1 MKPLLVVAAFLSVA
15 CSLLAAEP
23 TAGAPVT
30 YAMQRETAEK
40 FISEKSFA
48 KANEIYR
55 AVNVTN
61 LPPAEQRWVLFRR
74 ADTLWRS
81 EASTQRADTTK
92 FDRARQELNVL
103 VRDVQREEERDR
115 TWVEAQESIA
125 DSYWLPRNQRGWHAA
140 WQYYQPALDWWAGQR
155 ATDEARS
162 RYLEIVW
169 RAAKPPGAEPYYR
182 YGSYGNALPLNILE
196 SVLKIA
202 VTENDKAH
210 AHYLLAVSFNYH
222 GGDWD
227 ARARVPEHFEAALK
241 PGKGTDWY
249 DDALYHYAEWMMNQ
263 GRAVPLA
270 DGNWR
275 QEQDYVKA
283 LALFRRLVAEF
294 QKGETRYWEQA
305 QAQIRNIIEVRVQ
318 VGVPHVFLPNSEIQ
332 FGLNWRN
339 VKRVELALY
348 PVDLTQDV
356 NLARVDGTRRI
367 DWLHSIDLAGREKV
381 KSWAHDTKDKNDHR
395 PGNGMLRVDG
405 KLRPGAYVLEAQGGG
420 KSARDLVLV
429 TDAALLLKTS
439 GKTALVFV
447 TDALT
452 GKPLANAKT
461 RIWERWHVGNN
472 RWEARSQDKV
482 TDKDGLA
489 VFEVTRVVNN
499 SVEVFAAAKLGD
511 KQAFSPGNSYSYRD
525 PSESWRIYAFTD
537 RPAYRPKEKV
547 EWKAVVRR
555 YNGSVYS
562 TPANTTIAHTITGPD
577 GAKVKEGDLKLNE
590 FGTGWSSL
598 ELTEQQRLG
607 EYRVQFR
614 DSAKGNHIGN
624 ATLFRLEE
632 YKLPE
637 FKVAVQTPE
646 DGGKKKA
653 FRTGEKVEVN
663 IQADYYF
670 GGPVANAT
678 VEVIVHQDAYY
689 FAWKEP
695 REFGWFYEENQGF
708 GRGRYW
714 RGGGG
719 GQILKRETLKTDA
732 TGKARLEF
740 ESPKDYGQD
749 FEFRIEARVVDASR
763 REITGSGTVR
773 VTRQRY
779 YVHAKP
785 EHNLHKP
792 GDKATVNFRAQD
804 ANEQPAQIE
813 GVVKV
818 TRDYWEEIWL
828 DPAGK
833 EVKGPQ
839 LKALQSDGKFPPA
852 PQVGQRPWR
861 LKFRGYHSDDILTR
875 TLKTD
880 AEGKVDLVFTPER
893 EGYYKVTWL
902 TEDAF
907 PNRPPQ
913 PIRAETTL
921 WVANNTS
928 TELGY
933 RHGGVEIIVDRDTFR
948 TGQRAPVMLVAN
960 SNDRYVLFTVEAEEL
975 ISHQVVHLTGT
986 VKLVELQLSDAH
998 VPNVFL
1004 SAAMVADKQ
1013 IHTDTKQVIVPPTK
1027 HFLTVDVKPDRTQ
1040 YQPREDGT
1048 LLVTTRDHDGKP
1060 VAAEVAVGLVDESV
1074 YYIQSDYAGDPRQF
1088 YFGTKRQQRTQ
1099 TQSTFN
1105 QKSYAKLVEWEEDGV
1120 KMVLELSD
1128 ALEREERKKQW
1139 AFEGRDKAEREELR
1153 KAGVPMDALT
1163 EQQSAGFAGGAG
1175 MNRMRGLSALAAT
1188 AAPMP
1193 MNAPAAPMAAAKYA
1207 ADARADRDEK
1217 AKRVPGEDGTEPTVV
1232 VRSDFR
1238 STIIWLPDVKTGA
1251 DGTAKVPVKF
1261 PDSLTGWK
1269 ATARAVGSG
1278 AQFGIANTTT
1288 RTKQPLIVRLQA
1300 PRFFV
1305 VGDEVVLSAVVNN
1318 NTEAELS
1325 VKVSLD
1331 ASGNL
1336 AILGA
1341 TPVAQ
1346 GSARVPRAADG
1357 VTPSAP
1363 SNKLNQRNELPA
1375 GGQQQHAGG
1384 VRSPELTLRVP
1395 ANSEARADW
1404 KARVVSPGEV
1414 RLKTTAVGGK
1424 FSDAMEKSYL
1434 SHEHGIERFLTKAG
1448 KVRGSD
1454 ITVRLDVPAARKK
1467 DTTTL
1472 VVQVAPSLA
1481 VTMLDALPYLIDYP
1495 YGCTEQTMSRFLPSV
1510 VTAKTLKD
1518 LGLQPE
1524 DVMSRVFGGIE
1535 ARAGGAAP
1543 PNLGAKKDLAKLNEM
1558 TDAGLKRLYDFQHG
1572 DGGWGWWKEGQSD
1585 RWMTAYVVWGLTL
1598 AKQAGVDL
1606 KANVLERG
1614 AAFLDKTLVEE
1625 ELNHDMQAF
1634 MLHALAVQR
1643 ADARLAAVSQ
1653 FQAKAFD
1660 NLWKNREAHNAYTRA
1675 LLALAA
1681 HHMGKAAE
1689 AKTLIANLENG
1700 VKRDERPDASVL
1712 IGGQLPA
1719 NAGVMGTAHWGEDG
1733 IYWRWSDGGVEA
1745 TAFALRALLTIDPQ
1759 NKLIEPVT
1767 NWLLKGRRGAQ
1778 WSNTRDTAITVLAL
1792 NDYLR
1797 VTKELSPE
1805 LEYEVTVNGT
1815 SIAKR
1820 KVSGAEVFAAPSR
1833 FAVDRRFIKDGAN
1846 DIRIRRKGEG
1856 PVYYAAEA
1864 KFFSLEEPIPASG
1877 NEIFVKREYF
1887 KLVGRPTLLKG
1898 LLYDKVPLL
1907 DGETVTSGE
1916 RIETVLTI
1924 EAKNNYEYLLF
1935 EDLKP
1940 AGFES
1945 VAVRSGESLYARE
1958 LKSGAVERKF
1968 GVAPPVQNE
1977 KGKMKM
1983 GAQKAGAT
1991 PAVHTVLAGET
2002 LTQIAKR
2009 HGTTIAA
2016 ITAAN
2021 AGLDAKKLQIGQQLN
2036 LPGAAPVAVVTEIAI
2051 GPNGAVTTSFPP
2063 ALDVAAAQVTRLA
2076 AARPIG
2082 LLPPRPIGI
2091 GEPDFTGRTR
2101 WVYQE
2106 LRDRKVALF
2115 LDKLP
2120 EGVWQLRYDMRAEVP
2135 GQFHALPVLGH
2146 AMYVPEIRCNG
2157 AEVRVTVVD

>member
-1 MKPLLVVAAFLSVA
+1 MKPAFLVP
-15 CSLLAAEP
+15 LLATFALAFPSFAAEP
-23 TAGAPVT
+23 AAGAPVS
-30 YAMQRETAEK
+30 YAIQRETAEK
-40 FISEKSFA
+40 FFAEKSFA

-61 LPPAEQRWVLFRR
+61 LPPTEQRWVLFRR

-81 EASTQRADTTK
+81 EASTQRADNTK
-92 FDRARQELNVL
+92 FNQARQELNVL
-103 VRDVQREEERDR
+103 VRDVQREEEKDR
-115 TWVEAQESIA
+115 VWVEVQESLG
-125 DSYWLPRNQRGWHAA
+125 DSHWTPRNQRNWGGA
-140 WQYYQPALDWWAGQR
+140 WQHYAQVLDWWAGQR
-155 ATDEARS
+155 ATDESRT
-162 RYLEIVW
+162 RYLDIVW
-169 RAAKPPGAEPYYR
+169 RSAKPPGAEPYYR
-182 YGSYGNALPLNILE
+182 YGNYGNVVPLNILE
-196 SVLKIA
+196 NALKIA
-202 VTENDKAH
+202 ATPNDKAH

-263 GRAVPLA
+263 GRAVPLK
-270 DGNWR
+270 DGNWT

-294 QKGETRYWEQA
+294 NKGETRYWEQA
-305 QAQIRNIIEVRVQ
+305 QAQIRNITQ
-318 VGVPHVFLPNSEIQ
+318 VNLGVSVSHVFLPDSEIQ
-332 FGLNWRN
+332 YHLNWRN
-339 VKRVELALY
+339 LKRIELVLY
-348 PVDLTQDV
+348 PVDLTKDAS
-356 NLARVDGTRRI
+356 LAQLDDKRRT
-367 DWLHSIDLAGREKV
+367 DWLRSIDLAGREKA
-381 KSWAHDTKDKNDHR
+381 KAWAHDTKDKGDYK
-395 PGNGMLRVDG
+395 PGNAQLRLDG

-420 KSARDLVLV
+420 QSARDLVLV
-429 TDAALLLKTS
+429 TDAALVLKTS

-447 TDALT
+447 TDALS
-452 GKPLANAKT
+452 GKPLPNAKT
-461 RIWERWHVGNN
+461 RLWERWHVGNN
-472 RWEARSQDKV
+472 KWEARSQDKV

-499 SVEVFAAAKLGD
+499 NVEVFAAAIAGD
-511 KQAFSPGNSYSYRD
+511 KQAFSPGNTYSYRD
-525 PSESWRIYAFTD
+525 PHESWRIYAFTD

-562 TPANTTIAHTITGPD
+562 TPANQTIWFRIDGPD
-577 GAKVKEGDLKLNE
+577 GALVKEGELKLNE
-590 FGTGWSSL
+590 FGTGWGSL
-598 ELTEQQRLG
+598 ELTETQRLG
-607 EYRVQFR
+607 EYRVTFR

-646 DGGKKKA
+646 EGGRKKA
-653 FRTGEKVEVN
+653 FRTGDRVEVN
-663 IQADYYF
+663 VQADYYF

-678 VEVIVHQDAYY
+678 VEVIVHQNPYY

-708 GRGRYW
+708 GRGRMW

-804 ANEQPAQIE
+804 ANEQPAVIE
-813 GVVKV
+813 GIVNV
-818 TRDYWEEIWL
+818 TREFWEEIWVN
-828 DPAGK
+828 PAGK
-833 EVKGPQ
+833 EVKGPE

-913 PIRAETTL
+913 PIRTETTL
-921 WVANNTS
+921 WVANNATA
-928 TELGY
+928 ELGY

-948 TGQRAPVMLVAN
+948 SGQKAPVMLVAN
-960 SNDRYVLFTVEAEEL
+960 SNDRYVLFTVEADEL

-1013 IHTDTKQVIVPPTK
+1013 VHMDTKQVIVPPTK
-1027 HFLTVDVKPDRTQ
+1027 HFLTVDVKPDRAQ

-1048 LLVTTRDHDGKP
+1048 LLVTARDHEGKP

-1128 ALEREERKKQW
+1128 AQARKDRRKN
-1139 AFEGRDKAEREELR
+1139 AEGESDKSEMEELR
-1153 KAGVPMDALT
+1153 KSGMAREELAGFGGGANAFRARGLAMPMSAPTGAVAMDAM
-1163 EQQSAGFAGGAG
+1163 S
-1175 MNRMRGLSALAAT
+1175 LAA
-1188 AAPMP
+1188 AP
-1193 MNAPAAPMAAAKYA
+1193 APMAAAKSML
-1207 ADARADRDEK
+1207 RDEK
-1217 AKRVPGEDGTEPTVV
+1217 AKGEKQAAGEAGEEPNVV

-1238 STIIWLPDVKTGA
+1238 STIIWLPDVKTGP
-1251 DGTAKVPVKF
+1251 DGTAKVPVKY

-1278 AQFGIANTTT
+1278 AQFGIANSTT

-1300 PRFFV
+1300 PRFFI

-1325 VKVSLD
+1325 VKVTLD

-1336 AILGA
+1336 A
-1341 TPVAQ
+1341 VA
-1346 GSARVPRAADG
+1346 GSVGTAPKS
-1357 VTPSAP
+1357 VTL
-1363 SNKLNQRNELPA
+1363 K
-1375 GGQQQHAGG
+1375 
-1384 VRSPELTLRVP
+1384 VP

-1404 KARVVSPGEV
+1404 KARVVTPGEV

-1424 FSDAMEKSYL
+1424 FSDAMEKTYL

-1454 ITVRLDVPAARKK
+1454 ITVKLDLPAARKK

-1585 RWMTAYVVWGLTL
+1585 RWMTAYVVWGLTI
-1598 AKQAGVDL
+1598 AKQSGVAL

-1643 ADARLAAVSQ
+1643 ADAKQAGLSP
-1653 FQAKAFD
+1653 FQTKAFD
-1660 NLWKNREAHNAYTRA
+1660 NLWKEREALNAYTRA

-1681 HHMGKAAE
+1681 HHFGKAAE

-1745 TAFALRALLTIDPQ
+1745 TAFALRALLAIDPQ

-1833 FAVDRRFIKDGAN
+1833 FAVDAKLIKDGAN
-1846 DIRIRRKGEG
+1846 DIRIKRKGEG
-1856 PVYYAAEA
+1856 PVYFAAEA

-1907 DGETVTSGE
+1907 DGETVKSGE

-1940 AGFES
+1940 AGFEA

-1968 GVAPPVQNE
+1968 GEVGKPAPAPQPE
-1977 KGKMKM
+1977 KSPKSKGPKAKV
-1983 GAQKAGAT
+1983 GAGADAAVGQASS
-1991 PAVHTVLAGET
+1991 PASAVGQASRLAAATGTVARP
-2002 LTQIAKR
+2002 QAV
-2009 HGTTIAA
+2009 GTT
-2016 ITAAN
+2016 
-2021 AGLDAKKLQIGQQLN
+2021 
-2036 LPGAAPVAVVTEIAI
+2036 AP
-2051 GPNGAVTTSFPP
+2051 
-2063 ALDVAAAQVTRLA
+2063 LLA
-2076 AARPIG
+2076 AARPVGIA
-2082 LLPPRPIGI
+2082 LPRPISV

-2135 GQFHALPVLGH
+2135 GAFHALPVLGH

>member
-1 MKPLLVVAAFLSVA
+1 MKPLLVASL
-15 CSLLAAEP
+15 SLLLAHFVRAAEP
-23 TAGAPVT
+23 AAGAPVT

-40 FISEKSFA
+40 FIAEKSFA

-81 EASTQRADTTK
+81 EASTQRADNTK
-92 FDRARQELNVL
+92 FNNARQELNVL
-103 VRDVQREEERDR
+103 VRDVQREEEKDR
-115 TWVEAQESIA
+115 TWMEIQESLG
-125 DSYWLPRNQRGWHAA
+125 DSHWTPRNQRNWGAA
-140 WQYYQPALDWWAGQR
+140 WQHYSQVLDWWAGQR
-155 ATDEARS
+155 ASAEARD
-162 RYLEIVW
+162 RYLSIVW
-169 RAAKPPGAEPYYR
+169 RSAKPPQAEPYYR
-182 YGSYGNALPLNILE
+182 YGNYGNVVPLNILE
-196 SVLKIA
+196 NTLKIA
-202 VTENDKAH
+202 ATDNDKAH
-210 AHYLLAVSFNYH
+210 AHYLLAISFNYH

-263 GRAVPLA
+263 GRAVPLK
-270 DGNWR
+270 DGNWT
-275 QEQDYVKA
+275 QVQDYVKA

-305 QAQIRNIIEVRVQ
+305 QSQIRNITQ
-318 VGVPHVFLPNSEIQ
+318 VNLGVSVSHIFLPDSEVQ
-332 FGLNWRN
+332 YHLHWRN
-339 VKRVELALY
+339 VKRVDLALY
-348 PVDLTQDV
+348 SVDLTKDV
-356 NLARVDGTRRI
+356 NLGTMDGNRRPS
-367 DWLHSIDLAGREKV
+367 WLQTIDLAGREKA
-381 KSWAHDTKDKNDHR
+381 KAWEHDTKDKGDYR
-395 PGNGMLRVDG
+395 PGNAALRVDG

-420 KSARDLVLV
+420 QSARELVLV
-429 TDAALLLKTS
+429 TDAALVLKTS

-452 GKPLANAKT
+452 GKPLPNAKA

-472 RWEARSQDKV
+472 KWEARSQDKV

-489 VFEVTRVVNN
+489 VFEVTRQVNN
-499 SVEVFAAAKLGD
+499 NVEIFAAAAAGD
-511 KQAFSPGNSYSYRD
+511 KQAFSPGNTYSYRD
-525 PSESWRIYAFTD
+525 PHESWRIYAFTD

-547 EWKAVVRR
+547 EWKAIVRR

-562 TPANTTIAHTITGPD
+562 TPANTTITYSITGPD

-590 FGTGWSSL
+590 FGTGWTSL

-614 DSAKGNHIGN
+614 DKGNNAHIGN
-624 ATLFRLEE
+624 AMLFRLEE

-646 DGGKKKA
+646 DDGKKKV
-653 FRTGEKVEVN
+653 FRTGDKVEVN

-678 VEVIVHQDAYY
+678 VEVIVHQNPYY

-708 GRGRYW
+708 GRGRMW

-719 GQILKRETLKTDA
+719 GQILKRESLKTDA

-749 FEFRIEARVVDASR
+749 FEFRVEARVIDASR

-804 ANEQPAQIE
+804 ANEQPASIE
-813 GVVKV
+813 GIVKV
-818 TRDYWEEIWL
+818 TREFWEEIWVN
-828 DPAGK
+828 PAGK
-833 EVKGPQ
+833 EVKGPE

-902 TEDAF
+902 TEDTF

-921 WVANNTS
+921 WVANNATA
-928 TELGY
+928 ELGY

-975 ISHQVVHLTGT
+975 ISHQVVHLIGT
-986 VKLVELQLSDAH
+986 VKLIELQLSDAH

-1013 IHTDTKQVIVPPTK
+1013 VHLDTKQVIVPPTK
-1027 HFLTVDVKPDRTQ
+1027 HFLTVDVKPDRPQ

-1048 LLVTTRDHDGKP
+1048 LLVTARDHEGRP

-1139 AFEGRDKAEREELR
+1139 AFEGRDKAELEQVR
-1153 KAGVPMDALT
+1153 KAGELSDRT
-1163 EQQSAGFAGGAG
+1163 EMQTAAGFAGGMGA
-1175 MNRMRGLSALAAT
+1175 NRMRGLAAMPG
-1188 AAPMP
+1188 APP
-1193 MNAPAAPMAAAKYA
+1193 MNAPMATAAMPADKFA
-1207 ADARADRDEK
+1207 ADALGRDEK

-1251 DGTAKVPVKF
+1251 DGTARVPVKY

-1318 NTEAELS
+1318 NTEAELT
-1325 VKVSLD
+1325 VKVTLD

-1336 AILGA
+1336 A
-1341 TPVAQ
+1341 VA
-1346 GSARVPRAADG
+1346 GSVGTAPQS
-1357 VTPSAP
+1357 VTLKVAP
-1363 SNKLNQRNELPA
+1363 
-1375 GGQQQHAGG
+1375 
-1384 VRSPELTLRVP
+1384 
-1395 ANSEARADW
+1395 NSETRADW
-1404 KARVVSPGEV
+1404 KARVVTPGEV
-1414 RLKTTAVGGK
+1414 RLKTTAVAGK

-1448 KVRGSD
+1448 KVRGAD
-1454 ITVRLDVPAARKK
+1454 ITVRLDIPAARKK

-1543 PNLGAKKDLAKLNEM
+1543 PNLGPKKDLAKLNEM

-1614 AAFLDKTLVEE
+1614 AAYLDKTLVEE
-1625 ELNHDMQAF
+1625 ELNFDMQAF

-1660 NLWKNREAHNAYTRA
+1660 DLWKNREGLNAYTRA
-1675 LLALAA
+1675 LLALTA
-1681 HHMGKAAE
+1681 HHMGKGVE

-1700 VKRDERPDASVL
+1700 VKRDDRPDASVL
-1712 IGGQLPA
+1712 IGGALPA

-1745 TAFALRALLTIDPQ
+1745 TAFALRALLAIDPQ

-1815 SIAKR
+1815 SIAQR

-1833 FAVDRRFIKDGAN
+1833 FAVDRSFIKDGAN

-1856 PVYYAAEA
+1856 PVYFAAEA

-1907 DGETVTSGE
+1907 DGEPVTSGE

-1924 EAKNNYEYLLF
+1924 EAKNNYEYLVF

-1940 AGFES
+1940 AGFEA

-1968 GVAPPVQNE
+1968 GAAPPMQNE
-1977 KGKMKM
+1977 KGKMKK
-1983 GAQKAGAT
+1983 GAPRAAAA
-1991 PAVHTVLAGET
+1991 PAAHTVLAGET
-2002 LTQIAKR
+2002 LTQIAKK
-2009 HGTTIAA
+2009 HGTTVAA
-2016 ITAAN
+2016 LTAAN
-2021 AGLDAKKLQIGQQLN
+2021 EGLDPRKLQIGQLLK
-2036 LPGAAPVAVVTEIAI
+2036 LPGAAATEAVATEVAVAE
-2051 GPNGAVTTSFPP
+2051 P
-2063 ALDVAAAQVTRLA
+2063 AVAAAVAPALRLA

-2082 LLPPRPIGI
+2082 ILPPRPMPI

-2120 EGVWQLRYDMRAEVP
+2120 EGVWQLRYDLRAEVP

-2157 AEVRVTVVD
+2157 AELRVTVTDAK

>member
-1 MKPLLVVAAFLSVA
+1 MKPLLAAAAFLSLA
-15 CSLLAAEP
+15 ASLFAAEP
-23 TAGAPVT
+23 PAGYPA
-30 YAMQRETAEK
+30 QRAEAEK
-40 FISEKSFA
+40 FFAEKSFA

-81 EASTQRADTTK
+81 EASTQRADNTK
-92 FDRARQELNVL
+92 FNQARQELNVL
-103 VRDVQREEERDR
+103 VRDVQREEEKDR
-115 TWVEAQESIA
+115 GWVEVQESLG
-125 DSYWLPRNQRGWHAA
+125 DSYWTPRNQRNWGGA
-140 WQYYQPALDWWAGQR
+140 WQHYSQALDWWAGQR
-155 ATDEARS
+155 AGEESRT
-162 RYLEIVW
+162 RYLDIVW
-169 RAAKPPGAEPYYR
+169 RSAKPPGAEPYYR
-182 YGSYGNALPLNILE
+182 YGNYGNALPLNILE
-196 SVLKIA
+196 NVLKIA
-202 VTENDKAH
+202 TTDNDKAH

-263 GRAVPLA
+263 VRAVPLK
-270 DGNWR
+270 DGNWT

-294 QKGETRYWEQA
+294 NKGETRYWEQA
-305 QAQIRNIIEVRVQ
+305 QAQIRNITQVNLG
-318 VGVPHVFLPNSEIQ
+318 VGVSHVFLPDSEVQ
-332 FGLNWRN
+332 YHLNWRN
-339 VKRVELALY
+339 VKRVELTLY
-348 PVDLTQDV
+348 PVDLTKDV
-356 NLARVDGTRRI
+356 SLAQLDDKKRT
-367 DWLHSIDLAGREKV
+367 DWLHSIDLAGREKA
-381 KSWAHDTKDKNDHR
+381 KSWDHDTKDKGDYR
-395 PGNGMLRVDG
+395 PGNAALRVDG

-420 KSARDLVLV
+420 QSARDLVLV
-429 TDAALLLKTS
+429 TDAALVLKTS

-447 TDALT
+447 TDALS

-472 RWEARSQDKV
+472 KWEARSQDKA

-489 VFEVTRVVNN
+489 VFEVTRQANN
-499 SVEVFAAAKLGD
+499 NVEIFAAAALGD
-511 KQAFSPGNSYSYRD
+511 KQAFSPGNNYSYRD
-525 PSESWRIYAFTD
+525 PHESWRIYAFTD

-562 TPANTTIAHTITGPD
+562 TPANETIWFRIDGPD
-577 GAKVKEGDLKLNE
+577 GALVKEGELKLNE
-590 FGTGWSSL
+590 FGTGWASL

-607 EYRVQFR
+607 EYRVSFR
-614 DSAKGNHIGN
+614 DKTKTTHIGN

-646 DGGKKKA
+646 EGGRKKA
-653 FRTGEKVEVN
+653 FRTGDKVEVN

-678 VEVIVHQDAYY
+678 VEVIVHQDPYY

-695 REFGWFYEENQGF
+695 REFGWFYEENEGRF
-708 GRGRYW
+708 GRGRGF

-804 ANEQPAQIE
+804 ANEQPASID
-813 GVVKV
+813 GIVKV
-818 TRDYWEEIWL
+818 TREFWEEIWVN
-828 DPAGK
+828 PAGK
-833 EVKGPQ
+833 EVKGPE

-852 PQVGQRPWR
+852 PPVGQRPWR

-880 AEGKVDLVFTPER
+880 TEGKVDLVFTPER

-913 PIRAETTL
+913 PIRTETTL
-921 WVANNTS
+921 WVANNATA
-928 TELGY
+928 ELGY

-948 TGQRAPVMLVAN
+948 TGQKAPVMLVAN
-960 SNDRYVLFTVEAEEL
+960 SNDRYVLFTVEADEL

-1004 SAAMVADKQ
+1004 SAAMIADKQ
-1013 IHTDTKQVIVPPTK
+1013 VHMDTKQVIVPPTK
-1027 HFLTVDVKPDRTQ
+1027 HFLTVDVKPDRAQ

-1048 LLVTTRDHDGKP
+1048 LLVTARDHDGKP

-1074 YYIQSDYAGDPRQF
+1074 YYIQSDYAGDPRKF

-1120 KMVLELSD
+1120 KMVLEQSD
-1128 ALEREERKKQW
+1128 ALARDGAKKRNW
-1139 AFEGRDKAEREELR
+1139 AFDGESDKGDLQEAR
-1153 KAGVPMDALT
+1153 KAGMARE
-1163 EQQSAGFAGGAG
+1163 EQAAFGGGANA
-1175 MNRMRGLSALAAT
+1175 NRMRGLAMPMSAPAGAVAMDAMSLAAT
-1188 AAPMP
+1188 P
-1193 MNAPAAPMAAAKYA
+1193 APMAMAKSSL
-1207 ADARADRDEK
+1207 RDEK
-1217 AKRVPGEDGTEPTVV
+1217 GKSDKQGAGEAEAEPNVV
-1232 VRSDFR
+1232 VRTDFR
-1238 STIIWLPDVKTGA
+1238 STILWLPDVKTGA
-1251 DGTAKVPVKF
+1251 DGTARVPVKY

-1300 PRFFV
+1300 PRFFS
-1305 VGDEVVLSAVVNN
+1305 VGDLVLVSAVFNN
-1318 NTEAELS
+1318 NTDQPLE
-1325 VKVSLD
+1325 VKN
-1331 ASGNL
+1331 NL
-1336 AILGA
+1336 E
-1341 TPVAQ
+1341 
-1346 GSARVPRAADG
+1346 ADG
-1357 VTPSAP
+1357 LIISGTGIKDGMVEKGQRAGSVT
-1363 SNKLNQRNELPA
+1363 
-1375 GGQQQHAGG
+1375 
-1384 VRSPELTLRVP
+1384 VP
-1395 ANSEARADW
+1395 AN
-1404 KARVVSPGEV
+1404 GEV
-1414 RLKTTAVGGK
+1414 REDWAIYVKNPGTARLKVTAISGK
-1424 FSDAMEKSYL
+1424 YSDAMEKSYPV
-1434 SHEHGIERFLTKAG
+1434 HEHGIERFLTKAG

-1454 ITVRLDVPAARKK
+1454 ITVRLDITAARKK

-1535 ARAGGAAP
+1535 ARAGGLQP
-1543 PNLGAKKDLAKLNEM
+1543 PNLGAKKDLAKLTEM

-1598 AKQAGVDL
+1598 AKQSGVAI
-1606 KANVLERG
+1606 KANTIERG

-1625 ELNHDMQAF
+1625 ELNFDMQAF
-1634 MLHALAVQR
+1634 MLHSLSVQR
-1643 ADARLAAVSQ
+1643 ADAKQAGLSP
-1653 FQAKAFD
+1653 FQTKAFD
-1660 NLWKNREAHNAYTRA
+1660 NLWKNREALNAYTRA
-1675 LLALAA
+1675 LFALAA
-1681 HHMGKAAE
+1681 HSFGKADE
-1689 AKTLIANLENG
+1689 AKTLVANLENG
-1700 VKRDERPDASVL
+1700 VKRDDRPDLSVL
-1712 IGGQLPA
+1712 VQPGTPNPKPETAVQ
-1719 NAGVMGTAHWGEDG
+1719 GTAHWGEDG

-1745 TAFALRALLTIDPQ
+1745 TAFALRALLAIDPA

-1833 FAVDRRFIKDGAN
+1833 FAVDAKLIKDGAN
-1846 DIRIRRKGEG
+1846 DIRIKRKGEG
-1856 PVYYAAEA
+1856 PVYFAAEA

-1898 LLYDKVPLL
+1898 LVYDKVPLL
-1907 DGETVTSGE
+1907 DGESVKSGE

-1940 AGFES
+1940 AGFEA

-1968 GVAPPVQNE
+1968 GEVGKPAPAGQPGPKS
-1977 KGKMKM
+1977 KGPKSKV
-1983 GAQKAGAT
+1983 GAGA
-1991 PAVHTVLAGET
+1991 AG
-2002 LTQIAKR
+2002 AGGV
-2009 HGTTIAA
+2009 GT
-2016 ITAAN
+2016 
-2021 AGLDAKKLQIGQQLN
+2021 D
-2036 LPGAAPVAVVTEIAI
+2036 AVVGQA
-2051 GPNGAVTTSFPP
+2051 SSP
-2063 ALDVAAAQVTRLA
+2063 ASVGQASRLA
-2076 AARPIG
+2076 AAATGTVAGQAAVGTTAPLLVAAAPARVGVMPPIA
-2082 LLPPRPIGI
+2082 LVPPRPIGI
-2091 GEPDFTGRTR
+2091 GEPDFTGRNR

-2106 LRDRKVALF
+2106 LRDRKVVLF

-2120 EGVWQLRYDMRAEVP
+2120 EGVWQLRYEMRAEVP
-2135 GQFHALPVLGH
+2135 GAFHALPVLGH

-2157 AEVRVTVVD
+2157 AELRVTVTD

>member
-1 MKPLLVVAAFLSVA
+1 MKPLFALTAFLA
-15 CSLLAAEP
+15 LLLPCPAAEP
-23 TAGAPVT
+23 PASYLAQKT
-30 YAMQRETAEK
+30 EAEK
-40 FISEKSFA
+40 FIAEKSFA
-48 KANEIYR
+48 KAHEIYR
-55 AVNVTN
+55 IVNVTN

-81 EASTQRADTTK
+81 EASTQRADNTK
-92 FDRARQELNVL
+92 FNHARQELNVL
-103 VRDVQREEERDR
+103 VRDVQREEEQDR
-115 TWVEAQESIA
+115 VWVEVQESLG
-125 DSYWLPRNQRGWHAA
+125 DSYWTPRNQRNWGGA
-140 WQYYQPALDWWAGQR
+140 WQHYSQALDWWAGQR
-155 ATDEARS
+155 ASDESRN
-162 RYLEIVW
+162 RYLSIVW
-169 RAAKPPGAEPYYR
+169 RSAKPPQAEPYYR
-182 YGSYGNALPLNILE
+182 YGNYGNVVPLNILE
-196 SVLKIA
+196 NTLKIA

-210 AHYLLAVSFNYH
+210 AHYLLAISFNHH

-249 DDALYHYAEWMMNQ
+249 DDALYFYAEWMMNQ
-263 GRAVPLA
+263 GRAVPLK
-270 DGNWR
+270 DGNWT

-305 QAQIRNIIEVRVQ
+305 QSQIRNITQ
-318 VGVPHVFLPNSEIQ
+318 VNLGVSVSHIFLPDSEVQ
-332 FGLNWRN
+332 YHLNWRN
-339 VKRVELALY
+339 LKRVDLALY
-348 PVDLTQDV
+348 PVDLTKDV
-356 NLARVDGTRRI
+356 NLGTMDGNRRPS
-367 DWLHSIDLAGREKV
+367 WLQTIDLAGREKV
-381 KSWAHDTKDKNDHR
+381 KTWEHDTKDKGEHR
-395 PGNGMLRVDG
+395 PGNAQLRVDG

-420 KSARDLVLV
+420 QSVRDLVLV
-429 TDAALLLKTS
+429 TDAALVLKTS

-447 TDALT
+447 TDALS
-452 GKPLANAKT
+452 GKPLANAKA
-461 RIWERWHVGNN
+461 RLWERWHVGNN
-472 RWEARSQDKV
+472 KWEARSQDKV

-489 VFEVTRVVNN
+489 VFEVTRQVNN
-499 SVEVFAAAKLGD
+499 NVEIFAAATAGD
-511 KQAFSPGNSYSYRD
+511 KQAFSPGNTYSYRD
-525 PSESWRIYAFTD
+525 PHESWRIYAFTD

-547 EWKAVVRR
+547 EWKAIVRR
-555 YNGSVYS
+555 YNGSVYA
-562 TPANTTIAHTITGPD
+562 TPANATIAFTITGPD

-590 FGTGWSSL
+590 FGTGWASL

-614 DSAKGNHIGN
+614 DKANNQHIGN

-646 DGGKKKA
+646 VDGRKKA
-653 FRTGEKVEVN
+653 FRTGDRVEVN
-663 IQADYYF
+663 VQADYYF

-678 VEVIVHQDAYY
+678 VEVIVHQNPYY

-695 REFGWFYEENQGF
+695 REFGWFYEENEGRF
-708 GRGRYW
+708 GRGRMW

-732 TGKARLEF
+732 TGKATLEF

-804 ANEQPAQIE
+804 ANEQPAVIE
-813 GVVKV
+813 GIVKV
-818 TRDYWEEIWL
+818 TREFWEEIWVN
-828 DPAGK
+828 PAGK
-833 EVKGPQ
+833 EVKGPE

-852 PQVGQRPWR
+852 PPVGQRPWR

-913 PIRAETTL
+913 PIRTETTL
-921 WVANNTS
+921 WVANNATA
-928 TELGY
+928 ELGY
-933 RHGGVEIIVDRDTFR
+933 RQGGVEIIVDRDTFR
-948 TGQRAPVMLVAN
+948 AGQKAPVMLVAN
-960 SNDRYVLFTVEAEEL
+960 SNDRYVLFTVEADEL

-986 VKLVELQLSDAH
+986 VKLVELALSDAH

-1013 IHTDTKQVIVPPTK
+1013 VHMDTKQVIVPPTK

-1048 LLVTTRDHDGKP
+1048 LLVTARDHEGKP

-1088 YFGTKRQQRTQ
+1088 YFGTKRSQRTQ

-1105 QKSYAKLVEWEEDGV
+1105 QKSYAKLVEWVEDGV
-1120 KMVLELSD
+1120 KMVLELTDAQARKDARRNAEGESD
-1128 ALEREERKKQW
+1128 KSELQ
-1139 AFEGRDKAEREELR
+1139 ELR
-1153 KAGVPMDALT
+1153 KAGVAM
-1163 EQQSAGFAGGAG
+1163 EQAAGFGGG
-1175 MNRMRGLSALAAT
+1175 MNASRMRALA
-1188 AAPMP
+1188 MP
-1193 MNAPAAPMAAAKYA
+1193 MNAPAGAVAMDAMTLAAAPAPMAAAKSSL
-1207 ADARADRDEK
+1207 RDESG
-1217 AKRVPGEDGTEPTVV
+1217 KREKQAAGEDGGEPNVI

-1251 DGTAKVPVKF
+1251 DGTARVPVKY

-1278 AQFGIANTTT
+1278 AQFGIASSTT

-1300 PRFFV
+1300 PRFFS
-1305 VGDEVVLSAVVNN
+1305 VGDLVLVSAVFNN
-1318 NTEAELS
+1318 NTDQPLK
-1325 VKVSLD
+1325 VKH
-1331 ASGNL
+1331 NL
-1336 AILGA
+1336 E
-1341 TPVAQ
+1341 
-1346 GSARVPRAADG
+1346 ADG
-1357 VTPSAP
+1357 LVISGIGIKDGMVVKGQRADTVT
-1363 SNKLNQRNELPA
+1363 
-1375 GGQQQHAGG
+1375 
-1384 VRSPELTLRVP
+1384 VP
-1395 ANSEARADW
+1395 AN
-1404 KARVVSPGEV
+1404 GEV
-1414 RLKTTAVGGK
+1414 REDWAIYVKNPGTARLKVTAVSGK
-1424 FSDAMEKSYL
+1424 YSDAMEKTYPV
-1434 SHEHGIERFLTKAG
+1434 HEHGIERFLTKAG

-1454 ITVRLDVPAARKK
+1454 ITVRLDIPAARKK

-1535 ARAGGAAP
+1535 ARAGGLQP
-1543 PNLGAKKDLAKLNEM
+1543 PNLGVKKDLSKLNEM

-1598 AKQAGVDL
+1598 AKQSGVAL
-1606 KANVLERG
+1606 KANVLER
-1614 AAFLDKTLVEE
+1614 AAAYLDKTLVEE

-1643 ADARLAAVSQ
+1643 ADAKQAGLSQ
-1653 FQAKAFD
+1653 FQTKAWD
-1660 NLWKNREAHNAYTRA
+1660 NLWKNREGLNAYTRA

-1681 HHMGKAAE
+1681 HHFGKAAE

-1745 TAFALRALLTIDPQ
+1745 TAFALRALLAIDPQ

-1833 FAVDRRFIKDGAN
+1833 FAVDAKLIKDGAN
-1846 DIRIRRKGEG
+1846 DIRIKRKGEG
-1856 PVYYAAEA
+1856 PVYFAAEA

-1898 LLYDKVPLL
+1898 LVYDKVPLL
-1907 DGETVTSGE
+1907 DGESVTSGE

-1940 AGFES
+1940 AGFEA

-1968 GVAPPVQNE
+1968 GEVGKPAPAPAPE
-1977 KGKMKM
+1977 KSPKSKGPK
-1983 GAQKAGAT
+1983 AKAGA
-1991 PAVHTVLAGET
+1991 
-2002 LTQIAKR
+2002 
-2009 HGTTIAA
+2009 
-2016 ITAAN
+2016 
-2021 AGLDAKKLQIGQQLN
+2021 
-2036 LPGAAPVAVVTEIAI
+2036 GAAGAGVAGADAVVGQA
-2051 GPNGAVTTSFPP
+2051 SSP
-2063 ALDVAAAQVTRLA
+2063 ASVGQASRLA
-2076 AARPIG
+2076 AAATGTVAGPQAVGTTAPLLVAAAPARVAIAPPIAV
-2082 LLPPRPIGI
+2082 LPPRPIGI

-2120 EGVWQLRYDMRAEVP
+2120 EGVWQLRYEMRAEVP
-2135 GQFHALPVLGH
+2135 GVFHALPVLGH

-2157 AEVRVTVVD
+2157 AEIRVRVEDAKR

>member
-1 MKPLLVVAAFLSVA
+1 MKPLFAVAALFA
-15 CSLLAAEP
+15 LLLPCPAAEP
-23 TAGAPVT
+23 PAN
-30 YAMQRETAEK
+30 YAAQKAEAERLVA
-40 FISEKSFA
+40 EKSFL

-61 LPPAEQRWVLFRR
+61 LPPTEQRWVLFRR

-81 EASTQRADTTK
+81 EASTQRADNTK
-92 FDRARQELNVL
+92 FNQARQELTVL
-103 VRDVQREEERDR
+103 VRDVQREEEKDR
-115 TWVEAQESIA
+115 GWVEVQESLG
-125 DSYWLPRNQRGWHAA
+125 DSYWTPRNQRNWGAA
-140 WQYYQPALDWWAGQR
+140 WQHYSQALDWWAGQR
-155 ATDEARS
+155 AGEEART
-162 RYLEIVW
+162 RYLGIVW

-182 YGSYGNALPLNILE
+182 YGNYGNALPLNILE
-196 SVLKIA
+196 NVLKIA
-202 VTENDKAH
+202 VSENDKAH
-210 AHYLLAVSFNYH
+210 AHYLLAVSFQYH

-249 DDALYHYAEWMMNQ
+249 DDALYFYAEWMMNQ
-263 GRAVPLA
+263 GRAVPLK
-270 DGNWR
+270 DGNWT

-305 QAQIRNIIEVRVQ
+305 QQQIRNITQ
-318 VGVPHVFLPNSEIQ
+318 VNLGVSVSHVFLPDSEVQ
-332 FGLNWRN
+332 YHLNWRN

-348 PVDLTQDV
+348 PVDLTKDV
-356 NLARVDGTRRI
+356 NLGTLDGNRRPS
-367 DWLHSIDLAGREKV
+367 WLQTIDLAGREKA
-381 KSWAHDTKDKNDHR
+381 KSWEHDTKDKGDYR
-395 PGNGMLRVDG
+395 PGNAALRVDG

-420 KSARDLVLV
+420 QSARELVLV
-429 TDAALLLKTS
+429 TDAALVLKTS

-447 TDALT
+447 TDALS

-461 RIWERWHVGNN
+461 RVWERWHVGNN
-472 RWEARSQDKV
+472 KWEARSQDKV

-489 VFEVTRVVNN
+489 VFEVTRQVNN
-499 SVEVFAAAKLGD
+499 NVEIFAAATLGD
-511 KQAFSPGNSYSYRD
+511 KQAFSPGNTYSYRD
-525 PSESWRIYAFTD
+525 PHESWRIYAFTD
-537 RPAYRPKEKV
+537 RPAYRPKETV
-547 EWKAVVRR
+547 QWKAMVRR

-562 TPANTTIAHTITGPD
+562 TPANETIWFRIDGPD
-577 GAKVKEGDLKLNE
+577 GTLVKEGDLKLNE
-590 FGTGWSSL
+590 FGTGWASL
-598 ELTEQQRLG
+598 ELTETQRLG
-607 EYRVQFR
+607 EYRVSFR
-614 DSAKGNHIGN
+614 DKAKTTHIGG

-646 DGGKKKA
+646 VDGRKKA
-653 FRTGEKVEVN
+653 FRTGDRVEVSV
-663 IQADYYF
+663 QADYYF

-678 VEVIVHQDAYY
+678 VEVIVHQSPYY

-695 REFGWFYEENQGF
+695 REFGWFYEENEGRF
-708 GRGRYW
+708 GRGRMW
-714 RGGGG
+714 RGGGD

-732 TGKARLEF
+732 TGKATLEF

-763 REITGSGTVR
+763 REITGNGTVR

-813 GVVKV
+813 GLVKV
-818 TRDYWEEIWL
+818 TREFWEEIWVN
-828 DPAGK
+828 PAGK
-833 EVKGPQ
+833 EVKGPE

-880 AEGKVDLVFTPER
+880 AEGKADLVFTPER
-893 EGYYKVTWL
+893 EGYYKLTWL

-907 PNRPPQ
+907 RNRPPQ
-913 PIRAETTL
+913 PIRTETTV
-921 WVANNTS
+921 WVANNATA
-928 TELGY
+928 ELGY

-948 TGQRAPVMLVAN
+948 TGQKAPLMLVAN
-960 SNDRYVLFTVEAEEL
+960 SNDRYVLFTVEADEL

-1013 IHTDTKQVIVPPTK
+1013 VHLDTKQVIVPPTK
-1027 HFLTVDVKPDRTQ
+1027 HFLTVDVKPDRAQ

-1048 LLVTTRDHDGKP
+1048 LVVTARDHEGKP
-1060 VAAEVAVGLVDESV
+1060 VAAEVAVGLVDESI

-1120 KMVLELSD
+1120 KMVLEQSD
-1128 ALEREERKKQW
+1128 ALARKDAQKRHW
-1139 AFEGRDKAEREELR
+1139 SFESDKNGVQELRKAVAEREEQ
-1153 KAGVPMDALT
+1153 A
-1163 EQQSAGFAGGAG
+1163 AGFGGG
-1175 MNRMRGLSALAAT
+1175 MNANRMRGLAVPMSAPAGAVAMDAMSLAA
-1188 AAPMP
+1188 
-1193 MNAPAAPMAAAKYA
+1193 APAPVAAAKA
-1207 ADARADRDEK
+1207 MLRDEK
-1217 AKRVPGEDGTEPTVV
+1217 AKGDKQAAGEDGGEPNVV
-1232 VRSDFR
+1232 VRTDFR
-1238 STIIWLPDVKTGA
+1238 STILWLPDVKTGP
-1251 DGTAKVPVKF
+1251 DGTARVPVKY

-1269 ATARAVGSG
+1269 ATARAVGTG
-1278 AQFGIANTTT
+1278 AQFGIANATT

-1300 PRFFV
+1300 PRFFS
-1305 VGDEVVLSAVVNN
+1305 VGDLVLVSAVFNN
-1318 NTEAELS
+1318 NTDQPLEVKNNLEADGLIIS
-1325 VKVSLD
+1325 GVGIKDGMVVK
-1331 ASGNL
+1331 G
-1336 AILGA
+1336 
-1341 TPVAQ
+1341 Q
-1346 GSARVPRAADG
+1346 RAAS
-1357 VTPSAP
+1357 VT
-1363 SNKLNQRNELPA
+1363 
-1375 GGQQQHAGG
+1375 
-1384 VRSPELTLRVP
+1384 VP
-1395 ANSEARADW
+1395 AN
-1404 KARVVSPGEV
+1404 GEV
-1414 RLKTTAVGGK
+1414 REDWAIYVKNPGTARLKVTAISGK
-1424 FSDAMEKSYL
+1424 YTDAMEKTYPV
-1434 SHEHGIERFLTKAG
+1434 HEHGIERFLTKAG

-1454 ITVRLDVPAARKK
+1454 ITVRLDIPAARKK

-1495 YGCTEQTMSRFLPSV
+1495 YGCTEQTMSRFLPAV

-1598 AKQAGVDL
+1598 AKQSGVAL

-1614 AAFLDKTLVEE
+1614 AAFLDKTLVDE

-1660 NLWKNREAHNAYTRA
+1660 NLWKNREGLNAYTRA

-1681 HHMGKAAE
+1681 HHMGKGAE

-1745 TAFALRALLTIDPQ
+1745 TAFALRALLAIDPQ

-1833 FAVDRRFIKDGAN
+1833 FAVDTKLIKDGAN
-1846 DIRIRRKGEG
+1846 NIRIQRKGEG
-1856 PVYYAAEA
+1856 PVYFAAEA

-1898 LLYDKVPLL
+1898 LVYDKVPLL
-1907 DGETVTSGE
+1907 DGESVKSGE
-1916 RIETVLTI
+1916 RIETVLTL

-1940 AGFES
+1940 AGFEA
-1945 VAVRSGESLYARE
+1945 VAVRSGESLYAHE

-1968 GVAPPVQNE
+1968 GVVGQPMPQPNQKE
-1977 KGKMKM
+1977 KGKGQK
-1983 GAQKAGAT
+1983 GKAAAAVAAQAQ
-1991 PAVHTVLAGET
+1991 V
-2002 LTQIAKR
+2002 
-2009 HGTTIAA
+2009 
-2016 ITAAN
+2016 
-2021 AGLDAKKLQIGQQLN
+2021 
-2036 LPGAAPVAVVTEIAI
+2036 AAPV
-2051 GPNGAVTTSFPP
+2051 
-2063 ALDVAAAQVTRLA
+2063 LVAAAPARIGIAPHIA
-2076 AARPIG
+2076 A
-2082 LLPPRPIGI
+2082 LPPRPIGI
-2091 GEPDFTGRTR
+2091 GDPDFTGRTR

-2120 EGVWQLRYDMRAEVP
+2120 EGVWQLRYEMRAEVP
-2135 GQFHALPVLGH
+2135 GAFHALPVLGH

-2157 AEVRVTVVD
+2157 AELRVTIAEAN

>member
-1 MKPLLVVAAFLSVA
+1 MKTPLVVAAFLSLA
-15 CSLLAAEP
+15 CQVFAAEP
-23 TAGAPVT
+23 PAN
-30 YAMQRETAEK
+30 YAAQKAEAEK
-40 FISEKSFA
+40 FIVEKSFA

-55 AVNVTN
+55 AVKVTN
-61 LPPAEQRWVLFRR
+61 LPPTEQRWVLFRR
-74 ADTLWRS
+74 ADTMWRS

-103 VRDVQREEERDR
+103 LRDISREEEKDR

-125 DSYWLPRNQRGWHAA
+125 DSYWLPRNQRNWGGA
-140 WQYYQPALDWWAGQR
+140 WQHYSQVLDWWAGQR
-155 ATDEARS
+155 ASEESRN
-162 RYLEIVW
+162 RYLNIVW
-169 RAAKPPGAEPYYR
+169 RSAKPPQAEPYYR
-182 YGSYGNALPLNILE
+182 YGNYGNVVPLNILE
-196 SVLKIA
+196 NALKIA
-202 VTENDKAH
+202 ATENDKAH

-263 GRAVPLA
+263 GRAVPLK
-270 DGNWR
+270 DGNWT

-294 QKGETRYWEQA
+294 NKGETRYWEQA
-305 QAQIRNIIEVRVQ
+305 QAQIRNITQVN
-318 VGVPHVFLPNSEIQ
+318 VGVSVSHFFLPDSEVQ
-332 FGLNWRN
+332 YHLHWRN
-339 VKRVELALY
+339 VKRIELALY
-348 PVDLTQDV
+348 PVDLTKDV
-356 NLARVDGTRRI
+356 NLATQDGNSRPS
-367 DWLHSIDLAGREKV
+367 WLQTIDLAGREKV
-381 KSWAHDTKDKNDHR
+381 KAWEHDTKDKGNHR
-395 PGNGMLRVDG
+395 PGNAALRVDG
-405 KLRPGAYVLEAQGGG
+405 KLRPGAYVLEARGGG
-420 KSARDLVLV
+420 QSARDLVLV
-429 TDAALLLKTS
+429 TDVALVLKTS

-447 TDALT
+447 TDALS

-461 RIWERWHVGNN
+461 RIWERWHVGGNK
-472 RWEARSQDKV
+472 WEARSQDKV

-489 VFEVTRVVNN
+489 VFEVARPVNN
-499 SVEVFAAAKLGD
+499 VEIFAAASLGD

-525 PSESWRIYAFTD
+525 PHESWRIYAFTD

-562 TPANTTIAHTITGPD
+562 TPANETIWFRIDGPD
-577 GAKVKEGDLKLNE
+577 GALVKEGELKLNE
-590 FGTGWSSL
+590 FGTAWASL
-598 ELTEQQRLG
+598 ELTETQRLG
-607 EYRVQFR
+607 EYRVSFR
-614 DSAKGNHIGN
+614 DKAKTTHIGN

-646 DGGKKKA
+646 VDGKKKA
-653 FRTGEKVEVN
+653 FRTGDRVEVN

-678 VEVIVHQDAYY
+678 VEVIVHQNPYY

-695 REFGWFYEENQGF
+695 REFGWFYEENEGRY
-708 GRGRYW
+708 GRGRSW

-763 REITGSGTVR
+763 REITGSGNVR

-804 ANEQPAQIE
+804 ANEQPAVIE
-813 GVVKV
+813 GIVKV
-818 TRDYWEEIWL
+818 TREFWEEIWVN
-828 DPAGK
+828 PAGR
-833 EVKGPQ
+833 EVKGPE

-852 PQVGQRPWR
+852 PPAGQRPWR

-933 RHGGVEIIVDRDTFR
+933 RHGGVEIIVDKDTFR
-948 TGQRAPVMLVAN
+948 TGQKAPVMLVAN
-960 SNDRYVLFTVEAEEL
+960 SNDRYVLFTVEADEL

-986 VKLVELQLSDAH
+986 VKLVELALSDAH

-1013 IHTDTKQVIVPPTK
+1013 VHMDTKQVIVPPTK

-1048 LLVTTRDHDGKP
+1048 LLVTARDHEGKP

-1105 QKSYAKLVEWEEDGV
+1105 QKGYEKFFEWKTPKGEVVLVQEEEFKTMHLYQELRRLGALLEGDWEEDEDYGPFRKSPKSV
-1120 KMVLELSD
+1120 TPIASD
-1128 ALEREERKKQW
+1128 KS
-1139 AFEGRDKAEREELR
+1139 ELR
-1153 KAGVPMDALT
+1153 KAGELSDRMEL
-1163 EQQSAGFAGGAG
+1163 QAGGMA
-1175 MNRMRGLSALAAT
+1175 MNRMRGLAAT
-1188 AAPMP
+1188 PMSAVMP
-1193 MNAPAAPMAAAKYA
+1193 ATMPPAAPAWKFA
-1207 ADARADRDEK
+1207 ADALGRDEK
-1217 AKRVPGEDGTEPTVV
+1217 AKQVPGEDGAEPNVV

-1251 DGTAKVPVKF
+1251 DGTARVPVKY

-1318 NTEAELS
+1318 NTDAELT
-1325 VKVSLD
+1325 VKVTLEAAGPALAFLPPSPP
-1331 ASGNL
+1331 SGE
-1336 AILGA
+1336 
-1341 TPVAQ
+1341 
-1346 GSARVPRAADG
+1346 RA
-1357 VTPSAP
+1357 
-1363 SNKLNQRNELPA
+1363 
-1375 GGQQQHAGG
+1375 G
-1384 VRSPELTLRVP
+1384 VRGRDVTLKVP
-1395 ANSEARADW
+1395 PNSEARADW
-1404 KARVVSPGEV
+1404 KARVVTPGEV

-1424 FSDAMEKSYL
+1424 FSDAMEKTYL

-1454 ITVRLDVPAARKK
+1454 ITVRLDIPVARKR

-1543 PNLGAKKDLAKLNEM
+1543 PNLGAKKDLAKLTEM
-1558 TDAGLKRLYDFQHG
+1558 TDAGLKRLYDFQHA

-1598 AKQAGVDL
+1598 AKQSGVAL

-1634 MLHALAVQR
+1634 MLHATVASANPL
-1643 ADARLAAVSQ
+1643 
-1653 FQAKAFD
+1653 AKAVFSPAQNKAWD
-1660 NLWKNREAHNAYTRA
+1660 NLWKNREGLNAYTRA

-1681 HHMGKAAE
+1681 HHMGKGADAR
-1689 AKTLIANLENG
+1689 TFIANLENG

-1733 IYWRWSDGGVEA
+1733 IYWRWSEGGVEA
-1745 TAFALRALLTIDPQ
+1745 TAFALRALLAIDPQ
-1759 NKLIEPVT
+1759 SKLIEPVT

-1833 FAVDRRFIKDGAN
+1833 FAVDTKLIKDGAN
-1846 DIRIRRKGEG
+1846 NIRIQRKGEG
-1856 PVYYAAEA
+1856 PVYFAAEA

-1907 DGETVTSGE
+1907 DGETVKSGE

-1940 AGFES
+1940 AGFEA

-1968 GVAPPVQNE
+1968 GVVGQPVPQAAP
-1977 KGKMKM
+1977 KS
-1983 GAQKAGAT
+1983 KAPSPKSKAAPST
-1991 PAVHTVLAGET
+1991 SHIVIAGET
-2002 LTQIAKR
+2002 LTQIAKK

-2021 AGLDAKKLQIGQQLN
+2021 AGLDARKLQIGQQLN
-2036 LPGAAPVAVVTEIAI
+2036 LPGAVAEAAVAEIA
-2051 GPNGAVTTSFPP
+2051 
-2063 ALDVAAAQVTRLA
+2063 AAAPAVGAAIAPAMRLA

-2082 LLPPRPIGI
+2082 FLPPRPIGI

-2157 AEVRVTVVD
+2157 AELRVTVVDTK

>member
-1 MKPLLVVAAFLSVA
+1 MR
-15 CSLLAAEP
+15 SLLAAVAILSLACQAFAAQPPANYPAQKAE
-23 TAGAPVT
+23 
-30 YAMQRETAEK
+30 AEK
-40 FISEKSFA
+40 FFAEKSFA

-55 AVNVTN
+55 AVNITN
-61 LPPAEQRWVLFRR
+61 LPPAELRWVLFRR

-81 EASTQRADTTK
+81 EASTQRADNTK
-92 FDRARQELNVL
+92 FNQARQQLEVL
-103 VRDVQREEERDR
+103 VRDITREEEKDR
-115 TWVEAQESIA
+115 VWVEVQESLG
-125 DSYWLPRNQRGWHAA
+125 DSHWTPRNQRNWGGA
-140 WQYYQPALDWWAGQR
+140 WPYYGNALDWWAGQR
-155 ATDEARS
+155 ATDEARQ
-162 RYLEIVW
+162 RYLDIVW
-169 RAAKPPGAEPYYR
+169 RSAKPPGAEPYYR
-182 YGSYGNALPLNILE
+182 YGNYGNVLPLNILE
-196 SVLKIA
+196 NALKIA
-202 VTENDKAH
+202 TSENDKAH
-210 AHYLLAVSFNYH
+210 AHHLLAVSFQYH

-241 PGKGTDWY
+241 PGRGTDWY
-249 DDALYHYAEWMMNQ
+249 DDALYFYAEWMMNQ

-270 DGNWR
+270 DGNWT

-283 LALFRRLVAEF
+283 LALFRRLVSEF
-294 QKGETRYWEQA
+294 KKGETRYWEQA
-305 QAQIRNIIEVRVQ
+305 QQQIRGITQVQ
-318 VGVPHVFLPNSEIQ
+318 LGVSVSHVFLPDSEIQ
-332 FGLNWRN
+332 FHLNWRN

-348 PVDLTQDV
+348 PVDLTRDV
-356 NLARVDGTRRI
+356 DLGRDKSRVN
-367 DWLHSIDLAGREKV
+367 WLQSIELAGREKV
-381 KSWAHDTKDKNDHR
+381 KAWEHDTKDKGDYR
-395 PGNGMLRVDG
+395 PGSAMPRLDG
-405 KLRPGAYVLEAQGGG
+405 KLRPGAYLIEAQGGG
-420 KSARDLVLV
+420 QTARELVLV
-429 TDAALLLKTS
+429 TDASLVLKTS
-439 GKTALVFV
+439 GKQALVWV
-447 TDALT
+447 TDALS
-452 GKPLANAKT
+452 GKPLANAKV
-461 RIWERWHVGNN
+461 RVWERWHVANN
-472 RWEARSQDKV
+472 QWDSRSQDKV

-489 VFEVTRVVNN
+489 VLELTRTPNSNN
-499 SVEVFAAAKLGD
+499 ELFAAASLGD
-511 KQAFSPGNSYSYRD
+511 KQAFSPGSTYWYRE
-525 PSESWRIYAFTD
+525 PHENWRIYAFTD
-537 RPAYRPKEKV
+537 RPAYRPKETV
-547 EWKAVVRR
+547 QWKAIARR

-562 TPANTTIAHTITGPD
+562 TPANETIWFRIDGPD
-577 GAKVKEGDLKLNE
+577 GALVKEGDLKLNE
-590 FGTGWSSL
+590 FGTGWGSL
-598 ELTEQQRLG
+598 ELTETQRLG
-607 EYRVQFR
+607 EYRVSFR

-646 DGGKKKA
+646 EGGKKKA
-653 FRTGEKVEVN
+653 FRTGDRVEVN

-678 VEVIVHQDAYY
+678 VEVIVHQDPYY

-695 REFGWFYEENQGF
+695 REFGWFYEENEGRF
-708 GRGRYW
+708 GRGRGW
-714 RGGGG
+714 RGGGS

-763 REITGSGTVR
+763 REITGSGNVR

-804 ANEQPAQIE
+804 ANEQPAAIE
-813 GVVKV
+813 GLVKV
-818 TRDYWEEIWL
+818 TREYWEEIWL
-828 DPAGK
+828 DPTGK
-833 EVKGPQ
+833 EVKGAA
-839 LKALQSDGKFPPA
+839 LKARQSDGKFPPA
-852 PQVGQRPWR
+852 PPVGQRPWR

-913 PIRAETTL
+913 PIRTETTL
-921 WVANNTS
+921 WVANNAS
-928 TELGY
+928 IELGY

-948 TGQRAPVMLVAN
+948 TGQKAPVMLVAN
-960 SNDRYVLFTVEAEEL
+960 SNDRYVLFTVEADEL

-1013 IHTDTKQVIVPPTK
+1013 VHMDTKQVIVPPTK
-1027 HFLTVDVKPDRTQ
+1027 HFLTVDVKPDRAQ

-1048 LLVTTRDHDGKP
+1048 LLVTARDHEGKP

-1128 ALEREERKKQW
+1128 ALARKDAQKNKE
-1139 AFEGRDKAEREELR
+1139 FESDKNGLQELR
-1153 KAGVPMDALT
+1153 KAGVAMDAMSLS
-1163 EQQSAGFAGGAG
+1163 ESAGFAGGAG
-1175 MNRMRGLSALAAT
+1175 MNRMRGMALAAPAT
-1188 AAPMP
+1188 P
-1193 MNAPAAPMAAAKYA
+1193 PAAMEPMASAAMPAAKFA
-1207 ADARADRDEK
+1207 ADGRRSDRGEMSKREK
-1217 AKRVPGEDGTEPTVV
+1217 QLGAEEEAGPSVV

-1238 STIIWLPDVKTGA
+1238 STILWLPDVKTGA
-1251 DGTAKVPVKF
+1251 DGTARVPVKY

-1318 NTEAELS
+1318 NTEAELT
-1325 VKVSLD
+1325 VKVTLD

-1336 AILGA
+1336 AVGRA
-1341 TPVAQ
+1341 
-1346 GSARVPRAADG
+1346 VPS
-1357 VTPSAP
+1357 TPSANAKERRGEDTAP
-1363 SNKLNQRNELPA
+1363 YQ
-1375 GGQQQHAGG
+1375 
-1384 VRSPELTLRVP
+1384 VTLKVAP
-1395 ANSEARADW
+1395 NSEARADW
-1404 KARVVSPGEV
+1404 KARVVTPGEV
-1414 RLKTTAVGGK
+1414 RLKTTAIGGK
-1424 FSDAMEKSYL
+1424 FSDAMEKTYL

-1454 ITVRLDVPAARKK
+1454 ITVRLDIPTARKK

-1472 VVQVAPSLA
+1472 IVQVAPSLA

-1543 PNLGAKKDLAKLNEM
+1543 PNLSAKKDLAKLNEM
-1558 TDAGLKRLYDFQHG
+1558 TDAGLKRLYDFQHA

-1598 AKQAGVDL
+1598 AKQSGVAL

-1643 ADARLAAVSQ
+1643 ADAKQAGLTP
-1653 FQAKAFD
+1653 FQTKAFD
-1660 NLWKNREAHNAYTRA
+1660 NLWKNREALNAYTRA
-1675 LLALAA
+1675 LFALAA
-1681 HHMGKAAE
+1681 HHFGKAVE

-1700 VKRDERPDASVL
+1700 VKRDDRPDLSVL
-1712 IGGQLPA
+1712 VAPSTLNPQLSTP
-1719 NAGVMGTAHWGEDG
+1719 VMGTAHWGEDG
-1733 IYWRWSDGGVEA
+1733 IYWRWSDGGVES
-1745 TAFALRALLTIDPQ
+1745 TAFALRALLAIDPQ

-1833 FAVDRRFIKDGAN
+1833 FAVDTKLIKDGAN
-1846 DIRIRRKGEG
+1846 DIRIQRKGEG
-1856 PVYYAAEA
+1856 PVYFAAEA

-1907 DGETVTSGE
+1907 DGESVKSGE

-1940 AGFES
+1940 AGFEA

-1968 GVAPPVQNE
+1968 GEVGRPAPQPGSKSKVQGS
-1977 KGKMKM
+1977 KL
-1983 GAQKAGAT
+1983 KAAASAT
-1991 PAVHTVLAGET
+1991 SHVVLAGET
-2002 LTQIAKR
+2002 LTQIAKKHR
-2009 HGTTIAA
+2009 TTVAA
-2016 ITAAN
+2016 LTAAN
-2021 AGLDAKKLQIGQQLN
+2021 EGLDPKHLQIGQRLA
-2036 LPGAAPVAVVTEIAI
+2036 LPGVASEPAEVAVSEPSVGTAIAPAI
-2051 GPNGAVTTSFPP
+2051 GIAVGASPRM
-2063 ALDVAAAQVTRLA
+2063 AAVRP
-2076 AARPIG
+2076 PIG
-2082 LLPPRPIGI
+2082 ILPPRPLPI

-2120 EGVWQLRYDMRAEVP
+2120 EGVWQLHYELRAEVP
-2135 GQFHALPVLGH
+2135 GTFHALPVLGH

-2157 AEVRVTVVD
+2157 AEVRVTVTDP

>member
-1 MKPLLVVAAFLSVA
+1 MKSLQMTAAFLSTA
-15 CSLLAAEP
+15 FSLLAAEP
-23 TAGAPVT
+23 PAN
-30 YAMQRETAEK
+30 YAAQKAEAERLVA
-40 FISEKSFA
+40 EKSFA

-81 EASTQRADTTK
+81 EASTQRADNTK
-92 FDRARQELNVL
+92 FNNARQELNVL
-103 VRDVQREEERDR
+103 VRDVQREEEKDR
-115 TWVEAQESIA
+115 VWVEVQESLA
-125 DSYWLPRNQRGWHAA
+125 DSYWTPRNQRNWGAGWQHYS
-140 WQYYQPALDWWAGQR
+140 QVLDWWAGQR
-155 ATDEARS
+155 ASAEARD
-162 RYLEIVW
+162 RYLSIVW
-169 RAAKPPGAEPYYR
+169 RSAKPPQAEPYYR
-182 YGSYGNALPLNILE
+182 YGNYGNVVPLNILE
-196 SVLKIA
+196 NTLKIA
-202 VTENDKAH
+202 ATDNDKAH
-210 AHYLLAVSFNYH
+210 AHYLLAVSFQYH

-263 GRAVPLA
+263 GRAVPLK
-270 DGNWR
+270 DGNWT

-305 QAQIRNIIEVRVQ
+305 QAQIRNITQ
-318 VGVPHVFLPNSEIQ
+318 VNLGVSVSHVFLPDSEIQ
-332 FGLNWRN
+332 YHLNWRN
-339 VKRVELALY
+339 VKAIELALY
-348 PVDLTQDV
+348 PVNLTTDV
-356 NLARVDGTRRI
+356 NLAKDKSHVN
-367 DWLHSIDLAGREKV
+367 WLQSIDLAGREKA
-381 KSWAHDTKDKNDHR
+381 KSWTHDTKDKGDYR
-395 PGNGMLRVDG
+395 PGSANPRVDG

-420 KSARDLVLV
+420 KSARELVLV
-429 TDAALLLKTS
+429 TDATLVLKAS
-439 GKTALVFV
+439 GKQAIVFV
-447 TDALT
+447 TDALS
-452 GKPLANAKT
+452 GKPLPNAKV
-461 RIWERWHVGNN
+461 RLWERWHVANN
-472 RWEARSQDKV
+472 SWETRALDKAA
-482 TDKDGLA
+482 DKDGLA
-489 VFEVTRVVNN
+489 VFELTRTPNSNN
-499 SVEVFAAAKLGD
+499 ELFAAALAGD
-511 KQAFSPGNSYSYRD
+511 KQAFSPGSAYWYRE
-525 PSESWRIYAFTD
+525 PHESWRIYAFTD

-562 TPANTTIAHTITGPD
+562 TPANATIAYTITGPD

-590 FGTGWSSL
+590 FGTGWASL

-614 DSAKGNHIGN
+614 DKANNQHIGN

-646 DGGKKKA
+646 VDGKKKA
-653 FRTGEKVEVN
+653 FRTGDKVEVN
-663 IQADYYF
+663 VQADYYF

-678 VEVIVHQDAYY
+678 VEVVVHQNPYY

-695 REFGWFYEENQGF
+695 REFGWFYEENEGRF
-708 GRGRYW
+708 GRGRMW
-714 RGGGG
+714 RGGGD

-804 ANEQPAQIE
+804 ANQQPAVIE
-813 GVVKV
+813 GIVKV
-818 TRDYWEEIWL
+818 TRERWEEIWVN
-828 DPAGK
+828 PAGK
-833 EVKGPQ
+833 EVKGPE

-921 WVANNTS
+921 WVANNATA
-928 TELGY
+928 ELGY

-948 TGQRAPVMLVAN
+948 TGQKAAVMLVAN

-986 VKLVELQLSDAH
+986 VKLVELELSDAH

-1013 IHTDTKQVIVPPTK
+1013 IHMDTKQVIVPPTK

-1048 LLVTTRDHDGKP
+1048 LLVTARDHDGKP

-1099 TQSTFN
+1099 LQSTFN

-1120 KMVLELSD
+1120 KMVLEQNEVLQRADRRRNAESD
-1128 ALEREERKKQW
+1128 EADDEADKLERKPGALREQEY
-1139 AFEGRDKAEREELR
+1139 AVFEG
-1153 KAGVPMDALT
+1153 
-1163 EQQSAGFAGGAG
+1163 GA
-1175 MNRMRGLSALAAT
+1175 NRMRGLGMPVAPMSAPAGAMMAMDGVSLAA
-1188 AAPMP
+1188 PP
-1193 MNAPAAPMAAAKYA
+1193 APMAAAK
-1207 ADARADRDEK
+1207 ARLRDEK
-1217 AKRVPGEDGTEPTVV
+1217 AQGDKQAAGEDGAEPNVV

-1238 STIIWLPDVKTGA
+1238 STIIWLPDVKTGP

-1278 AQFGIANTTT
+1278 AQFGIANSTT

-1336 AILGA
+1336 ALGA
-1341 TPVAQ
+1341 GT
-1346 GSARVPRAADG
+1346 
-1357 VTPSAP
+1357 TT
-1363 SNKLNQRNELPA
+1363 
-1375 GGQQQHAGG
+1375 
-1384 VRSPELTLRVP
+1384 TLKVP
-1395 ANSEARADW
+1395 ANAEARADW

-1414 RLKTTAVGGK
+1414 RLKTTGVSGK
-1424 FSDAMEKSYL
+1424 LSDAMEKSYL

-1454 ITVRLDVPAARKK
+1454 ITVRLDIPAARKK

-1558 TDAGLKRLYDFQHG
+1558 TEAGLKRLYDFQHG

-1614 AAFLDKTLVEE
+1614 TAFLEKTLVEE

-1634 MLHALAVQR
+1634 MLHATVAGANPL
-1643 ADARLAAVSQ
+1643 
-1653 FQAKAFD
+1653 AKAVFSPAQNKAWD
-1660 NLWKNREAHNAYTRA
+1660 NLWKNREGLNAYTRS

-1681 HHMGKAAE
+1681 HHMGKGVE

-1700 VKRDERPDASVL
+1700 VKRDDRPDASVL
-1712 IGGQLPA
+1712 IGGALPA

-1745 TAFALRALLTIDPQ
+1745 TAFALRALLAIDPQ

-1833 FAVDRRFIKDGAN
+1833 FAVDAKLIKDGAN
-1846 DIRIRRKGEG
+1846 DIRIKRKGEG
-1856 PVYYAAEA
+1856 PVYFAAEA
-1864 KFFSLEEPIPASG
+1864 KFFSLENPIPASG

-1887 KLVGRPTLLKG
+1887 KLVARPTLLKG
-1898 LLYDKVPLL
+1898 VVYDKVPLL
-1907 DGETVTSGE
+1907 DGESVTSGE
-1916 RIETVLTI
+1916 RIETVLTL

-1945 VAVRSGESLYARE
+1945 VAIRSGESLYARE

-1968 GVAPPVQNE
+1968 GEVGKPAPAPVSE
-1977 KGKMKM
+1977 KGPKSKGPKSKV
-1983 GAQKAGAT
+1983 GAAV
-1991 PAVHTVLAGET
+1991 PA
-2002 LTQIAKR
+2002 
-2009 HGTTIAA
+2009 IAA
-2016 ITAAN
+2016 DVAVAEPAIAIA
-2021 AGLDAKKLQIGQQLN
+2021 
-2036 LPGAAPVAVVTEIAI
+2036 PGAPVARMA
-2051 GPNGAVTTSFPP
+2051 AVRPP
-2063 ALDVAAAQVTRLA
+2063 IT
-2076 AARPIG
+2076 I
-2082 LLPPRPIGI
+2082 LPPRPIGI
-2091 GEPDFTGRTR
+2091 GDPDFTGRSR
-2101 WVYQE
+2101 WIYQE

-2120 EGVWQLRYDMRAEVP
+2120 EGVWQIRYDLRAEVP
-2135 GQFHALPVLGH
+2135 GAFHALPVLGH

-2157 AEVRVTVVD
+2157 AEVRVTVVDVK

>member
-1 MKPLLVVAAFLSVA
+1 MKPLLAAVAFLSLA
-15 CSLLAAEP
+15 ASLFAAEP
-23 TAGAPVT
+23 PAT
-30 YAMQRETAEK
+30 YATQKAEAEK
-40 FISEKSFA
+40 FFAEKSFL

-61 LPPAEQRWVLFRR
+61 LPPAEQRWVQFRR

-81 EASTQRADTTK
+81 EASTQRADQTK
-92 FDRARQELNVL
+92 FNQARQELNVL
-103 VRDVQREEERDR
+103 VRDVQREEEKDR
-115 TWVEAQESIA
+115 GWVEAQESLG
-125 DSYWLPRNQRGWHAA
+125 DSHWTPRNQRNWGGA
-140 WQYYQPALDWWAGQR
+140 WQHYSQALDWWAGQR
-155 ATDEARS
+155 AGDESRD
-162 RYLEIVW
+162 RYLGIVW
-169 RAAKPPGAEPYYR
+169 RSAKPPGAEPYYR
-182 YGSYGNALPLNILE
+182 YGNYGNALPLNILE
-196 SVLKIA
+196 NTLKIA
-202 VTENDKAH
+202 ATDNDKAH
-210 AHYLLAVSFNYH
+210 AHYLLAVSFQYH

-263 GRAVPLA
+263 GRAVPLK
-270 DGNWR
+270 DGNWT

-283 LALFRRLVAEF
+283 LELFRRFVKEF
-294 QKGETRYWEQA
+294 NKGESRYWEQA
-305 QAQIRNIIEVRVQ
+305 QSQIRNITQVNLG
-318 VGVPHVFLPNSEIQ
+318 VGVSHVFLPDSEIQ
-332 FGLNWRN
+332 YHLNWRN
-339 VKRVELALY
+339 VKRIDLALY
-348 PVDLTQDV
+348 PVDLTKDV
-356 NLARVDGTRRI
+356 NLATQDGNKRPS
-367 DWLHSIDLAGREKV
+367 WLQTIELAGREKA
-381 KSWAHDTKDKNDHR
+381 KAWAHDTKDKGDYR
-395 PGNGMLRVDG
+395 LGNAALRVDG

-420 KSARDLVLV
+420 QSARDLVLV
-429 TDAALLLKTS
+429 TDAALVLKTS

-447 TDALT
+447 TDALS

-461 RIWERWHVGNN
+461 RLWERWHVGNN
-472 RWEARSQDKV
+472 KWEARSQDKA
-482 TDKDGLA
+482 TDKVGLA
-489 VFEVTRVVNN
+489 VFEVTRSVNN
-499 SVEVFAAAKLGD
+499 NVEIFAAAALGD
-511 KQAFSPGNSYSYRD
+511 KQAFSPGNTYSYRD
-525 PSESWRIYAFTD
+525 PHEIWRIYAFTD
-537 RPAYRPKEKV
+537 RPAYRPKETV
-547 EWKAVVRR
+547 QWKAMVRR
-555 YNGSVYS
+555 YNGSVYA
-562 TPANTTIAHTITGPD
+562 TPANETIAFTITGPD

-590 FGTGWSSL
+590 FGTGWASL

-607 EYRVQFR
+607 EYQVQFR
-614 DSAKGNHIGN
+614 DKGNNTHIGN

-646 DGGKKKA
+646 VDGRKKA
-653 FRTGEKVEVN
+653 FRTGDKVEVN

-678 VEVIVHQDAYY
+678 VEVIVHQDPYH

-695 REFGWFYEENQGF
+695 REFGWFYEENEGFNRF
-708 GRGRYW
+708 GRGRGF
-714 RGGGG
+714 RGGGS

-732 TGKARLEF
+732 TGKAMLEF

-785 EHNLHKP
+785 EHNLHQP

-804 ANEQPAQIE
+804 ANEQPAVIE
-813 GVVKV
+813 GLVKV
-818 TRDYWEEIWL
+818 TREYWEEIWVN
-828 DPAGK
+828 PAGK
-833 EVKGPQ
+833 EVKGPE

-861 LKFRGYHSDDILTR
+861 LKFRGYHSDEILTR

-913 PIRAETTL
+913 PIRTETTL
-921 WVANNTS
+921 WVANNAS

-948 TGQRAPVMLVAN
+948 SGQKAPVMLVAN
-960 SNDRYVLFTVEAEEL
+960 SNDRYVLFTVEADEL

-1013 IHTDTKQVIVPPTK
+1013 VHMDTKQVIVPPTK
-1027 HFLTVDVKPDRTQ
+1027 HFLTVDVKPDRAQ

-1048 LLVTTRDHDGKP
+1048 LLVTTRDHEGKP

-1074 YYIQSDYAGDPRQF
+1074 YYIQSDYAGDPRKF
-1088 YFGTKRQQRTQ
+1088 FFGTKRQQRTQ

-1120 KMVLELSD
+1120 KMVLEQSD
-1128 ALEREERKKQW
+1128 ALARDDAKKRNW
-1139 AFEGRDKAEREELR
+1139 AFESDKGGRQELR
-1153 KAGVPMDALT
+1153 KAGEMKDGLEM
-1163 EQQSAGFAGGAG
+1163 EQAAGGFGGNA
-1175 MNRMRGLSALAAT
+1175 NRMRGLAMADAP
-1188 AAPMP
+1188 AMMAPMS
-1193 MNAPAAPMAAAKYA
+1193 APMGAAKFAA
-1207 ADARADRDEK
+1207 ADARRSDRDEK
-1217 AKRVPGEDGTEPTVV
+1217 GKGEKQALGDGGEAEPNVV
-1232 VRSDFR
+1232 VRTDFR
-1238 STIIWLPDVKTGA
+1238 STILWLPDVKTGA
-1251 DGTAKVPVKF
+1251 DGTARVPVKY

-1269 ATARAVGSG
+1269 TTARAVGSG
-1278 AQFGIANTTT
+1278 AQFGIANATT
-1288 RTKQPLIVRLQA
+1288 RTKQPLIARLQA
-1300 PRFFV
+1300 PRFFS

-1325 VKVSLD
+1325 VKVTLD

-1336 AILGA
+1336 AILDA
-1341 TPVAQ
+1341 AQ
-1346 GSARVPRAADG
+1346 AAPGSARGPRAP
-1357 VTPSAP
+1357 V
-1363 SNKLNQRNELPA
+1363 
-1375 GGQQQHAGG
+1375 GGL
-1384 VRSPELTLRVP
+1384 RSPELTLRVA

-1404 KARVVSPGEV
+1404 KARVVTPGEV

-1424 FSDAMEKSYL
+1424 FSDAMEKTYL
-1434 SHEHGIERFLTKAG
+1434 SHEHGIERLLTKAG

-1454 ITVRLDVPAARKK
+1454 ITVRLDIPAARKK

-1543 PNLGAKKDLAKLNEM
+1543 PNLGAKKDLSKLNEM

-1572 DGGWGWWKEGQSD
+1572 DGGWGWWKEGTSD

-1598 AKQAGVDL
+1598 AQQSGVAI
-1606 KANVLERG
+1606 KANTIERG
-1614 AAFLDKTLVEE
+1614 AAYLDKTLVEE
-1625 ELNHDMQAF
+1625 ELNFDMQAF
-1634 MLHALAVQR
+1634 MLHSLAVQR
-1643 ADARLAAVSQ
+1643 ADAKQAGLSP
-1653 FQAKAFD
+1653 FQTKAFD
-1660 NLWKNREAHNAYTRA
+1660 NLWKNREALNAYTRA
-1675 LLALAA
+1675 LLALSA
-1681 HHMGKAAE
+1681 HHFGKGAE

-1700 VKRDERPDASVL
+1700 VKRDARPDLSVL
-1712 IGGQLPA
+1712 VAPSTLNPQLSTP
-1719 NAGVMGTAHWGEDG
+1719 VMGTAHWGEDG
-1733 IYWRWSDGGVEA
+1733 VYWRWSDGGVEA
-1745 TAFALRALLTIDPQ
+1745 TAFALRALLAIDPQ

-1778 WSNTRDTAITVLAL
+1778 WSNTRDTAITILAL

-1833 FAVDRRFIKDGAN
+1833 FAVDTKLIKDGAN
-1846 DIRIRRKGEG
+1846 DIRIKRKGEG
-1856 PVYYAAEA
+1856 PVYFAVEA

-1907 DGETVTSGE
+1907 DGETVKSGE

-1940 AGFES
+1940 AGFEA
-1945 VAVRSGESLYARE
+1945 VAVRSGESLHARE

-1968 GVAPPVQNE
+1968 GLVGQPATQPGPKS
-1977 KGKMKM
+1977 KGPKSK
-1983 GAQKAGAT
+1983 
-1991 PAVHTVLAGET
+1991 V
-2002 LTQIAKR
+2002 
-2009 HGTTIAA
+2009 
-2016 ITAAN
+2016 
-2021 AGLDAKKLQIGQQLN
+2021 
-2036 LPGAAPVAVVTEIAI
+2036 GAAVAAEAQVAA
-2051 GPNGAVTTSFPP
+2051 PM
-2063 ALDVAAAQVTRLA
+2063 LVAAAP
-2076 AARPIG
+2076 ARVGIAPPIG
-2082 LLPPRPIGI
+2082 FLPPRPIGI

-2120 EGVWQLRYDMRAEVP
+2120 EGVWQLRYEMRAEVP
-2135 GQFHALPVLGH
+2135 GAFHALPVLGH

-2157 AEVRVTVVD
+2157 AELRVTVVDAK

>member
-1 MKPLLVVAAFLSVA
+1 MKPLLAAAVLLSLA
-15 CSLLAAEP
+15 ASDFAAEP
-23 TAGAPVT
+23 AANYTA
-30 YAMQRETAEK
+30 QRTEAERL
-40 FISEKSFA
+40 FAEKSFA
-48 KANEIYR
+48 KANEIYH

-61 LPPAEQRWVLFRR
+61 LPPTEQRWVLFRR
-74 ADTLWRS
+74 ADTAWRS
-81 EASTQRADTTK
+81 EASTQRADNTK
-92 FDRARQELNVL
+92 SEQARQQLDVL
-103 VRDVQREEERDR
+103 VRDVQREEEKDR
-115 TWVEAQESIA
+115 VWVEVQESLG
-125 DSYWLPRNQRGWHAA
+125 DFWWTRRNSRNWSAA
-140 WQYYQPALDWWAGQR
+140 WPHYSNALEWWAGQR
-155 ATDEARS
+155 SGEEARS
-162 RYLEIVW
+162 RYLNIVW
-169 RAAKPPGAEPYYR
+169 RSAKPPQAEPYYR
-182 YGSYGNALPLNILE
+182 YGNYGNALPLNILE
-196 SVLKIA
+196 NVLKIA

-210 AHYLLAVSFNYH
+210 AHYLLAVSFQYH

-241 PGKGTDWY
+241 PGKGTDRY
-249 DDALYHYAEWMMNQ
+249 DDALYFYAEWMMNQ
-263 GRAVPLA
+263 GRAVPLK
-270 DGNWR
+270 DGNWT
-275 QEQDYVKA
+275 QEPDYVKA

-305 QAQIRNIIEVRVQ
+305 QQQIRGITEVQ
-318 VGVPHVFLPNSEIQ
+318 VNVGVSHVFLPESEIQ
-332 FGLNWRN
+332 YHLNWRN
-339 VKRVELALY
+339 VKRIELALY
-348 PVDLTQDV
+348 PVDLTKDV
-356 NLARVDGTRRI
+356 NLAQIDDKKRT
-367 DWLHSIDLAGREKV
+367 DWLHSIDLAGREKA
-381 KSWAHDTKDKNDHR
+381 KSWTHDTKDKGDYR
-395 PGNGMLRVDG
+395 PGNDALRVDG
-405 KLRPGAYVLEAQGGG
+405 KLRPGAYVLEAQGGR

-429 TDAALLLKTS
+429 TDAALVLKTS

-447 TDALT
+447 TDALS
-452 GKPLANAKT
+452 GKPLPNAKT
-461 RIWERWHVGNN
+461 RLWERWHVGNN
-472 RWEARSQDKV
+472 KWDTRSQDKV

-489 VFEVTRVVNN
+489 VFEVTRQLNN
-499 SVEVFAAAKLGD
+499 NVEIFAAATLGD
-511 KQAFSPGNSYSYRD
+511 KQAFSPGNTYSYRE
-525 PSESWRIYAFTD
+525 PHESWRIYAFTD
-537 RPAYRPKEKV
+537 RPAYRPKETV
-547 EWKAVVRR
+547 QWKAVVRR

-562 TPANTTIAHTITGPD
+562 TPANETIWFRIDGPD
-577 GAKVKEGDLKLNE
+577 NALVKEGELKLNE
-590 FGTGWSSL
+590 FGTGWGSL
-598 ELTEQQRLG
+598 ELTETQRLG
-607 EYRVQFR
+607 EYRVSFR
-614 DSAKGNHIGN
+614 DKSKNNHIGN

-646 DGGKKKA
+646 ENGKKKA
-653 FRTGEKVEVN
+653 FRTGEKVEVS

-678 VEVIVHQDAYY
+678 VEVIVHQDPYY

-695 REFGWFYEENQGF
+695 REFGWFYEENEGFNRF
-708 GRGRYW
+708 GRGW

-732 TGKARLEF
+732 TGKAQLEF

-773 VTRQRY
+773 VTRQRF
-779 YVHAKP
+779 YVHAKA

-792 GDKATVNFRAQD
+792 GDKTTVNFRAQD
-804 ANEQPAQIE
+804 ANEQPMQTE
-813 GVVKV
+813 GIVKV
-818 TRDYWEEIWL
+818 MRDYWEEIWVN
-828 DPAGK
+828 PAGK
-833 EVKGPQ
+833 EVKGAE

-880 AEGKVDLVFTPER
+880 AEGKVNLAFTPER
-893 EGYYKVTWL
+893 DGYYRVTWL

-913 PIRAETTL
+913 PIRAETTV
-921 WVANNTS
+921 WVTTS
-928 TELGY
+928 TTTELGY
-933 RHGGVEIIVDRDTFR
+933 RHGGVEIIADKDTFR
-948 TGQRAPVMLVAN
+948 VGQKVPVMLVAN

-975 ISHQVVHLTGT
+975 ISYQVVHLTGT
-986 VKLVELQLSDAH
+986 VKLVELALSDAH

-1004 SAAMVADKQ
+1004 SAAMVVDKQ
-1013 IHTDTKQVIVPPTK
+1013 VHMDTKQVIVPPTK
-1027 HFLTVDVKPDRTQ
+1027 HFLSVDVKPDRTQ

-1048 LLVTTRDHDGKP
+1048 LLVTARDHEGKP

-1105 QKSYAKLVEWEEDGV
+1105 QKSYAKLVEWEEDG
-1120 KMVLELSD
+1120 KKELLELSEV
-1128 ALEREERKKQW
+1128 LSREQEKQQW
-1139 AFEGRDKAEREELR
+1139 GFHESDKAEML
-1153 KAGVPMDALT
+1153 KAADIYSVNAV
-1163 EQQSAGFAGGAG
+1163 GFVDVSQKAAVAGGAG
-1175 MNRMRGLSALAAT
+1175 LSRLRSL
-1188 AAPMP
+1188 AAPMGAATP
-1193 MNAPAAPMAAAKYA
+1193 LSMPPAAPAAKFAL
-1207 ADARADRDEK
+1207 DALGDRDEK
-1217 AKRVPGEDGTEPTVV
+1217 AKREKLSGAGGEETNVI

-1238 STIIWLPDVKTGA
+1238 STIVWLPDVKTGA
-1251 DGTAKVPVKF
+1251 DGTARVPVKY

-1278 AQFGIANTTT
+1278 AQFSIANSTT

-1325 VKVSLD
+1325 VKVTLD

-1336 AILGA
+1336 AVG
-1341 TPVAQ
+1341 
-1346 GSARVPRAADG
+1346 RA
-1357 VTPSAP
+1357 VLSAP
-1363 SNKLNQRNELPA
+1363 QTGVSQRRGEDTAPY
-1375 GGQQQHAGG
+1375 Q
-1384 VRSPELTLRVP
+1384 VTLKVP

-1404 KARVVSPGEV
+1404 KARVVTPGEV

-1448 KVRGSD
+1448 KVHGSD

-1467 DTTTL
+1467 DTTSL

-1543 PNLGAKKDLAKLNEM
+1543 PNLGAKKDLARLNEM

-1598 AKQAGVDL
+1598 AKQSGVAL

-1614 AAFLDKTLVEE
+1614 AAFLDKTLIEE

-1643 ADARLAAVSQ
+1643 ADAKQAGLSP
-1653 FQAKAFD
+1653 FQTKAFD
-1660 NLWKNREAHNAYTRA
+1660 NLWKNREALNAYTRA

-1681 HHMGKAAE
+1681 HHFGKAAE

-1700 VKRDERPDASVL
+1700 VKRDDRPDASVL
-1712 IGGQLPA
+1712 IGGALPV
-1719 NAGVMGTAHWGEDG
+1719 NVGVIGTAHWGEDG

-1745 TAFALRALLTIDPQ
+1745 TAFALRALLAIDPQ

-1778 WSNTRDTAITVLAL
+1778 WSNTRDTAITILAL

-1833 FAVDRRFIKDGAN
+1833 FAVDTKLIKDGAN
-1846 DIRIRRKGEG
+1846 DIRIKRKGEG
-1856 PVYYAAEA
+1856 PVYFAAEA

-1907 DGETVTSGE
+1907 DGESVKSGE

-1940 AGFES
+1940 AGFEA

-1968 GVAPPVQNE
+1968 GEVGKPALPPSSKSKVQ
-1977 KGKMKM
+1977 GSRS
-1983 GAQKAGAT
+1983 KAIAT
-1991 PAVHTVLAGET
+1991 PRAYTVKSGDSLVR
-2002 LTQIAKR
+2002 IAKE
-2009 HGTTIAA
+2009 HGTTVQALTNLNGFNTTMI
-2016 ITAAN
+2016 
-2021 AGLDAKKLQIGQQLN
+2021 KVGQQIN
-2036 LPGAAPVAVVTEIAI
+2036 LPSSAVIESAVAEVAVAEPTIAIAPSAPVA
-2051 GPNGAVTTSFPP
+2051 
-2063 ALDVAAAQVTRLA
+2063 RLA

-2082 LLPPRPIGI
+2082 LIPPRPIGI

-2120 EGVWQLRYDMRAEVP
+2120 EGVWQLRYDLRAEVP

-2157 AEVRVTVVD
+2157 AELHVTVVD

>member
-1 MKPLLVVAAFLSVA
+1 MKSLLAVAAFLSLAV
-15 CSLLAAEP
+15 SLSAAEP
-23 TAGAPVT
+23 PAT
-30 YAMQRETAEK
+30 YAAQKAEAERLVA
-40 FISEKSFA
+40 EKSFA

-61 LPPAEQRWVLFRR
+61 LPPVEQRWVFFRR

-92 FDRARQELNVL
+92 FDQARQQLQVL
-103 VRDVQREEERDR
+103 VRDVQREEEKDR
-115 TWVEAQESIA
+115 VWVETQESIA
-125 DSYWLPRNQRGWHAA
+125 DSYWTPRNQRGWHAA

-155 ATDEARS
+155 ATDEARQ
-162 RYLEIVW
+162 RYLDIVW

-196 SVLKIA
+196 NVLKIA
-202 VTENDKAH
+202 TTENDKAH

-263 GRAVPLA
+263 GRVVPLA

-305 QAQIRNIIEVRVQ
+305 QAQIRGITEVRVQ
-318 VGVPHVFLPNSEIQ
+318 VGVSHVFLPNSEIQ
-332 FGLNWRN
+332 FHLNWRN
-339 VKRVELALY
+339 LKRVELALY
-348 PVDLTQDV
+348 PVDLTKDV
-356 NLARVDGTRRI
+356 NLTQLDDKKRT
-367 DWLHSIDLAGREKV
+367 DWLRSIDLAGREKA
-381 KSWAHDTKDKNDHR
+381 KAWEHDTKDKGDYR
-395 PGNGMLRVDG
+395 PGNAQLRLDG

-420 KSARDLVLV
+420 QSVRDLVLV
-429 TDAALLLKTS
+429 TDVALVLKTS

-447 TDALT
+447 TDALS

-461 RIWERWHVGNN
+461 RLWERWHVGNN
-472 RWEARSQDKV
+472 KWEARSQDKV

-499 SVEVFAAAKLGD
+499 NVDVFAAAIAGD
-511 KQAFSPGNSYSYRD
+511 KQAFSPGNTYHQRD
-525 PSESWRIYAFTD
+525 PHESWRIYAFTD

-562 TPANTTIAHTITGPD
+562 TPANQTIWFRIDGPD
-577 GAKVKEGDLKLNE
+577 GALVKEGELKLNE

-598 ELTEQQRLG
+598 ELTETQRLG
-607 EYRVQFR
+607 EYRVTFR

-646 DGGKKKA
+646 VDGKKRA
-653 FRTGEKVEVN
+653 FRTGDKVEVN

-678 VEVIVHQDAYY
+678 VEVIVHQDPYY

-695 REFGWFYEENQGF
+695 REFGWFYEENEGRF
-708 GRGRYW
+708 GRGRGW
-714 RGGGG
+714 RGGGS

-763 REITGSGTVR
+763 REIIGSGTVR

-804 ANEQPAQIE
+804 ANEQSAVIE
-813 GVVKV
+813 GIVKV
-818 TRDYWEEIWL
+818 TREYWEEIWL
-828 DPAGK
+828 DPTGK
-833 EVKGPQ
+833 EVKGAA
-839 LKALQSDGKFPPA
+839 LKARQSDGKFPPA
-852 PQVGQRPWR
+852 PPAGQRPWR

-875 TLKTD
+875 ALKTD

-933 RHGGVEIIVDRDTFR
+933 RHGGVEIIVDKDTFR
-948 TGQRAPVMLVAN
+948 TGQKAPVMLVAN
-960 SNDRYVLFTVEAEEL
+960 SNDRYVLFTVEADEL

-1013 IHTDTKQVIVPPTK
+1013 VHVDTKQVIVPPTK
-1027 HFLTVDVKPDRTQ
+1027 HFLTVDVKPDRAQ

-1048 LLVTTRDHDGKP
+1048 LLVTARDHEGKP

-1105 QKSYAKLVEWEEDGV
+1105 QKSYAKLVEWEEDG
-1120 KMVLELSD
+1120 KKLLLELSD
-1128 ALEREERKKQW
+1128 ALERDEAKKQW
-1139 AFEGRDKAEREELR
+1139 GFEGRDKAESETLR
-1153 KAGVPMDALT
+1153 KAGELSDRMEPQAAV
-1163 EQQSAGFAGGAG
+1163 AGGAS
-1175 MNRMRGLSALAAT
+1175 MNRLRGMALAAT
-1188 AAPMP
+1188 AS
-1193 MNAPAAPMAAAKYA
+1193 PAAPPAEAKFA
-1207 ADARADRDEK
+1207 ADARRNVRDEK
-1217 AKRVPGEDGTEPTVV
+1217 AKDGGGEAEPNVV
-1232 VRSDFR
+1232 VRTDFR
-1238 STIIWLPDVKTGA
+1238 STILWLPDVKTGA
-1251 DGTAKVPVKF
+1251 DGTARVPVKY

-1305 VGDEVVLSAVVNN
+1305 VGDKVIVSAVINN
-1318 NTEAELS
+1318 NTDKELAVQVTLGTS
-1325 VKVSLD
+1325 AKLAP
-1331 ASGNL
+1331 ASPFL
-1336 AILGA
+1336 HILGRSPDA
-1341 TPVAQ
+1341 NP
-1346 GSARVPRAADG
+1346 SRVLSQPDIALPLTK
-1357 VTPSAP
+1357 V
-1363 SNKLNQRNELPA
+1363 PA
-1375 GGQQQHAGG
+1375 GG
-1384 VRSPELTLRVP
+1384 
-1395 ANSEARADW
+1395 EARVDW
-1404 KARVVSPGEV
+1404 VVRANAAGPVLLVLTAR
-1414 RLKTTAVGGK
+1414 GGGHA
-1424 FSDAMEKSYL
+1424 DAMERTYL
-1434 SHEHGIERFLTKAG
+1434 VHEHGIERFLTKAG

-1454 ITVRLDVPAARKK
+1454 ITVRLDLPAARKK

-1495 YGCTEQTMSRFLPSV
+1495 YGCTEQTMSRFLPAV

-1543 PNLGAKKDLAKLNEM
+1543 PNLGAKNDLAKLNEM
-1558 TDAGLKRLYDFQHG
+1558 TDAGLKRLFDFQHA

-1585 RWMTAYVVWGLTL
+1585 RWMTAYVVWGLSL
-1598 AKQAGVDL
+1598 AKQSGVAL

-1634 MLHALAVQR
+1634 MLHAATAQR
-1643 ADARLAAVSQ
+1643 SGSGVGGLSA

-1660 NLWKNREAHNAYTRA
+1660 NLWKNRETLNAYTRA
-1675 LLALAA
+1675 LLALSA
-1681 HHMGKAAE
+1681 HRANRMAE

-1745 TAFALRALLTIDPQ
+1745 TAFALRALLAIDPQ

-1833 FAVDRRFIKDGAN
+1833 FAVDTKLIKDGAN
-1846 DIRIRRKGEG
+1846 DIRIKRKGEG
-1856 PVYYAAEA
+1856 PVYFAAEA

-1907 DGETVTSGE
+1907 DGESVKSGE

-1940 AGFES
+1940 AGFEA

-1968 GVAPPVQNE
+1968 GVVGQPGPGPSQKE
-1977 KGKMKM
+1977 KGK
-1983 GAQKAGAT
+1983 GQKAKAAAPAT
-1991 PAVHTVLAGET
+1991 THVVIAGET
-2002 LTQIAKR
+2002 LTQIAKK
-2009 HGTTIAA
+2009 HGTTVASLRAA
-2016 ITAAN
+2016 SELA
-2021 AGLDAKKLQIGQQLN
+2021 DDKLQIGQLLK
-2036 LPGAAPVAVVTEIAI
+2036 LPGTASVAAVTEIAI
-2051 GPNGAVTTSFPP
+2051 GPNGKVTTSFPP
-2063 ALDVAAAQVTRLA
+2063 ALDAPAAQVTRLA

-2082 LLPPRPIGI
+2082 IMPPRPIGI

-2135 GQFHALPVLGH
+2135 GVFHALPVLGH

-2157 AEVRVTVVD
+2157 AELRVTVVD

>member
-1 MKPLLVVAAFLSVA
+1 MKPLLAAVAFLSLA
-15 CSLLAAEP
+15 ASLFAAEP
-23 TAGAPVT
+23 PPS
-30 YAMQRETAEK
+30 YAAQRAEAEK
-40 FISEKSFA
+40 FIAEKSFL

-61 LPPAEQRWVLFRR
+61 LPPVEQRWVLFRR
-74 ADTLWRS
+74 ADTLWRA
-81 EASTQRADTTK
+81 EASTQRADNTK
-92 FDRARQELNVL
+92 FNQARQELNVL
-103 VRDVQREEERDR
+103 VRDVQREEEKDR
-115 TWVEAQESIA
+115 GWVEVQESLG
-125 DSYWLPRNQRGWHAA
+125 DSHWTPRNQRNWGGA
-140 WQYYQPALDWWAGQR
+140 WQHYSQALDWWAGQR
-155 ATDEARS
+155 AGEESRT
-162 RYLEIVW
+162 RYLDIV
-169 RAAKPPGAEPYYR
+169 RRSAKPPGAEPYYR
-182 YGSYGNALPLNILE
+182 YGNYGNALPLNILE
-196 SVLKIA
+196 NTLKIA
-202 VTENDKAH
+202 ATDNDKAH
-210 AHYLLAVSFNYH
+210 AHYLLAVSFQYH

-263 GRAVPLA
+263 GRAVPLK

-305 QAQIRNIIEVRVQ
+305 QAQIRNITQVNLG
-318 VGVPHVFLPNSEIQ
+318 VGVSHVFLPDSEVQ
-332 FGLNWRN
+332 YHLNWRN

-348 PVDLTQDV
+348 PVDLTKDV
-356 NLARVDGTRRI
+356 NLATQDGNKRPS
-367 DWLHSIDLAGREKV
+367 WLQTIELAGREKA
-381 KSWAHDTKDKNDHR
+381 KAWEHDTKDKGDYR
-395 PGNGMLRVDG
+395 PGNAALRVDG

-420 KSARDLVLV
+420 QSARDLVLV
-429 TDAALLLKTS
+429 TDAALVLKTS

-447 TDALT
+447 TDALS

-461 RIWERWHVGNN
+461 RLWERWHVGNN
-472 RWEARSQDKV
+472 KWEARSQDKV

-489 VFEVTRVVNN
+489 VFEVMRVANN
-499 SVEVFAAAKLGD
+499 NVEIFAAAALGD
-511 KQAFSPGNSYSYRD
+511 KQAFSPGNTYSYRD
-525 PSESWRIYAFTD
+525 PHESWRIYAFTD
-537 RPAYRPKEKV
+537 RPAYRPKETV
-547 EWKAVVRR
+547 QWKAMVRR
-555 YNGSVYS
+555 YNGSVYA
-562 TPANTTIAHTITGPD
+562 TPANETIAFTITGPD

-590 FGTGWSSL
+590 FGTGWASL

-607 EYRVQFR
+607 EYHVQFR
-614 DSAKGNHIGN
+614 DKAKATHIGN

-646 DGGKKKA
+646 LDGRKKA
-653 FRTGEKVEVN
+653 FRTGDKVEVN

-678 VEVIVHQDAYY
+678 VEVIVHQDPYY

-695 REFGWFYEENQGF
+695 REFGWFYEENEGRF
-708 GRGRYW
+708 GRGRGF
-714 RGGGG
+714 RGGGS

-732 TGKARLEF
+732 TGKAMLEF

-804 ANEQPAQIE
+804 ANEQPAVIE
-813 GVVKV
+813 GIVKV
-818 TRDYWEEIWL
+818 TREYWEEIWVN
-828 DPAGK
+828 PAGK
-833 EVKGPQ
+833 EVKGPE

-852 PQVGQRPWR
+852 PQLGQRPWR
-861 LKFRGYHSDDILTR
+861 LKFRGYHSDEILTR

-913 PIRAETTL
+913 PIRTEMTL
-921 WVANNTS
+921 WVANNATA
-928 TELGY
+928 ELGY

-948 TGQRAPVMLVAN
+948 SGQKAPVMLVAN
-960 SNDRYVLFTVEAEEL
+960 SNDRYVLFTVEADEL

-1013 IHTDTKQVIVPPTK
+1013 VHMDTKQVIVPPTK

-1040 YQPREDGT
+1040 YQPREEGT
-1048 LLVTTRDHDGKP
+1048 LLVTARDHEGKP

-1074 YYIQSDYAGDPRQF
+1074 YYIQSDYAGDPRKF

-1120 KMVLELSD
+1120 KMVLEQSD
-1128 ALEREERKKQW
+1128 ALARDDAKKRNW
-1139 AFEGRDKAEREELR
+1139 AFESDKGGLQELR
-1153 KAGVPMDALT
+1153 KAGQSIALDSDSDGVLD
-1163 EQQSAGFAGGAG
+1163 QAAGFGGGANA
-1175 MNRMRGLSALAAT
+1175 NRMLRGAALAASP
-1188 AAPMP
+1188 AMAMAPMS
-1193 MNAPAAPMAAAKYA
+1193 APMGAAKFS
-1207 ADARADRDEK
+1207 ADARRGESDEK
-1217 AKRVPGEDGTEPTVV
+1217 GKREKQAAGEGEAEPNVI
-1232 VRSDFR
+1232 VRTDFR
-1238 STIIWLPDVKTGA
+1238 STILWLPDVKTGA
-1251 DGTAKVPVKF
+1251 DGTARVPVKY

-1278 AQFGIANTTT
+1278 AQFGIANATT

-1300 PRFFV
+1300 PRFFS
-1305 VGDEVVLSAVVNN
+1305 VGDLVLVSAVFNN
-1318 NTEAELS
+1318 NTDQPLEVKNNLEADGLIIS
-1325 VKVSLD
+1325 GIGIKDGMVVK
-1331 ASGNL
+1331 G
-1336 AILGA
+1336 
-1341 TPVAQ
+1341 Q
-1346 GSARVPRAADG
+1346 RAAS
-1357 VTPSAP
+1357 VT
-1363 SNKLNQRNELPA
+1363 
-1375 GGQQQHAGG
+1375 
-1384 VRSPELTLRVP
+1384 VP
-1395 ANSEARADW
+1395 AN
-1404 KARVVSPGEV
+1404 GEV
-1414 RLKTTAVGGK
+1414 REDWAIYVKNPGTARLKVTAISGK
-1424 FSDAMEKSYL
+1424 YSDAMEKTYPV
-1434 SHEHGIERFLTKAG
+1434 HEHGIERFLTKAG

-1454 ITVRLDVPAARKK
+1454 ITVRLDIPAARKK

-1495 YGCTEQTMSRFLPSV
+1495 YGCTEQTMSRFLPAV
-1510 VTAKTLKD
+1510 ITAKTLKD

-1543 PNLGAKKDLAKLNEM
+1543 PNLGAKKDLAKLTEM

-1572 DGGWGWWKEGQSD
+1572 DGGWGWWKEGTSD

-1598 AKQAGVDL
+1598 AKQSGVAI
-1606 KANVLERG
+1606 KANTIERG
-1614 AAFLDKTLVEE
+1614 AAYLDKTLVEE
-1625 ELNHDMQAF
+1625 ELNFDMQAF
-1634 MLHALAVQR
+1634 MLHSLAVQR
-1643 ADARLAAVSQ
+1643 ADAKQAGLSP
-1653 FQAKAFD
+1653 FQTKAFD
-1660 NLWKNREAHNAYTRA
+1660 NLWKNREALNAYTRA
-1675 LLALAA
+1675 LLALSA
-1681 HHMGKAAE
+1681 HHFGKGAE

-1700 VKRDERPDASVL
+1700 VKRDDRPDLSVL
-1712 IGGQLPA
+1712 VAPSTLNPQLSTP
-1719 NAGVMGTAHWGEDG
+1719 VMGTAHWGEDG
-1733 IYWRWSDGGVEA
+1733 VYWRWSDGGVEA
-1745 TAFALRALLTIDPQ
+1745 TAFALRALLAIDPQ

-1820 KVSGAEVFAAPSR
+1820 KISGAEVFAAPSR
-1833 FAVDRRFIKDGAN
+1833 FAVDTKLIKDGAN
-1846 DIRIRRKGEG
+1846 DIRIKRNGEG
-1856 PVYYAAEA
+1856 PVYFAVEA

-1907 DGETVTSGE
+1907 DGETVKSGE

-1940 AGFES
+1940 AGFEA
-1945 VAVRSGESLYARE
+1945 VAVRSGEQLYARE

-1968 GVAPPVQNE
+1968 GEV
-1977 KGKMKM
+1977 GKP
-1983 GAQKAGAT
+1983 A
-1991 PAVHTVLAGET
+1991 PAVQAGPKSKVAAAVAAP
-2002 LTQIAKR
+2002 AK
-2009 HGTTIAA
+2009 A
-2016 ITAAN
+2016 
-2021 AGLDAKKLQIGQQLN
+2021 
-2036 LPGAAPVAVVTEIAI
+2036 AAPV
-2051 GPNGAVTTSFPP
+2051 
-2063 ALDVAAAQVTRLA
+2063 LVAAAP
-2076 AARPIG
+2076 ARVGLVPPIG
-2082 LLPPRPIGI
+2082 FPAPRPIGI

-2120 EGVWQLRYDMRAEVP
+2120 EGVWQLRYEMRAEVP
-2135 GQFHALPVLGH
+2135 GAFHALPVLGH

-2157 AEVRVTVVD
+2157 AELRVTVVDGK

>member
-1 MKPLLVVAAFLSVA
+1 MKSLLVVVAWLSLA
-15 CSLLAAEP
+15 LANRAAE
-23 TAGAPVT
+23 APGD
-30 YAMQRETAEK
+30 YPAQRAEAERL
-40 FISEKSFA
+40 FAEKSFA

-81 EASTQRADTTK
+81 EASTQRADNTK
-92 FDRARQELNVL
+92 FNNARQELNVL
-103 VRDVQREEERDR
+103 VRDVQREEEKDR
-115 TWVEAQESIA
+115 VWVEVQESLG
-125 DSYWLPRNQRGWHAA
+125 DSHWTPRNQRNWGAA
-140 WQYYQPALDWWAGQR
+140 WQHYSQALDWWAGQR
-155 ATDEARS
+155 AGTESRE
-162 RYLEIVW
+162 RYLGIVW
-169 RAAKPPGAEPYYR
+169 RSAKPAGAEPYYR
-182 YGSYGNALPLNILE
+182 YGNYGNVVPLNILE
-196 SVLKIA
+196 NTLKIA
-202 VTENDKAH
+202 ATDNDKAH
-210 AHYLLAVSFNYH
+210 AHYLLAASFQYH

-263 GRAVPLA
+263 GRAVPLK
-270 DGNWR
+270 DGNWT

-305 QAQIRNIIEVRVQ
+305 QAQIRNITAVQ
-318 VGVPHVFLPNSEIQ
+318 LNVGVSHVFLPDSEIQ
-332 FGLNWRN
+332 YHLNWRN

-348 PVDLTQDV
+348 PVDLTKDV
-356 NLARVDGTRRI
+356 NLAQLDDKRRT
-367 DWLHSIDLAGREKV
+367 DWLRSIDLAGREKA
-381 KSWAHDTKDKNDHR
+381 KAWEHDTKDKGDYK
-395 PGNGMLRVDG
+395 PGNASLRVDG

-420 KSARDLVLV
+420 QSVRDLVLV
-429 TDAALLLKTS
+429 TDAALVLKTS

-447 TDALT
+447 TDALS

-461 RIWERWHVGNN
+461 RLWERWHAGNN
-472 RWEARSQDKV
+472 KWEARSQDKV

-489 VFEVTRVVNN
+489 VFEITRQQNN
-499 SVEVFAAAKLGD
+499 NVEVFAAATLGD
-511 KQAFSPGNSYSYRD
+511 KQAFSPGNTYYYRETH
-525 PSESWRIYAFTD
+525 ESWRIYAFTD

-547 EWKAVVRR
+547 EWKAIVRR

-562 TPANTTIAHTITGPD
+562 TPANATIAFTITGPD

-590 FGTGWSSL
+590 FGTGWASL

-607 EYRVQFR
+607 EYHVQFR
-614 DSAKGNHIGN
+614 DKANNQHIGS

-646 DGGKKKA
+646 EGGKKKA
-653 FRTGEKVEVN
+653 FRTGERVEVN
-663 IQADYYF
+663 VQADYYF

-678 VEVIVHQDAYY
+678 VEVIVHQNPYY

-695 REFGWFYEENQGF
+695 REFGWFYEENEGRF
-708 GRGRYW
+708 GRGRMW

-804 ANEQPAQIE
+804 ANEQPAQID
-813 GVVKV
+813 GIVKV
-818 TRDYWEEIWL
+818 TREYWEEIWL
-828 DPAGK
+828 DPTGK

-921 WVANNTS
+921 WVANNTA

-948 TGQRAPVMLVAN
+948 SGQKAPVMLVAN

-986 VKLVELQLSDAH
+986 VKLVELSLSDSH

-1013 IHTDTKQVIVPPTK
+1013 VHMDTKQVIVPPTK
-1027 HFLTVDVKPDRTQ
+1027 HFLTVDVKPDRAQ

-1048 LLVTTRDHDGKP
+1048 LLVTARDHEGKP

-1128 ALEREERKKQW
+1128 AEARRDRQKNK
-1139 AFEGRDKAEREELR
+1139 AFEGESDKSELQELRKSSMEREELA
-1153 KAGVPMDALT
+1153 AGFGGGANAYRARGLAMPSSPASVMAMDA
-1163 EQQSAGFAGGAG
+1163 
-1175 MNRMRGLSALAAT
+1175 AAF
-1188 AAPMP
+1188 AAPP
-1193 MNAPAAPMAAAKYA
+1193 APRAAAKA
-1207 ADARADRDEK
+1207 LLRDEK
-1217 AKRVPGEDGTEPTVV
+1217 AQGDKQAAGEAGEEPNVV

-1251 DGTAKVPVKF
+1251 DGTAKVPVKY

-1278 AQFGIANTTT
+1278 AQFGIANSTT

-1318 NTEAELS
+1318 NTDQPLD
-1325 VKVSLD
+1325 VKVTLD

-1336 AILGA
+1336 A
-1341 TPVAQ
+1341 VADSV
-1346 GSARVPRAADG
+1346 GTAPKS
-1357 VTPSAP
+1357 VTLKVAP
-1363 SNKLNQRNELPA
+1363 
-1375 GGQQQHAGG
+1375 
-1384 VRSPELTLRVP
+1384 
-1395 ANSEARADW
+1395 NSEARADW
-1404 KARVVSPGEV
+1404 KARVVTPGEV

-1424 FSDAMEKSYL
+1424 FSDAMEKTYL

-1510 VTAKTLKD
+1510 VTAKTLRD

-1543 PNLGAKKDLAKLNEM
+1543 PNLGQKKDLAQLNEM

-1598 AKQAGVDL
+1598 AQKSGVAL

-1614 AAFLDKTLVEE
+1614 TAFLDKTLVEE

-1634 MLHALAVQR
+1634 MLHAIAS
-1643 ADARLAAVSQ
+1643 RLTGLEKHVLSPA
-1653 FQAKAFD
+1653 QAKAWD
-1660 NLWKNREAHNAYTRA
+1660 NLWKNRAELNAYTRA

-1681 HHMGKAAE
+1681 HHFGKGDE

-1700 VKRDERPDASVL
+1700 VKRDDRPDASVL

-1745 TAFALRALLTIDPQ
+1745 TAFALRALLAIDPQ

-1767 NWLLKGRRGAQ
+1767 NWLLKGRRGVQ

-1833 FAVDRRFIKDGAN
+1833 FAVDAKLIKDGAN
-1846 DIRIRRKGEG
+1846 DIRIKRKGEG
-1856 PVYYAAEA
+1856 PVYFAAEA

-1907 DGETVTSGE
+1907 DGESVKSGE

-1940 AGFES
+1940 AGFEA

-1968 GVAPPVQNE
+1968 GVVGQPA
-1977 KGKMKM
+1977 
-1983 GAQKAGAT
+1983 
-1991 PAVHTVLAGET
+1991 PAVQPSPKSKGPKSKVGSAAPAVAAEVAVAEPAIV
-2002 LTQIAKR
+2002 IA
-2009 HGTTIAA
+2009 
-2016 ITAAN
+2016 
-2021 AGLDAKKLQIGQQLN
+2021 
-2036 LPGAAPVAVVTEIAI
+2036 PGAPVAR
-2051 GPNGAVTTSFPP
+2051 
-2063 ALDVAAAQVTRLA
+2063 VAAVRP
-2076 AARPIG
+2076 PIG
-2082 LLPPRPIGI
+2082 ILPPRPIGI
-2091 GEPDFTGRTR
+2091 GEPDLTGRTR

-2120 EGVWQLRYDMRAEVP
+2120 EGVWQLRYEMRAEVP

-2157 AEVRVTVVD
+2157 AELRVTVVD

>member
-1 MKPLLVVAAFLSVA
+1 M
-15 CSLLAAEP
+15 SLLFFRSPA
-23 TAGAPVT
+23 
-30 YAMQRETAEK
+30 K
-40 FISEKSFA
+40 FIPLNQPRTTPRRRRRRRSSLP
-48 KANEIYR
+48 R
-55 AVNVTN
+55 N
-61 LPPAEQRWVLFRR
+61 LSPRP
-74 ADTLWRS
+74 
-81 EASTQRADTTK
+81 
-92 FDRARQELNVL
+92 QELNAL
-103 VRDVQREEERDR
+103 VRDVQREEEKDR
-115 TWVEAQESIA
+115 VWVEIQESLG
-125 DSYWLPRNQRGWHAA
+125 DSHWTPRNQRNWGTA
-140 WQYYQPALDWWAGQR
+140 WQHYAQVLDWWAGQR
-155 ATDEARS
+155 ASEESRT
-162 RYLEIVW
+162 RYLSIVW
-169 RAAKPPGAEPYYR
+169 RSAKPPQAEPYYR
-182 YGSYGNALPLNILE
+182 YGNYGNVVPLNILE
-196 SVLKIA
+196 NVLKIA
-202 VTENDKAH
+202 TTENDKAH
-210 AHYLLAVSFNYH
+210 AHYLLAVSFQYH

-263 GRAVPLA
+263 GRAVPLK
-270 DGNWR
+270 DGNWT

-294 QKGETRYWEQA
+294 NKGETRYWEQA
-305 QAQIRNIIEVRVQ
+305 QQQIRNITQ
-318 VGVPHVFLPNSEIQ
+318 VNLGVSVSHVFLPDSEVQ
-332 FGLNWRN
+332 FHLNWRN
-339 VKRVELALY
+339 LKTIELTLY
-348 PVDLTQDV
+348 TANLTTDV
-356 NLARVDGTRRI
+356 NLGQDRSHVN
-367 DWLHSIDLAGREKV
+367 WLQSIDLAGREKV
-381 KSWAHDTKDKNDHR
+381 KTWTHHTKDNGDYR
-395 PGNGMLRVDG
+395 PGNASPRVDG
-405 KLRPGAYVLEAQGGG
+405 KLRPGAYVLHAQGGG
-420 KSARDLVLV
+420 QSARELVLV
-429 TDAALLLKTS
+429 TDAALVLKAS
-439 GKTALVFV
+439 GKQALVFV
-447 TDALT
+447 TDALS
-452 GKPLANAKT
+452 GKPLPKAKA
-461 RIWERWHVGNN
+461 RIWERWHVANN
-472 RWEARSQDKV
+472 QWESRAQDKV

-489 VFEVTRVVNN
+489 VFELTRTPNSNN
-499 SVEVFAAAKLGD
+499 ELFASAIAGD
-511 KQAFSPGNSYSYRD
+511 KQAFSPGSAYWYRE
-525 PSESWRIYAFTD
+525 PHESWRIYAFTD

-562 TPANTTIAHTITGPD
+562 TPANETIAYSITGPD

-590 FGTGWSSL
+590 FGTGWASL

-607 EYRVQFR
+607 EYHVQFR
-614 DSAKGNHIGN
+614 DKANNQHIGS

-646 DGGKKKA
+646 EGRRKKA
-653 FRTGEKVEVN
+653 FRTGDRVEVN
-663 IQADYYF
+663 VQADYYF

-678 VEVIVHQDAYY
+678 VEVIVHQNPYY

-695 REFGWFYEENQGF
+695 REFGWFYEENEGRF

-732 TGKARLEF
+732 TGKATLEF

-804 ANEQPAQIE
+804 ANEQPAVIA
-813 GVVKV
+813 GIVKV
-818 TRDYWEEIWL
+818 TREYWEEIWVN
-828 DPAGK
+828 PAGK
-833 EVKGPQ
+833 EVKGPE
-839 LKALQSDGKFPPA
+839 LKALQSDGKFPPP

-921 WVANNTS
+921 WVANNVTA
-928 TELGY
+928 ELGY

-948 TGQRAPVMLVAN
+948 SGQKAPVMLVAN

-986 VKLVELQLSDAH
+986 VKLVELQLSDEH

-1013 IHTDTKQVIVPPTK
+1013 VHLDTKQVIVPPTK
-1027 HFLTVDVKPDRTQ
+1027 HFLTVDVKPDRAQ
-1040 YQPREDGT
+1040 YQPREEGT
-1048 LLVTTRDHDGKP
+1048 LLVTARDHEGKP

-1120 KMVLELSD
+1120 KMVLEQSD
-1128 ALEREERKKQW
+1128 ALERADRRKNW
-1139 AFEGRDKAEREELR
+1139 AFEGESDKGDLQELR
-1153 KAGVPMDALT
+1153 KSGMARE
-1163 EQQSAGFAGGAG
+1163 EQAAFGGGANA
-1175 MNRMRGLSALAAT
+1175 NRMRGLAMPMSAPVGAVAMDAVALAA
-1188 AAPMP
+1188 APAPMP
-1193 MNAPAAPMAAAKYA
+1193 KVML
-1207 ADARADRDEK
+1207 RDEK
-1217 AKRVPGEDGTEPTVV
+1217 AKGDKQAAGEGDEEPNVV
-1232 VRSDFR
+1232 VRTDFR
-1238 STIIWLPDVKTGA
+1238 STITWLPDVKTGA
-1251 DGTAKVPVKF
+1251 DGTARVPVKY
-1261 PDSLTGWK
+1261 PDTLTGWK

-1318 NTEAELS
+1318 NTDQPLD
-1325 VKVSLD
+1325 VKVSLEAGGSGLTFLPPSP
-1331 ASGNL
+1331 ASGE
-1336 AILGA
+1336 
-1341 TPVAQ
+1341 
-1346 GSARVPRAADG
+1346 RA
-1357 VTPSAP
+1357 
-1363 SNKLNQRNELPA
+1363 
-1375 GGQQQHAGG
+1375 G
-1384 VRSPELTLRVP
+1384 VRGRDVVLKVP
-1395 ANSEARADW
+1395 PNSEGRADW
-1404 KARVVSPGEV
+1404 KARVVTPGEV
-1414 RLKTTAVGGK
+1414 WLKTTAVGGK
-1424 FSDAMEKSYL
+1424 FSDAMEKTYPV
-1434 SHEHGIERFLTKAG
+1434 HEHGIERFLTKAG

-1454 ITVRLDVPAARKK
+1454 ITVRLDIPAARKK

-1510 VTAKTLKD
+1510 VTARTLKD

-1543 PNLGAKKDLAKLNEM
+1543 PNLGVKKDLSKLNEM

-1598 AKQAGVDL
+1598 AKQSGVAL
-1606 KANVLERG
+1606 KANVLERA

-1634 MLHALAVQR
+1634 MLHALAEQR
-1643 ADARLAAVSQ
+1643 ADAKQAGLSQ
-1653 FQAKAFD
+1653 FQTKAWD
-1660 NLWKNREAHNAYTRA
+1660 NLWKNREVLNAYTRA

-1681 HHMGKAAE
+1681 HHFGKAAE

-1712 IGGQLPA
+1712 IDGQLPA

-1745 TAFALRALLTIDPQ
+1745 TAFALRALLAIDPQ

-1778 WSNTRDTAITVLAL
+1778 WSNTSDTAITVLAL

-1833 FAVDRRFIKDGAN
+1833 FAVDTKLIKDGAN

-1856 PVYYAAEA
+1856 PVYFAAEA
-1864 KFFSLEEPIPASG
+1864 KFFSLEEPIPPSG

-1907 DGETVTSGE
+1907 DGESVKSGE

-1940 AGFES
+1940 AGFEA

-1968 GVAPPVQNE
+1968 GEVGKPAPAPAPAKSPKS
-1977 KGKMKM
+1977 KGPKSKV
-1983 GAQKAGAT
+1983 GAAV
-1991 PAVHTVLAGET
+1991 PAVAAEVAVAEPA
-2002 LTQIAKR
+2002 IA
-2009 HGTTIAA
+2009 IA
-2016 ITAAN
+2016 
-2021 AGLDAKKLQIGQQLN
+2021 
-2036 LPGAAPVAVVTEIAI
+2036 PGA
-2051 GPNGAVTTSFPP
+2051 P
-2063 ALDVAAAQVTRLA
+2063 AARLA
-2076 AARPIG
+2076 AARPVGIA
-2082 LLPPRPIGI
+2082 LPRPIGI
-2091 GEPDFTGRTR
+2091 GEPDFTGRDR

-2120 EGVWQLRYDMRAEVP
+2120 EGVWQLRYEMRAEVP
-2135 GQFHALPVLGH
+2135 GVFHALPVLGH

-2157 AEVRVTVVD
+2157 AELRVTVGDAK

>member
-1 MKPLLVVAAFLSVA
+1 MKPLLAAAAFLSLTA
-15 CSLLAAEP
+15 SLFAAEP
-23 TAGAPVT
+23 AANYP
-30 YAMQRETAEK
+30 AQRAEAEK
-40 FISEKSFA
+40 FIAEKSFA

-92 FDRARQELNVL
+92 FDQARQQLQVL
-103 VRDVQREEERDR
+103 VRDVQREEEKDHV
-115 TWVEAQESIA
+115 WVETQESIA
-125 DSYWLPRNQRGWHAA
+125 DSYWTPRNQRGWHAA

-155 ATDEARS
+155 ATDEARQ
-162 RYLEIVW
+162 RYLDIVW

-196 SVLKIA
+196 NVLKIA
-202 VTENDKAH
+202 TSENDKAH

-263 GRAVPLA
+263 GRAVPLK
-270 DGNWR
+270 DGNWT

-305 QAQIRNIIEVRVQ
+305 QAQIRNITEVRVQ
-318 VGVPHVFLPNSEIQ
+318 VGVSHAFLPNSEIQ
-332 FGLNWRN
+332 FHLNWRN

-356 NLARVDGTRRI
+356 NLARVDGTRRA
-367 DWLHSIDLAGREKV
+367 DWLNSIELAGREKV
-381 KSWAHDTKDKNDHR
+381 KSWAHDTKDKSDHR
-395 PGNGMLRVDG
+395 PGSDTLRVDG

-429 TDAALLLKTS
+429 TDAALVLKTS
-439 GKTALVFV
+439 GKQGLVFV

-461 RIWERWHVGNN
+461 RLWERWHLGNN
-472 RWEARSQDKV
+472 KWEARAQDKV

-499 SVEVFAAAKLGD
+499 NVEVFAAAKLGD
-511 KQAFSPGNSYSYRD
+511 KQAFSPGNTYSYRD
-525 PSESWRIYAFTD
+525 PHESWRIYAFTD

-562 TPANTTIAHTITGPD
+562 TPANQTIWFRIDGPD
-577 GAKVKEGDLKLNE
+577 GALVKEGELKLNE

-598 ELTEQQRLG
+598 ELTETQRLG
-607 EYRVQFR
+607 EYRVTFR

-646 DGGKKKA
+646 LDGKKRA
-653 FRTGEKVEVN
+653 FRTGERVEVN

-670 GGPVANAT
+670 GGAVANAT
-678 VEVIVHQDAYY
+678 VEVIVHQDPYY

-695 REFGWFYEENQGF
+695 REFGWFYEENEGYGRW
-708 GRGRYW
+708 GRGRGW
-714 RGGGG
+714 RGGGS

-732 TGKARLEF
+732 TGKAKLEF

-763 REITGSGTVR
+763 REITGSGNVR

-804 ANEQPAQIE
+804 ANEQPAVID
-813 GVVKV
+813 GLVKV
-818 TRDYWEEIWL
+818 TREYWEEIWL
-828 DPAGK
+828 DPTGK
-833 EVKGPQ
+833 EVKGAA
-839 LKALQSDGKFPPA
+839 LKARQSDGKFPPA
-852 PQVGQRPWR
+852 PLAGQRPWR

-875 TLKTD
+875 ALKTD

-960 SNDRYVLFTVEAEEL
+960 SNDRYVLFTVEADEL

-1013 IHTDTKQVIVPPTK
+1013 VHMDTKQVIVPPTK
-1027 HFLTVDVKPDRTQ
+1027 HFLTVDVKPDRAQ

-1048 LLVTTRDHDGKP
+1048 LLVTARDHEGKP

-1105 QKSYAKLVEWEEDGV
+1105 QKSFAKLLEWKAANGDSVLIEEAEFKRILLGREIARLEALDSDGEYEIVDDDGV
-1120 KMVLELSD
+1120 P
-1128 ALEREERKKQW
+1128 RKVPKNVT
-1139 AFEGRDKAEREELR
+1139 AIYGRDKSELQELR
-1153 KAGVPMDALT
+1153 KAGVAMDAM
-1163 EQQSAGFAGGAG
+1163 EIAGGAG
-1175 MNRMRGLSALAAT
+1175 MNRMRGAMLAAT
-1188 AAPMP
+1188 PMP
-1193 MNAPAAPMAAAKYA
+1193 MNAPAAPVAAAKFA
-1207 ADARADRDEK
+1207 ADGFSRDEK
-1217 AKRVPGEDGTEPTVV
+1217 AKQVPGEDGAGPNVV
-1232 VRSDFR
+1232 VRTDFR

-1251 DGTAKVPVKF
+1251 DGTAKVPVKY

-1318 NTEAELS
+1318 NTDAELI
-1325 VKVSLD
+1325 VKVTLDGTSL
-1331 ASGNL
+1331 
-1336 AILGA
+1336 
-1341 TPVAQ
+1341 TPVTGPQTRIPLPQLTFDLGRSDFA
-1346 GSARVPRAADG
+1346 VAAK
-1357 VTPSAP
+1357 PI
-1363 SNKLNQRNELPA
+1363 
-1375 GGQQQHAGG
+1375 
-1384 VRSPELTLRVP
+1384 TLKVP

-1404 KARVVSPGEV
+1404 KARVHSAGPLKLKATGVS
-1414 RLKTTAVGGK
+1414 GK
-1424 FSDAMEKSYL
+1424 LSDAMEKEYL
-1434 SHEHGIERFLTKAG
+1434 AHEHGIERFLTKAG

-1454 ITVRLDVPAARKK
+1454 ITVRLDIPAARKK

-1495 YGCTEQTMSRFLPSV
+1495 YGCTEQTMSRFLPAV

-1543 PNLGAKKDLAKLNEM
+1543 PNLGAKNDLAKLNEM
-1558 TDAGLKRLYDFQHG
+1558 TDASLKRLYDFQHA

-1585 RWMTAYVVWGLTL
+1585 RWMTAYVVWGLSLARDAKVQIKDNVLTRGRDFL
-1598 AKQAGVDL
+1598 AK
-1606 KANVLERG
+1606 
-1614 AAFLDKTLVEE
+1614 TIVEE

-1634 MLHALAVQR
+1634 MLHALAVYYAPFR
-1643 ADARLAAVSQ
+1643 DRLMNPSIN
-1653 FQAKAFD
+1653 KAFD
-1660 NLWKNREAHNAYTRA
+1660 NLWKNREALNAYTRA
-1675 LLALAA
+1675 LLALSA
-1681 HHMGKAAE
+1681 HHFGKAAE

-1745 TAFALRALLTIDPQ
+1745 TAFALRALLAIDPQ

-1833 FAVDRRFIKDGAN
+1833 FAVDTKLIKDGAN
-1846 DIRIRRKGEG
+1846 SIRIQRKGEG
-1856 PVYYAAEA
+1856 PVYFAAEA

-1907 DGETVTSGE
+1907 DGETVKSGE

-1940 AGFES
+1940 AGFEA

-1968 GVAPPVQNE
+1968 GVAPPMQNE
-1977 KGKMKM
+1977 KGKMKK
-1983 GAQKAGAT
+1983 GTGKVTAAPAT
-1991 PAVHTVLAGET
+1991 THVVIAGET
-2002 LTQIAKR
+2002 LTRIAKK
-2009 HGTTIAA
+2009 HGTTVAA
-2016 ITAAN
+2016 LRAASEL
-2021 AGLDAKKLQIGQQLN
+2021 ADDKLQIGQLLK
-2036 LPGAAPVAVVTEIAI
+2036 LPSASPLAKADAAIVELAADEGNILLTGGGKVALKV
-2051 GPNGAVTTSFPP
+2051 
-2063 ALDVAAAQVTRLA
+2063 A

-2120 EGVWQLRYDMRAEVP
+2120 EGVWQLRYDLRAEVP
-2135 GQFHALPVLGH
+2135 GVFHALPVLGH

-2157 AEVRVTVVD
+2157 AELRVTVMDAQ

>member
-1 MKPLLVVAAFLSVA
+1 MKPLFAVAALFA
-15 CSLLAAEP
+15 LLLPCPAAEP
-23 TAGAPVT
+23 PAN
-30 YAMQRETAEK
+30 YATQKAEAERLVA
-40 FISEKSFA
+40 EKSFL

-61 LPPAEQRWVLFRR
+61 LPPTEQRWVLFRR

-81 EASTQRADTTK
+81 EASTQRADNTK
-92 FDRARQELNVL
+92 FNQARQELNVL
-103 VRDVQREEERDR
+103 VRDVQREEEKDR
-115 TWVEAQESIA
+115 VWVEVQESLG
-125 DSYWLPRNQRGWHAA
+125 DSYWTPRNQRNWGGA
-140 WQYYQPALDWWAGQR
+140 WPHYSQVLDWWAGQR
-155 ATDEARS
+155 AGDESRN
-162 RYLEIVW
+162 RYLNIVW
-169 RAAKPPGAEPYYR
+169 RSAKPPGAEPYYR
-182 YGSYGNALPLNILE
+182 YGNYGNVVPLNILE
-196 SVLKIA
+196 NTLKIA
-202 VTENDKAH
+202 VSENDKAH
-210 AHYLLAVSFNYH
+210 AHYLLAASFQYH

-263 GRAVPLA
+263 GRAVPLK
-270 DGNWR
+270 DGNWT

-305 QAQIRNIIEVRVQ
+305 QQQIRNITQVNLG
-318 VGVPHVFLPNSEIQ
+318 VGVSHIFLPDSEIQ
-332 FGLNWRN
+332 YHLNWRN

-348 PVDLTQDV
+348 PVDLTKDV
-356 NLARVDGTRRI
+356 NLGTLDGNRRPS
-367 DWLHSIDLAGREKV
+367 WLQTIDLAGREKA
-381 KSWAHDTKDKNDHR
+381 KSWEHDTKDKGDYR
-395 PGNGMLRVDG
+395 PGNAALRVDG

-420 KSARDLVLV
+420 QSARELVLV
-429 TDAALLLKTS
+429 TDAALVLKTS

-447 TDALT
+447 TDALS
-452 GKPLANAKT
+452 GKPLAKAKT
-461 RIWERWHVGNN
+461 RVWERWHVGNN
-472 RWEARSQDKV
+472 KWEARSQDKV

-489 VFEVTRVVNN
+489 VFEVTRQVNN
-499 SVEVFAAAKLGD
+499 NVEIFAAATLGD
-511 KQAFSPGNSYSYRD
+511 KQAFSPGNTYSYRD
-525 PSESWRIYAFTD
+525 PHESWRIYAFTD
-537 RPAYRPKEKV
+537 RPAYRPKETV
-547 EWKAVVRR
+547 QWKAMVRR

-562 TPANTTIAHTITGPD
+562 TPANETIWFRIDGPD
-577 GAKVKEGDLKLNE
+577 GTLVKEGDLKLNE
-590 FGTGWSSL
+590 FGTGWASL
-598 ELTEQQRLG
+598 ELTETQRLG
-607 EYRVQFR
+607 EYRVSFR
-614 DSAKGNHIGN
+614 DKAKTTHIGG

-646 DGGKKKA
+646 VDGRKKA
-653 FRTGEKVEVN
+653 FRTGDRVEVSV
-663 IQADYYF
+663 QADYYF

-678 VEVIVHQDAYY
+678 VEVIVHQSPYY

-695 REFGWFYEENQGF
+695 REFGWFYEENEGRF
-708 GRGRYW
+708 GRGRMW
-714 RGGGG
+714 RGGGD

-732 TGKARLEF
+732 TGKATLEF

-763 REITGSGTVR
+763 REITGNGTVR

-785 EHNLHKP
+785 EHNLHTP

-813 GVVKV
+813 GLVKV
-818 TRDYWEEIWL
+818 TREFWEEIWVN
-828 DPAGK
+828 PAGK
-833 EVKGPQ
+833 EVKGPE

-880 AEGKVDLVFTPER
+880 AEGKADLVFTPER
-893 EGYYKVTWL
+893 EGYYKLTWL

-907 PNRPPQ
+907 RNRPPQ
-913 PIRAETTL
+913 PIRTETTV
-921 WVANNTS
+921 WVANNATA
-928 TELGY
+928 ELGY

-948 TGQRAPVMLVAN
+948 TGQKAPLMLVAN
-960 SNDRYVLFTVEAEEL
+960 SNDRYVLFTVEADEL

-1013 IHTDTKQVIVPPTK
+1013 VHLDTKQVIVPPTK
-1027 HFLTVDVKPDRTQ
+1027 HFLTVDVKPDRAQ

-1048 LLVTTRDHDGKP
+1048 LVVTARDHEGKP
-1060 VAAEVAVGLVDESV
+1060 VAAEVAVGLVDESI

-1120 KMVLELSD
+1120 KMVLEQSD
-1128 ALEREERKKQW
+1128 ALARKDAQKRHW
-1139 AFEGRDKAEREELR
+1139 SFESDKNGVQELRKAVAEREEQ
-1153 KAGVPMDALT
+1153 A
-1163 EQQSAGFAGGAG
+1163 AGFGGG
-1175 MNRMRGLSALAAT
+1175 MNANRMRGLAVPMSAPAGAVAMDAMSLAA
-1188 AAPMP
+1188 
-1193 MNAPAAPMAAAKYA
+1193 APAPVAAAKA
-1207 ADARADRDEK
+1207 MLRDEK
-1217 AKRVPGEDGTEPTVV
+1217 AKGDKQAAGEDGGEPNVV
-1232 VRSDFR
+1232 VRTDFR
-1238 STIIWLPDVKTGA
+1238 STILWLPDVKTGP
-1251 DGTAKVPVKF
+1251 DGTARVPVKY

-1269 ATARAVGSG
+1269 ATARAVGTG
-1278 AQFGIANTTT
+1278 AQFGIANATT

-1300 PRFFV
+1300 PRFFS
-1305 VGDEVVLSAVVNN
+1305 VGDLVLVSAVFNN
-1318 NTEAELS
+1318 NTDQPLEVKNNLEADGLIIS
-1325 VKVSLD
+1325 GVGIKDGMVVK
-1331 ASGNL
+1331 G
-1336 AILGA
+1336 
-1341 TPVAQ
+1341 Q
-1346 GSARVPRAADG
+1346 RAAS
-1357 VTPSAP
+1357 VT
-1363 SNKLNQRNELPA
+1363 
-1375 GGQQQHAGG
+1375 
-1384 VRSPELTLRVP
+1384 VP
-1395 ANSEARADW
+1395 AN
-1404 KARVVSPGEV
+1404 GEV
-1414 RLKTTAVGGK
+1414 REDWAIYVKNPGTARLKVTAISGK
-1424 FSDAMEKSYL
+1424 YTDAMEKTYPV
-1434 SHEHGIERFLTKAG
+1434 HEHGIERFLTKAG

-1454 ITVRLDVPAARKK
+1454 ITVRLDIPAARKK

-1495 YGCTEQTMSRFLPSV
+1495 YGCTEQTMSRFLPAV

-1598 AKQAGVDL
+1598 AKQSGVAL

-1614 AAFLDKTLVEE
+1614 AAFLDKTLVDE

-1660 NLWKNREAHNAYTRA
+1660 NLWKNREGLNAYTRA

-1700 VKRDERPDASVL
+1700 VKRDDRPDASVL
-1712 IGGQLPA
+1712 VGGQLPA
-1719 NAGVMGTAHWGEDG
+1719 NAGLMGTAHWGEDG

-1745 TAFALRALLTIDPQ
+1745 TAFALRALLAIDPQ

-1833 FAVDRRFIKDGAN
+1833 FAVDTKLIKDGAN
-1846 DIRIRRKGEG
+1846 DIRIQRKGEG
-1856 PVYYAAEA
+1856 PVYFAAEA

-1907 DGETVTSGE
+1907 DGESVKSGE
-1916 RIETVLTI
+1916 RIETVLTL

-1940 AGFES
+1940 AGFEA

-1968 GVAPPVQNE
+1968 GVVGQPAPGPSQKE
-1977 KGKMKM
+1977 KGK
-1983 GAQKAGAT
+1983 GQKPKAT
-1991 PAVHTVLAGET
+1991 V
-2002 LTQIAKR
+2002 
-2009 HGTTIAA
+2009 
-2016 ITAAN
+2016 
-2021 AGLDAKKLQIGQQLN
+2021 
-2036 LPGAAPVAVVTEIAI
+2036 AAPA
-2051 GPNGAVTTSFPP
+2051 
-2063 ALDVAAAQVTRLA
+2063 LA
-2076 AARPIG
+2076 AAAPARVGIAPLIAVM
-2082 LLPPRPIGI
+2082 PPRPIGI
-2091 GEPDFTGRTR
+2091 GEPDFTGRNR

-2120 EGVWQLRYDMRAEVP
+2120 EGVWQLRYEMRAEVP
-2135 GQFHALPVLGH
+2135 GAFHALPVLGH

-2157 AEVRVTVVD
+2157 AELRVTVSDAK

>member
-1 MKPLLVVAAFLSVA
+1 MKPLFAVAA
-15 CSLLAAEP
+15 LLALLLPCPAAEP
-23 TAGAPVT
+23 PAN
-30 YAMQRETAEK
+30 YAAQKAEAERLVA
-40 FISEKSFA
+40 EKSFL

-61 LPPAEQRWVLFRR
+61 LPPTEQRWVLFRR

-81 EASTQRADTTK
+81 EASTQRADNTK
-92 FDRARQELNVL
+92 FNQARQELTVL
-103 VRDVQREEERDR
+103 VRDVQREEEKDR
-115 TWVEAQESIA
+115 GWVEVQESLG
-125 DSYWLPRNQRGWHAA
+125 DSYWTPRNQRNWGAA
-140 WQYYQPALDWWAGQR
+140 WQHYSQALDWWAGQR
-155 ATDEARS
+155 AGEESRT
-162 RYLEIVW
+162 RYLDIVW
-169 RAAKPPGAEPYYR
+169 RSAKPPGAEPYYR
-182 YGSYGNALPLNILE
+182 YGNYGNALPLNILE
-196 SVLKIA
+196 NVLKIA
-202 VTENDKAH
+202 TTENDKAH
-210 AHYLLAVSFNYH
+210 AHYLLAVSFQYH

-263 GRAVPLA
+263 GRAVPLK
-270 DGNWR
+270 DGNWT

-294 QKGETRYWEQA
+294 NKGETRYWEQA
-305 QAQIRNIIEVRVQ
+305 QQQIRNITQ
-318 VGVPHVFLPNSEIQ
+318 VNLGVSVSHIFLPDSEVQ
-332 FGLNWRN
+332 YHLNWRN

-348 PVDLTQDV
+348 PVDLTKDV
-356 NLARVDGTRRI
+356 NLGTLDGNRRPS
-367 DWLHSIDLAGREKV
+367 WLQTIDLAGREKA
-381 KSWAHDTKDKNDHR
+381 KSWEHDTKDKGDYR
-395 PGNGMLRVDG
+395 PGNATLRVDG

-420 KSARDLVLV
+420 QSARDLVLV
-429 TDAALLLKTS
+429 TDAALVLKTS

-447 TDALT
+447 TDALS

-461 RIWERWHVGNN
+461 RVWERWHVGNN
-472 RWEARSQDKV
+472 KWEARSQDKV

-489 VFEVTRVVNN
+489 VFEVTRQVNN
-499 SVEVFAAAKLGD
+499 NVEIFAAAVAGD
-511 KQAFSPGNSYSYRD
+511 KQAFSPGNTYSYRD
-525 PSESWRIYAFTD
+525 PHETWRIYAFTD
-537 RPAYRPKEKV
+537 RPAYRPKETV
-547 EWKAVVRR
+547 QWKAMVRR

-562 TPANTTIAHTITGPD
+562 TPANETIWFRIDGPD
-577 GAKVKEGDLKLNE
+577 GALVKEGELKLNE
-590 FGTGWSSL
+590 FGTGWASL

-607 EYRVQFR
+607 EYRVSFR
-614 DSAKGNHIGN
+614 DKAKTTHIGG
-624 ATLFRLEE
+624 AMLFRLEE

-646 DGGKKKA
+646 VDGKKKA
-653 FRTGEKVEVN
+653 FRTGDRVEVN
-663 IQADYYF
+663 VQADYYF

-678 VEVIVHQDAYY
+678 VEVIVHQNPYY

-695 REFGWFYEENQGF
+695 REFGWFYEENEGRF
-708 GRGRYW
+708 GRGRMW
-714 RGGGG
+714 RGGGD

-732 TGKARLEF
+732 TGKATLEF

-763 REITGSGTVR
+763 REITGNGTVR

-813 GVVKV
+813 GLVKV
-818 TRDYWEEIWL
+818 TREFWEEIWVN
-828 DPAGK
+828 PAGK
-833 EVKGPQ
+833 EVKGPE

-880 AEGKVDLVFTPER
+880 AEGKADLVFTPER
-893 EGYYKVTWL
+893 EGYYKLTWL

-907 PNRPPQ
+907 RNRPPQ
-913 PIRAETTL
+913 PIRTETTV
-921 WVANNTS
+921 WVANNATA
-928 TELGY
+928 ELGY

-948 TGQRAPVMLVAN
+948 TGQKAPLMLVAN
-960 SNDRYVLFTVEAEEL
+960 SNDRYVLFTVEADEL

-1013 IHTDTKQVIVPPTK
+1013 VHLDTKQVIVPPTK
-1027 HFLTVDVKPDRTQ
+1027 HFLTVDVKPDRAQ

-1048 LLVTTRDHDGKP
+1048 LVVTARDHEGKP
-1060 VAAEVAVGLVDESV
+1060 VAAEVAVGLVDESI

-1120 KMVLELSD
+1120 KMVLEQSD
-1128 ALEREERKKQW
+1128 ALARKDAQKRHW
-1139 AFEGRDKAEREELR
+1139 SFESDKNGVQELRKAVAEREEQ
-1153 KAGVPMDALT
+1153 A
-1163 EQQSAGFAGGAG
+1163 AGFGGG
-1175 MNRMRGLSALAAT
+1175 MNANRMRGLAVPMSAPAGAVAMDAMSLAA
-1188 AAPMP
+1188 
-1193 MNAPAAPMAAAKYA
+1193 APAPVAAAKA
-1207 ADARADRDEK
+1207 MLRDEK
-1217 AKRVPGEDGTEPTVV
+1217 AKGDKQAAGEDGGEPNVV
-1232 VRSDFR
+1232 VRTDFR
-1238 STIIWLPDVKTGA
+1238 STILWLPDVKTGP
-1251 DGTAKVPVKF
+1251 DGTARVPVKY

-1269 ATARAVGSG
+1269 ATARAVGTG
-1278 AQFGIANTTT
+1278 AQFGIANATT

-1300 PRFFV
+1300 PRFFS
-1305 VGDEVVLSAVVNN
+1305 VGDLVLVSAVFNN
-1318 NTEAELS
+1318 NTDQPLEVKNNLEADGLIIS
-1325 VKVSLD
+1325 GVGIKDGMVVK
-1331 ASGNL
+1331 G
-1336 AILGA
+1336 
-1341 TPVAQ
+1341 Q
-1346 GSARVPRAADG
+1346 RAAS
-1357 VTPSAP
+1357 VT
-1363 SNKLNQRNELPA
+1363 
-1375 GGQQQHAGG
+1375 
-1384 VRSPELTLRVP
+1384 VP
-1395 ANSEARADW
+1395 AN
-1404 KARVVSPGEV
+1404 GEV
-1414 RLKTTAVGGK
+1414 REDWAIYVKNPGTARLKVTAISGK
-1424 FSDAMEKSYL
+1424 YTDAMEKTYPV
-1434 SHEHGIERFLTKAG
+1434 HEHGIERFLTKAG

-1454 ITVRLDVPAARKK
+1454 ITVRLDIPAARKK

-1495 YGCTEQTMSRFLPSV
+1495 YGCTEQTMSRFLPAV

-1598 AKQAGVDL
+1598 AKQSGVAL

-1614 AAFLDKTLVEE
+1614 AAFLDKTLVDE

-1660 NLWKNREAHNAYTRA
+1660 NLWKNREGLNAYTRA

-1681 HHMGKAAE
+1681 HHMGKGAE

-1745 TAFALRALLTIDPQ
+1745 TAFALRALLAIDPQ

-1833 FAVDRRFIKDGAN
+1833 FAVDTKLIKDGAN
-1846 DIRIRRKGEG
+1846 NIRIQRKGEG
-1856 PVYYAAEA
+1856 PVYFAAEA

-1898 LLYDKVPLL
+1898 LVYDKVPLL
-1907 DGETVTSGE
+1907 DGESVKSGE
-1916 RIETVLTI
+1916 RIETVLTL

-1940 AGFES
+1940 AGFEA
-1945 VAVRSGESLYARE
+1945 VAVRSGESLYAHE

-1968 GVAPPVQNE
+1968 GVVGQPMPQPNQKE
-1977 KGKMKM
+1977 KGKGQK
-1983 GAQKAGAT
+1983 GKAAAAVAAQAQ
-1991 PAVHTVLAGET
+1991 V
-2002 LTQIAKR
+2002 
-2009 HGTTIAA
+2009 
-2016 ITAAN
+2016 
-2021 AGLDAKKLQIGQQLN
+2021 
-2036 LPGAAPVAVVTEIAI
+2036 AAPV
-2051 GPNGAVTTSFPP
+2051 
-2063 ALDVAAAQVTRLA
+2063 LVAAAPARIGIAPHIA
-2076 AARPIG
+2076 A
-2082 LLPPRPIGI
+2082 LPPRPIGI
-2091 GEPDFTGRTR
+2091 GDPDFTGRTR

-2120 EGVWQLRYDMRAEVP
+2120 EGVWQLRYEMRAEVP
-2135 GQFHALPVLGH
+2135 GAFHALPVLGH

-2157 AEVRVTVVD
+2157 AELRVTIAEAN

>member
-1 MKPLLVVAAFLSVA
+1 MKPLLAAVAFLSLA
-15 CSLLAAEP
+15 ASLFAAEP
-23 TAGAPVT
+23 PAT
-30 YAMQRETAEK
+30 YATQKAEAEK
-40 FISEKSFA
+40 FFAEKSFL

-61 LPPAEQRWVLFRR
+61 LPPAEQRWVQFRR

-81 EASTQRADTTK
+81 EASTQRADNTK
-92 FDRARQELNVL
+92 FNQARQELNVL
-103 VRDVQREEERDR
+103 VRDVQREEEKDR
-115 TWVEAQESIA
+115 GWVEAQESLG
-125 DSYWLPRNQRGWHAA
+125 DSHWTPRNQRNWGGA
-140 WQYYQPALDWWAGQR
+140 WQHYSQALDWWAGQR
-155 ATDEARS
+155 AGDESRD
-162 RYLEIVW
+162 RYLGIVW
-169 RAAKPPGAEPYYR
+169 RSAKPPGAEPYYR
-182 YGSYGNALPLNILE
+182 YGNYGNALPLNILE
-196 SVLKIA
+196 NTLKIA
-202 VTENDKAH
+202 ATDNDKAH
-210 AHYLLAVSFNYH
+210 AHYLLAVSFQYH

-263 GRAVPLA
+263 GRAVPLK
-270 DGNWR
+270 DGNWT

-283 LALFRRLVAEF
+283 LELFRRFVKEF
-294 QKGETRYWEQA
+294 NKGESRYWEQA
-305 QAQIRNIIEVRVQ
+305 QSQIRNITQVNLG
-318 VGVPHVFLPNSEIQ
+318 VGVSHVFLPDSEIQ
-332 FGLNWRN
+332 YHLNWRN
-339 VKRVELALY
+339 VKRIDLALY
-348 PVDLTQDV
+348 PVDLTKDV
-356 NLARVDGTRRI
+356 NLATQDGNKRPS
-367 DWLHSIDLAGREKV
+367 WLQTIELAGREKA
-381 KSWAHDTKDKNDHR
+381 KAWAHDTKDKGDYR
-395 PGNGMLRVDG
+395 PGNAALRVDG

-420 KSARDLVLV
+420 QSARDLVLV
-429 TDAALLLKTS
+429 TDAALVLKTS

-447 TDALT
+447 TDALS

-461 RIWERWHVGNN
+461 RLWERWHVGNN
-472 RWEARSQDKV
+472 KWEARSQDKA

-489 VFEVTRVVNN
+489 VFEVTRSVNN
-499 SVEVFAAAKLGD
+499 NVEIFAAAALGD
-511 KQAFSPGNSYSYRD
+511 KQAFSPGNTYSYRD
-525 PSESWRIYAFTD
+525 PHESWRIYAFTD
-537 RPAYRPKEKV
+537 RPAYRPKETV
-547 EWKAVVRR
+547 QWKAMVRR
-555 YNGSVYS
+555 YNGSVYA
-562 TPANTTIAHTITGPD
+562 TPANETIAFTITGPD

-590 FGTGWSSL
+590 FGTGWASL

-607 EYRVQFR
+607 EYQVQFR
-614 DSAKGNHIGN
+614 DKGNNTHIGN

-646 DGGKKKA
+646 VDGRKKA
-653 FRTGEKVEVN
+653 FRTGDKVEVN

-678 VEVIVHQDAYY
+678 VEVIVHQDPYH

-695 REFGWFYEENQGF
+695 REFGWFYEENEGFNRF
-708 GRGRYW
+708 GRGRGF
-714 RGGGG
+714 RGGGS

-732 TGKARLEF
+732 TGKAMLEF

-785 EHNLHKP
+785 EHNLHQP

-804 ANEQPAQIE
+804 ANEQPAVIE
-813 GVVKV
+813 GLVKV
-818 TRDYWEEIWL
+818 TREYWEEIWVN
-828 DPAGK
+828 PAGK
-833 EVKGPQ
+833 EVKGPE

-852 PQVGQRPWR
+852 PQLGQRPWR
-861 LKFRGYHSDDILTR
+861 LKFRGYHSDEILTR

-913 PIRAETTL
+913 PIRTETTL
-921 WVANNTS
+921 WVANNAS

-948 TGQRAPVMLVAN
+948 SGQKAPVMLVAN
-960 SNDRYVLFTVEAEEL
+960 SNDRYVLFTVEADEL

-1013 IHTDTKQVIVPPTK
+1013 VHMDTKHVIVPPTK

-1040 YQPREDGT
+1040 YQPREEGT
-1048 LLVTTRDHDGKP
+1048 LLVTARDHEGKP

-1074 YYIQSDYAGDPRQF
+1074 YYIQSDYAGDPRKF
-1088 YFGTKRQQRTQ
+1088 FFGTKRQQRTQ

-1120 KMVLELSD
+1120 KMVLEQSD
-1128 ALEREERKKQW
+1128 ALARDDAKKRNW
-1139 AFEGRDKAEREELR
+1139 AFESDKGGLQELR
-1153 KAGVPMDALT
+1153 KAGEMKDGLEMEKA
-1163 EQQSAGFAGGAG
+1163 AGGFGGDA
-1175 MNRMRGLSALAAT
+1175 NRMLRGAALAASP
-1188 AAPMP
+1188 APSMAPGAPMS
-1193 MNAPAAPMAAAKYA
+1193 AAKFA
-1207 ADARADRDEK
+1207 MADSRRDEK
-1217 AKRVPGEDGTEPTVV
+1217 GKGEKQLGAPGEEEPNVV
-1232 VRSDFR
+1232 VRTDFR
-1238 STIIWLPDVKTGA
+1238 STILWLPDVKTGA
-1251 DGTAKVPVKF
+1251 DGTARVPVKY

-1278 AQFGIANTTT
+1278 AQFGIANATT

-1300 PRFFV
+1300 PRFFS

-1325 VKVSLD
+1325 VKVTLD

-1336 AILGA
+1336 AILDA
-1341 TPVAQ
+1341 AQ
-1346 GSARVPRAADG
+1346 AAPGSARDPRAPVG
-1357 VTPSAP
+1357 GPPTGTPN
-1363 SNKLNQRNELPA
+1363 SNQKDELAAGRRQPQA
-1375 GGQQQHAGG
+1375 GGL
-1384 VRSPELTLRVP
+1384 RSPELTLRV
-1395 ANSEARADW
+1395 AAHSEARADW
-1404 KARVVSPGEV
+1404 KARVVTPGEV

-1424 FSDAMEKSYL
+1424 FSDAMEKTYL

-1454 ITVRLDVPAARKK
+1454 ITVRLDIPAARKK

-1543 PNLGAKKDLAKLNEM
+1543 PNLGAKKDLSKLNEM

-1572 DGGWGWWKEGQSD
+1572 DGGWGWWKEGTSD

-1598 AKQAGVDL
+1598 AKQSGVAI
-1606 KANVLERG
+1606 KANTIERG
-1614 AAFLDKTLVEE
+1614 AAYLDKTLVEE
-1625 ELNHDMQAF
+1625 ELNFDMQAF
-1634 MLHALAVQR
+1634 MLHSLAVQR
-1643 ADARLAAVSQ
+1643 ADAKQAGLSP
-1653 FQAKAFD
+1653 FQTKAFD
-1660 NLWKNREAHNAYTRA
+1660 NLWKNREALNAYTRA
-1675 LLALAA
+1675 LLALSA
-1681 HHMGKAAE
+1681 HHFGKGAE

-1700 VKRDERPDASVL
+1700 VKRDDRPDLSVL
-1712 IGGQLPA
+1712 VAPSTLNPQLSTP
-1719 NAGVMGTAHWGEDG
+1719 VMGTAHWGEDG
-1733 IYWRWSDGGVEA
+1733 VYWRWSDGGVEA
-1745 TAFALRALLTIDPQ
+1745 TAFALRALLAIDPQ

-1778 WSNTRDTAITVLAL
+1778 WSNTRDTAITILAL

-1833 FAVDRRFIKDGAN
+1833 FAVDTKLIKDGAN
-1846 DIRIRRKGEG
+1846 DIRIKRKGEG
-1856 PVYYAAEA
+1856 PVYFAVEA

-1907 DGETVTSGE
+1907 DGETVKSGE

-1940 AGFES
+1940 AGFEA

-1968 GVAPPVQNE
+1968 GLVGQPATQPGPKS
-1977 KGKMKM
+1977 KGPKSK
-1983 GAQKAGAT
+1983 
-1991 PAVHTVLAGET
+1991 V
-2002 LTQIAKR
+2002 
-2009 HGTTIAA
+2009 
-2016 ITAAN
+2016 
-2021 AGLDAKKLQIGQQLN
+2021 
-2036 LPGAAPVAVVTEIAI
+2036 GAAVAAEAQVAA
-2051 GPNGAVTTSFPP
+2051 PM
-2063 ALDVAAAQVTRLA
+2063 LVAAAP
-2076 AARPIG
+2076 ARVGIAPPIG
-2082 LLPPRPIGI
+2082 FLPPRPIGI

-2120 EGVWQLRYDMRAEVP
+2120 EGVWQLRYEMRAEVP
-2135 GQFHALPVLGH
+2135 GAFHALPVLGH

-2157 AEVRVTVVD
+2157 AELRVTVVDAK

>member
-1 MKPLLVVAAFLSVA
+1 MRPLLVVAALLSVG
-15 CSLLAAEP
+15 CSLFAAEP
-23 TAGAPVT
+23 PANYPA
-30 YAMQRETAEK
+30 QKAEAERL
-40 FISEKSFA
+40 FAEKSFA
-48 KANEIYR
+48 KANELYR

-81 EASTQRADTTK
+81 EASTQRADNTK
-92 FDRARQELNVL
+92 FNQARQELNVL
-103 VRDVQREEERDR
+103 VRDVQREEEKDR
-115 TWVEAQESIA
+115 TWVEIQESLG
-125 DSYWLPRNQRGWHAA
+125 DSHWMPRNQRNWGAA
-140 WQYYQPALDWWAGQR
+140 WQHYAQVLDWWAGQR
-155 ATDEARS
+155 ASEESRT
-162 RYLEIVW
+162 RYLSIVW
-169 RAAKPPGAEPYYR
+169 RSAKPPHAEPYYR
-182 YGSYGNALPLNILE
+182 YGNYGNVAPLNILE
-196 SVLKIA
+196 NVLKIA
-202 VTENDKAH
+202 TTENDKAH
-210 AHYLLAVSFNYH
+210 AHYLLAVSFQYH

-263 GRAVPLA
+263 GRAVPLK
-270 DGNWR
+270 DGNWT
-275 QEQDYVKA
+275 QKQDYVKA

-294 QKGETRYWEQA
+294 NKGETRYWEQA
-305 QAQIRNIIEVRVQ
+305 QQQIRNITQ
-318 VGVPHVFLPNSEIQ
+318 VNLGVSVSHVFLPDSEVQ
-332 FGLNWRN
+332 FHLNWRN
-339 VKRVELALY
+339 VKTIELTLY
-348 PVDLTQDV
+348 PVNLTTDV
-356 NLARVDGTRRI
+356 NLGRDKSRVN
-367 DWLHSIDLAGREKV
+367 WLQSIDLAGREKV
-381 KSWAHDTKDKNDHR
+381 KSWTHDTKDKGDYR
-395 PGNGMLRVDG
+395 PGNASPHVDG
-405 KLRPGAYVLEAQGGG
+405 KLRPGAYVLHAQGGG
-420 KSARDLVLV
+420 QSARELVLV
-429 TDAALLLKTS
+429 TDAALVLKAS
-439 GKTALVFV
+439 GKQALVFV
-447 TDALT
+447 TDALS
-452 GKPLANAKT
+452 GKPLPNAKA
-461 RIWERWHVGNN
+461 RIWERWHVANN
-472 RWEARSQDKV
+472 QWESRAQDKV

-489 VFEVTRVVNN
+489 VFELTRTPNSNN
-499 SVEVFAAAKLGD
+499 ELFASAIAGD
-511 KQAFSPGNSYSYRD
+511 RQAFSPGSAYWYRE
-525 PSESWRIYAFTD
+525 PHESWRIYAFTD

-562 TPANTTIAHTITGPD
+562 TPANETITYSITGPD
-577 GAKVKEGDLKLNE
+577 GAKVKEGDLRLNE
-590 FGTGWSSL
+590 FGTGWASL

-614 DSAKGNHIGN
+614 DKGNNTHIGN

-646 DGGKKKA
+646 ENGRKKA
-653 FRTGEKVEVN
+653 FRTGDRVEVN
-663 IQADYYF
+663 VQADYYF

-678 VEVIVHQDAYY
+678 VEVIVHQNPYY
-689 FAWKEP
+689 LAWKEP
-695 REFGWFYEENQGF
+695 REFGWFYEENEGRF
-708 GRGRYW
+708 GRGRMW

-732 TGKARLEF
+732 TGKATLEF

-804 ANEQPAQIE
+804 ANEQPAVIE
-813 GVVKV
+813 GIVKV
-818 TRDYWEEIWL
+818 TREFWEEIWVN
-828 DPAGK
+828 PAGK
-833 EVKGPQ
+833 EVKGPE

-852 PQVGQRPWR
+852 PPVGQRPWR

-913 PIRAETTL
+913 PIRTETTL
-921 WVANNTS
+921 WVANNATA
-928 TELGY
+928 ELGY

-948 TGQRAPVMLVAN
+948 SGQKAPVMLVAN
-960 SNDRYVLFTVEAEEL
+960 SNDRYVLFTVEADEL

-986 VKLVELQLSDAH
+986 VKLVELALSDAH

-1013 IHTDTKQVIVPPTK
+1013 VHLDTKQVIVPPTK
-1027 HFLTVDVKPDRTQ
+1027 HFLTVDVKPDRAQ

-1048 LLVTTRDHDGKP
+1048 LLVTARDHEGKP

-1105 QKSYAKLVEWEEDGV
+1105 QKSYSKLVEWEEDGV

-1128 ALEREERKKQW
+1128 AQARKD
-1139 AFEGRDKAEREELR
+1139 ARRNAEGESDKSELQELR
-1153 KAGVPMDALT
+1153 KAGVAM
-1163 EQQSAGFAGGAG
+1163 EQAAGFGGG
-1175 MNRMRGLSALAAT
+1175 MNANRMRALAMPMSAPAGGVAMDAMMLT
-1188 AAPMP
+1188 AAP
-1193 MNAPAAPMAAAKYA
+1193 APMAAAKSSL
-1207 ADARADRDEK
+1207 RDESG
-1217 AKRVPGEDGTEPTVV
+1217 KREKQAAGEDGGEPNVI

-1238 STIIWLPDVKTGA
+1238 STIVWLPDVKTGA
-1251 DGTAKVPVKF
+1251 DGTARVPVKY

-1278 AQFGIANTTT
+1278 AQFGIANSTT

-1300 PRFFV
+1300 PRFFS
-1305 VGDEVVLSAVVNN
+1305 VGDLVLVSAVFNN
-1318 NTEAELS
+1318 NTDQPLK
-1325 VKVSLD
+1325 VKH
-1331 ASGNL
+1331 NL
-1336 AILGA
+1336 E
-1341 TPVAQ
+1341 
-1346 GSARVPRAADG
+1346 ADG
-1357 VTPSAP
+1357 LVISGIGIKDGMVVKGQRADTVT
-1363 SNKLNQRNELPA
+1363 
-1375 GGQQQHAGG
+1375 
-1384 VRSPELTLRVP
+1384 VP
-1395 ANSEARADW
+1395 AN
-1404 KARVVSPGEV
+1404 GEV
-1414 RLKTTAVGGK
+1414 REDWAIYVKNPGTARLKVTAVSGK
-1424 FSDAMEKSYL
+1424 YSDAMEKTYPV
-1434 SHEHGIERFLTKAG
+1434 HEHGIERFLTKAG

-1454 ITVRLDVPAARKK
+1454 ITVRLDIPAARRK

-1535 ARAGGAAP
+1535 ARAGGLQR
-1543 PNLGAKKDLAKLNEM
+1543 PNLGVKKDLSKLNEM
-1558 TDAGLKRLYDFQHG
+1558 TDAGLKRLYDFQLG

-1598 AKQAGVDL
+1598 AKQSGVAL
-1606 KANVLERG
+1606 KANVLER
-1614 AAFLDKTLVEE
+1614 AAAYLDKTLVEE

-1643 ADARLAAVSQ
+1643 ADAKQAGLSQ
-1653 FQAKAFD
+1653 FQTKAWD
-1660 NLWKNREAHNAYTRA
+1660 NLWNNREGLNAYTRA

-1681 HHMGKAAE
+1681 HHFGKAAE

-1745 TAFALRALLTIDPQ
+1745 TAFALRALLAIDPQ

-1833 FAVDRRFIKDGAN
+1833 FAVDAKLIKDGAN
-1846 DIRIRRKGEG
+1846 DIRIKRKGEG
-1856 PVYYAAEA
+1856 PVYFAAEA

-1898 LLYDKVPLL
+1898 LVYDKVPLL
-1907 DGETVTSGE
+1907 DGESVTSGE
-1916 RIETVLTI
+1916 RIETVLTL

-1940 AGFES
+1940 AGFEA

-1968 GVAPPVQNE
+1968 GEVGKPAPAPAKSPKS
-1977 KGKMKM
+1977 KGPKSKV
-1983 GAQKAGAT
+1983 GAAV
-1991 PAVHTVLAGET
+1991 PAVAAELAVAEPA
-2002 LTQIAKR
+2002 IA
-2009 HGTTIAA
+2009 IA
-2016 ITAAN
+2016 
-2021 AGLDAKKLQIGQQLN
+2021 
-2036 LPGAAPVAVVTEIAI
+2036 PGAPVARMA
-2051 GPNGAVTTSFPP
+2051 AVRP
-2063 ALDVAAAQVTRLA
+2063 
-2076 AARPIG
+2076 PIG
-2082 LLPPRPIGI
+2082 ILPPRPIGI

-2120 EGVWQLRYDMRAEVP
+2120 EGVWQLRYEMRAEVP
-2135 GQFHALPVLGH
+2135 GIFHALPVLGH

-2157 AEVRVTVVD
+2157 VELRVTVVDAK

>member
-1 MKPLLVVAAFLSVA
+1 MKPLLAVATIFSLVVQVFS
-15 CSLLAAEP
+15 AEP
-23 TAGAPVT
+23 AAD
-30 YAMQRETAEK
+30 YATQRAEAEK
-40 FISEKSFA
+40 QFADKSFA
-48 KANEIYR
+48 KANELYR
-55 AVNVTN
+55 AVNLTN
-61 LPPAEQRWVLFRR
+61 LPPTEQRWVLFRR

-81 EASTQRADTTK
+81 EASTQRADNTK
-92 FDRARQELNVL
+92 TEQARQQLDVL
-103 VRDVQREEERDR
+103 VRDITREEEKDR
-115 TWVEAQESIA
+115 VWVEVQESLG
-125 DSYWLPRNQRGWHAA
+125 DFWWTRRNSRNWHPA
-140 WQYYQPALDWWAGQR
+140 WPPYQNALEWWAGQR
-155 ATDEARS
+155 ATDEARN
-162 RYLEIVW
+162 RYLAIVW

-182 YGSYGNALPLNILE
+182 YGNYGNALPLNILE
-196 SVLKIA
+196 NVLKIA

-210 AHYLLAVSFNYH
+210 AHYLLAASFQFH

-263 GRAVPLA
+263 GRAVPLK

-283 LALFRRLVAEF
+283 LELFRRLVKEF
-294 QKGETRYWEQA
+294 NKGETRFWEQA
-305 QAQIRNIIEVRVQ
+305 QQQIKNITDVQ
-318 VGVPHVFLPNSEIQ
+318 LNIGVSHVFLPNSEIQ
-332 FGLNWRN
+332 YHLNWRN
-339 VKRVELALY
+339 VKRIELALY
-348 PVDLTQDV
+348 PVDLTKDV
-356 NLARVDGTRRI
+356 NLNAVDGNKRQS
-367 DWLHSIDLAGREKV
+367 WLQTIELAGREKA
-381 KSWAHDTKDKNDHR
+381 KSWAHDTKDKGDYR
-395 PGNGMLRVDG
+395 PGAEALRLDG

-429 TDAALLLKTS
+429 TDAALVLKTS
-439 GKTALVFV
+439 GKQALVFV
-447 TDALT
+447 TDALS
-452 GKPLANAKT
+452 GKPLPNAKV
-461 RIWERWHVGNN
+461 RVWERWHTGSN

-482 TDKDGLA
+482 SDKDGLA
-489 VFEVTRVVNN
+489 VFEVTRQVNN
-499 SVEVFAAAKLGD
+499 NVEIFAAASLAD
-511 KQAFSPGNSYSYRD
+511 KQAFSPGNTYSYRD
-525 PSESWRIYAFTD
+525 PSEAWRIYAFTD

-547 EWKAVVRR
+547 EWKAIVRR

-562 TPANTTIAHTITGPD
+562 TPANETIWFRIDGPD
-577 GAKVKEGDLKLNE
+577 GALVKEGELKLNE
-590 FGTGWSSL
+590 FGTGWASL
-598 ELTEQQRLG
+598 ELTETQRLG
-607 EYRVQFR
+607 EYRVSFR
-614 DSAKGNHIGN
+614 DKTKSTHLGQ

-646 DGGKKKA
+646 EDGKRKA
-653 FRTGEKVEVN
+653 FRTGDKVEVN

-678 VEVIVHQDAYY
+678 VEVIVHQDPYY

-695 REFGWFYEENQGF
+695 REFGWFYEENEGRY

-714 RGGGG
+714 RGGGS

-732 TGKARLEF
+732 TGKAKLEF

-763 REITGSGTVR
+763 REITGSGNVR

-804 ANEQPAQIE
+804 ANEQPAAIE
-813 GVVKV
+813 GTVKV
-818 TRDYWEEIWL
+818 TREYWEEIWL
-828 DPAGK
+828 DPTGK

-852 PQVGQRPWR
+852 PPVGQRPWR

-875 TLKTD
+875 ALKTD

-921 WVANNTS
+921 WVANNAS

-933 RHGGVEIIVDRDTFR
+933 RHGGVEIIVDKDTFR
-948 TGQRAPVMLVAN
+948 TGQKAPVMLVAN
-960 SNDRYVLFTVEAEEL
+960 SNDRYVLFTVEAEDL
-975 ISHQVVHLTGT
+975 ISYQVVHLTGT
-986 VKLVELQLSDAH
+986 VKLVELALSDAH

-1013 IHTDTKQVIVPPTK
+1013 VHLDTKQVIVPPTK
-1027 HFLTVDVKPDRTQ
+1027 HFLTVDVKPDRAQ

-1074 YYIQSDYAGDPRQF
+1074 YYIQSDYAGDPRKF

-1099 TQSTFN
+1099 MQSTFN

-1120 KMVLELSD
+1120 KMVLEQND
-1128 ALEREERKKQW
+1128 ALEREVRKKQW
-1139 AFEGRDKAEREELR
+1139 GESDKDGQQVLR
-1153 KAGVPMDALT
+1153 KAGEAQDMLM
-1163 EQQSAGFAGGAG
+1163 EQAAGFAGGAG
-1175 MNRMRGLSALAAT
+1175 NANRMRGLSLAAT
-1188 AAPMP
+1188 AMPGAP
-1193 MNAPAAPMAAAKYA
+1193 PAMSAPMAAAKFS
-1207 ADARADRDEK
+1207 ADARRDESDEK
-1217 AKRVPGEDGTEPTVV
+1217 KREKQIAGPGEAEPNVV
-1232 VRSDFR
+1232 VRTDFR
-1238 STIIWLPDVKTGA
+1238 STIIWLPDVKTGP
-1251 DGTAKVPVKF
+1251 DGTARVPVKY

-1305 VGDEVVLSAVVNN
+1305 VGDLVLVSAVFNN
-1318 NTEAELS
+1318 NTDQPLEVKNNLEADGLIIS
-1325 VKVSLD
+1325 GIGIKDGMVVK
-1331 ASGNL
+1331 G
-1336 AILGA
+1336 
-1341 TPVAQ
+1341 Q
-1346 GSARVPRAADG
+1346 RAAS
-1357 VTPSAP
+1357 VT
-1363 SNKLNQRNELPA
+1363 
-1375 GGQQQHAGG
+1375 
-1384 VRSPELTLRVP
+1384 VP
-1395 ANSEARADW
+1395 AN
-1404 KARVVSPGEV
+1404 GEV
-1414 RLKTTAVGGK
+1414 REDWAIYVKRPGTARLKVTAISGK
-1424 FSDAMEKSYL
+1424 YTDAMEKTYL
-1434 SHEHGIERFLTKAG
+1434 VHEHGIERFLTKAG

-1454 ITVRLDVPAARKK
+1454 ITVRLDIPAARKK

-1510 VTAKTLKD
+1510 VTAKTLAD

-1543 PNLGAKKDLAKLNEM
+1543 PNLGQKKDLAKLNEM
-1558 TDAGLKRLYDFQHG
+1558 TDAGLKRLYDFQHA

-1585 RWMTAYVVWGLTL
+1585 RWMTAYVVWGLSLARDAKVQIKDNVLTRGRDFL
-1598 AKQAGVDL
+1598 AK
-1606 KANVLERG
+1606 
-1614 AAFLDKTLVEE
+1614 TIVEE

-1634 MLHALAVQR
+1634 MLHS
-1643 ADARLAAVSQ
+1643 LAAYYAPFKDQLMNPSIN
-1653 FQAKAFD
+1653 KAFD
-1660 NLWKNREAHNAYTRA
+1660 NLWKNREALNAYTRA
-1675 LLALAA
+1675 LLALSA
-1681 HHMGKAAE
+1681 HHFGKAAE

-1733 IYWRWSDGGVEA
+1733 VYWRWSDGGVEA
-1745 TAFALRALLTIDPQ
+1745 TAFALRALLAIDPQ

-1833 FAVDRRFIKDGAN
+1833 FAVDTKLIKDGAN
-1846 DIRIRRKGEG
+1846 DIRIKRKGEG
-1856 PVYYAAEA
+1856 PVYFAAEA
-1864 KFFSLEEPIPASG
+1864 KFFSLEEPIPAGG

-1907 DGETVTSGE
+1907 DGETVKSGE

-1940 AGFES
+1940 AGFEA

-1968 GVAPPVQNE
+1968 GVVGQPVPQASP
-1977 KGKMKM
+1977 KSKSPKSKV
-1983 GAQKAGAT
+1983 GAA

-2002 LTQIAKR
+2002 FTQIAKK
-2009 HGTTIAA
+2009 HGTTVAA
-2016 ITAAN
+2016 LTAAN
-2021 AGLDAKKLQIGQQLN
+2021 EGLDPKSLQIGQQIK
-2036 LPGAAPVAVVTEIAI
+2036 LPGATADLAVTETAIA
-2051 GPNGAVTTSFPP
+2051 PNGAVTHSFPP
-2063 ALDVAAAQVTRLA
+2063 ALDVPAAQVTRLA

-2082 LLPPRPIGI
+2082 LMPPRPIGI
-2091 GEPDFTGRTR
+2091 GEPDYTGRNR

-2135 GQFHALPVLGH
+2135 GVFHALPVLGH

-2157 AEVRVTVVD
+2157 AEVRVTVVDAQ

>member
-1 MKPLLVVAAFLSVA
+1 MKSLAPFTTLLAVLFP
-15 CSLLAAEP
+15 LLAAEP
-23 TAGAPVT
+23 PAN
-30 YAMQRETAEK
+30 YAAQKAEAERLVA
-40 FISEKSFA
+40 EKSFA

-81 EASTQRADTTK
+81 EASTQRADNTK
-92 FDRARQELNVL
+92 FNNARQELNVL
-103 VRDVQREEERDR
+103 VRDVQREEEKDAV
-115 TWVEAQESIA
+115 WVAVQESLG
-125 DSYWLPRNQRGWHAA
+125 DSHWTPRNQRNWGAA
-140 WQYYQPALDWWAGQR
+140 WQYYSQVLEWWAGQR
-155 ATDEARS
+155 ATPEARD
-162 RYLEIVW
+162 RYLDIVW
-169 RAAKPPGAEPYYR
+169 RTAKPPQAEPYYR
-182 YGSYGNALPLNILE
+182 YGNYGNVVPLNILE
-196 SVLKIA
+196 NTLKIA
-202 VTENDKAH
+202 VTDNDKAH
-210 AHYLLAVSFNYH
+210 AHYLLAVSFQYH

-263 GRAVPLA
+263 GRAVPLK
-270 DGNWR
+270 DGNWT

-283 LALFRRLVAEF
+283 LELFRRFVKEF
-294 QKGETRYWEQA
+294 NKGESRYWEQA
-305 QAQIRNIIEVRVQ
+305 QQQIRNITQ
-318 VGVPHVFLPNSEIQ
+318 VNLGVSVSHVFLPDSEIQ
-332 FGLNWRN
+332 YHLHWRN
-339 VKRVELALY
+339 VKSIELALY
-348 PVDLTQDV
+348 PVNLTTDV
-356 NLARVDGTRRI
+356 NLAKDKSRLN
-367 DWLHSIDLAGREKV
+367 WLQSIDLAGREKA
-381 KSWAHDTKDKNDHR
+381 KSWTHDTKDKGDYR
-395 PGNGMLRVDG
+395 PGSASPRVDG

-420 KSARDLVLV
+420 QSARELVLV
-429 TDAALLLKTS
+429 TDAALVLKTS

-447 TDALT
+447 TDALS

-461 RIWERWHVGNN
+461 RLWERWHVANN
-472 RWEARSQDKV
+472 QWETRTQDKV

-489 VFEVTRVVNN
+489 VFELTRTPNSNN
-499 SVEVFAAAKLGD
+499 ELFVAATLGD
-511 KQAFSPGNSYSYRD
+511 KQAFSPGNTYWYRE
-525 PSESWRIYAFTD
+525 PHESWRIYAFTD
-537 RPAYRPKEKV
+537 RPAYRPKETV
-547 EWKAVVRR
+547 QWKAVVRR

-562 TPANTTIAHTITGPD
+562 TPANATIAFTITGPD

-590 FGTGWSSL
+590 FGTGWASL

-607 EYRVQFR
+607 EYHVQFR
-614 DSAKGNHIGN
+614 DKGNNTHIGN

-646 DGGKKKA
+646 ENGKKKA
-653 FRTGEKVEVN
+653 FRTGERVEVN

-678 VEVIVHQDAYY
+678 VEVIVHQNPYY

-695 REFGWFYEENQGF
+695 REFGWFYEENEGF
-708 GRGRYW
+708 NRYGRGRAW
-714 RGGGG
+714 RGGGD

-773 VTRQRY
+773 VTRQRF
-779 YVHAKP
+779 YVHAKA

-792 GDKATVNFRAQD
+792 GDKTTVNFRAQD

-813 GVVKV
+813 GIVKV
-818 TRDYWEEIWL
+818 TRDYWEEIWVN
-828 DPAGK
+828 PAGK
-833 EVKGPQ
+833 EVKGAE

-893 EGYYKVTWL
+893 DGYYRVTWL

-913 PIRAETTL
+913 PIRAETTV
-921 WVANNTS
+921 WVTTS
-928 TELGY
+928 TTTELGY
-933 RHGGVEIIVDRDTFR
+933 RHGGVEIIADKDTFR
-948 TGQRAPVMLVAN
+948 VGQKAPIMLVAN

-975 ISHQVVHLTGT
+975 ISYQVVHLTGT
-986 VKLVELQLSDAH
+986 VKLVELTLSDAH

-1013 IHTDTKQVIVPPTK
+1013 VHMDTKQVIVPPTK
-1027 HFLTVDVKPDRTQ
+1027 HFLTVDVKPDRAQ

-1048 LLVTTRDHDGKP
+1048 LLVTARDHEGKP

-1074 YYIQSDYAGDPRQF
+1074 YYIQSDYAGDPKQF
-1088 YFGTKRQQRTQ
+1088 FFGTKRQQRTQ

-1120 KMVLELSD
+1120 KMVLEQSD
-1128 ALEREERKKQW
+1128 AQARKDSRRN
-1139 AFEGRDKAEREELR
+1139 AEFESDKNELQELR
-1153 KAGVPMDALT
+1153 KAGELSYRET
-1163 EQQSAGFAGGAG
+1163 AGFAGG
-1175 MNRMRGLSALAAT
+1175 MNANQMRGLAMPATTAAGAVAMDAMSLAA
-1188 AAPMP
+1188 AP
-1193 MNAPAAPMAAAKYA
+1193 APMAAAKSML
-1207 ADARADRDEK
+1207 RDEK
-1217 AKRVPGEDGTEPTVV
+1217 AKGEKQSADGGEGAAEPNVV

-1251 DGTAKVPVKF
+1251 DGTAKVTVKY

-1278 AQFGIANTTT
+1278 AQFGIANSTT

-1318 NTEAELS
+1318 NTDADLS

-1336 AILGA
+1336 ALGTEA
-1341 TPVAQ
+1341 KT
-1346 GSARVPRAADG
+1346 
-1357 VTPSAP
+1357 T
-1363 SNKLNQRNELPA
+1363 
-1375 GGQQQHAGG
+1375 
-1384 VRSPELTLRVP
+1384 TLKVP
-1395 ANSEARADW
+1395 ANAEARADW
-1404 KARVVSPGEV
+1404 KARVVTPGEV
-1414 RLKTTAVGGK
+1414 RLKTTAVAGK
-1424 FSDAMEKSYL
+1424 FSDAMEKTYL

-1454 ITVRLDVPAARKK
+1454 ITVKLDLPAARKK

-1543 PNLGAKKDLAKLNEM
+1543 PNLGAKRDLAKLNEM

-1598 AKQAGVDL
+1598 AKQSGVAL

-1625 ELNHDMQAF
+1625 ELNFDMQAF

-1643 ADARLAAVSQ
+1643 ADAKQAGLTA
-1653 FQAKAFD
+1653 FQTKAFD
-1660 NLWKNREAHNAYTRA
+1660 NLWKNREALNAYTRA
-1675 LLALAA
+1675 LFALAA
-1681 HHMGKAAE
+1681 HHFGKAAE
-1689 AKTLIANLENG
+1689 AKTLVDNLENG
-1700 VKRDERPDASVL
+1700 VKRDDRPDASVL
-1712 IGGQLPA
+1712 IGGALPA

-1745 TAFALRALLTIDPQ
+1745 TAFALRALLAIDPQ

-1833 FAVDRRFIKDGAN
+1833 FAVDAKLIKDGAN
-1846 DIRIRRKGEG
+1846 DIRIKRKGEG
-1856 PVYYAAEA
+1856 PVYFAAET

-1898 LLYDKVPLL
+1898 LVYDRVPLL
-1907 DGETVTSGE
+1907 DGESVTSGE

-1940 AGFES
+1940 AGFEA

-1968 GVAPPVQNE
+1968 GVVGQPAPQPAPVRKSPKS
-1977 KGKMKM
+1977 KGPKSKV
-1983 GAQKAGAT
+1983 GAAA
-1991 PAVHTVLAGET
+1991 PAVA
-2002 LTQIAKR
+2002 APA
-2009 HGTTIAA
+2009 IAA
-2016 ITAAN
+2016 EAAVEP
-2021 AGLDAKKLQIGQQLN
+2021 AVGIA
-2036 LPGAAPVAVVTEIAI
+2036 PAA
-2051 GPNGAVTTSFPP
+2051 
-2063 ALDVAAAQVTRLA
+2063 RLA

-2082 LLPPRPIGI
+2082 IGLPRPIGI

-2120 EGVWQLRYDMRAEVP
+2120 EGIWQLRYDLRAEVP
-2135 GQFHALPVLGH
+2135 GAFHALPVLGH

-2157 AEVRVTVVD
+2157 AEARVTVQDAK

>member
-1 MKPLLVVAAFLSVA
+1 MKALLVASL
-15 CSLLAAEP
+15 SLLLAHLVRAAEP
-23 TAGAPVT
+23 AAGAPVT

-40 FISEKSFA
+40 FIAEKSFA

-92 FDRARQELNVL
+92 FDQARQQLQVL
-103 VRDVQREEERDR
+103 VRDVQREEEKDR
-115 TWVEAQESIA
+115 VWVEAQESIA

-155 ATDEARS
+155 ATDEARQ
-162 RYLEIVW
+162 RYLDIVW

-196 SVLKIA
+196 NVLKIA
-202 VTENDKAH
+202 TTENDKAH

-305 QAQIRNIIEVRVQ
+305 QAQIRNITAVQ
-318 VGVPHVFLPNSEIQ
+318 LNVGVSHVFLPDSEIQ
-332 FGLNWRN
+332 YHLNWRN

-348 PVDLTQDV
+348 PVDLTRDV
-356 NLARVDGTRRI
+356 SLAQMDDQKRTS
-367 DWLHSIDLAGREKV
+367 WLHSIELAGREKV
-381 KSWAHDTKDKNDHR
+381 KSWAHDTKDKGDYR
-395 PGNGMLRVDG
+395 PGSDSLRLDG

-420 KSARDLVLV
+420 KSARDIVLV
-429 TDAALLLKTS
+429 TDATLVLKTS
-439 GKTALVFV
+439 GRQALVFV
-447 TDALT
+447 THALT
-452 GKPLANAKT
+452 GKPLANAQT
-461 RIWERWHVGNN
+461 RLWERWHVGNN
-472 RWEARSQDKV
+472 KWEARAQDKA

-489 VFEVTRVVNN
+489 VFSISRPANN
-499 SVEVFAAAKLGD
+499 SVEIFAAAKLSD
-511 KQAFSPGNSYSYRD
+511 KQAFSPGNAYSYRD
-525 PSESWRIYAFTD
+525 PHESWRIYAFTD

-562 TPANTTIAHTITGPD
+562 TPANQTIWFRIDGPD
-577 GAKVKEGDLKLNE
+577 GALVKEGELKLNE

-598 ELTEQQRLG
+598 ELTETQRLG
-607 EYRVQFR
+607 EYRVTFR

-646 DGGKKKA
+646 VDGKKKA
-653 FRTGEKVEVN
+653 FRTGERVEVN

-678 VEVIVHQDAYY
+678 VEVIVHQDPYY

-695 REFGWFYEENQGF
+695 REFGWFYEENEGRY

-714 RGGGG
+714 RGGGS

-740 ESPKDYGQD
+740 DAPKDYGQD

-763 REITGSGTVR
+763 REITGNGTVR

-813 GVVKV
+813 GIVKV
-818 TRDYWEEIWL
+818 TREYWEEIWL

-833 EVKGPQ
+833 EVKGA
-839 LKALQSDGKFPPA
+839 ALRARQSDGKFPPA
-852 PQVGQRPWR
+852 PQPGQRPWR

-913 PIRAETTL
+913 PIRTETTL

-948 TGQRAPVMLVAN
+948 SGQKAPVMLVAN

-986 VKLVELQLSDAH
+986 VKLVELALSDAH

-1013 IHTDTKQVIVPPTK
+1013 VHMDTKQVIVPPTK
-1027 HFLTVDVKPDRTQ
+1027 HFLTVDVKPDRAQ

-1048 LLVTTRDHDGKP
+1048 LLVTARDHEGKP

-1120 KMVLELSD
+1120 KMVLEQD
-1128 ALEREERKKQW
+1128 EALARDMQKKQW

-1153 KAGVPMDALT
+1153 KEAMPMDGVPA
-1163 EQQSAGFAGGAG
+1163 ERQAGGLAGGAG
-1175 MNRMRGLSALAAT
+1175 LNRMRGLAAT

-1193 MNAPAAPMAAAKYA
+1193 MNAPAAPMAAAKFA
-1207 ADARADRDEK
+1207 ADAFGRDEK
-1217 AKRVPGEDGTEPTVV
+1217 AKRVPGEDGAEPNVV
-1232 VRSDFR
+1232 VRTDFR
-1238 STIIWLPDVKTGA
+1238 STIIWLPDVKTSA
-1251 DGTAKVPVKF
+1251 DGTARVPVKY

-1269 ATARAVGSG
+1269 ATARAVGNG

-1318 NTEAELS
+1318 NTDAELT
-1325 VKVSLD
+1325 VKVTLD

-1336 AILGA
+1336 A
-1341 TPVAQ
+1341 VA
-1346 GSARVPRAADG
+1346 GSVGTAPQS
-1357 VTPSAP
+1357 VTLKVAP
-1363 SNKLNQRNELPA
+1363 
-1375 GGQQQHAGG
+1375 
-1384 VRSPELTLRVP
+1384 
-1395 ANSEARADW
+1395 NSEARADW
-1404 KARVVSPGEV
+1404 KARVVTPGEV

-1424 FSDAMEKSYL
+1424 FSDAMEKTYL

-1448 KVRGSD
+1448 KVRGAD
-1454 ITVRLDVPAARKK
+1454 ITVKLDIPAARKK

-1495 YGCTEQTMSRFLPSV
+1495 YGCTEQTMSRFLPAV

-1543 PNLGAKKDLAKLNEM
+1543 PNLGQKKDLAQLNEM
-1558 TDAGLKRLYDFQHG
+1558 TDAGLKRIYDFQHA

-1598 AKQAGVDL
+1598 AKQSGIEL
-1606 KANVLERG
+1606 KPNVLERG

-1634 MLHALAVQR
+1634 MLHAATAQR
-1643 ADARLAAVSQ
+1643 SGSGIGGLSE

-1660 NLWKNREAHNAYTRA
+1660 NLWKNRETLNAYTRA
-1675 LLALAA
+1675 LLALSA
-1681 HHMGKAAE
+1681 HHANRMAE

-1745 TAFALRALLTIDPQ
+1745 TAFALRALLAIDPQ

-1833 FAVDRRFIKDGAN
+1833 FAVDTKLIKDGAN

-1856 PVYYAAEA
+1856 PVYFAAEA

-1898 LLYDKVPLL
+1898 LVYDKVPLL
-1907 DGETVTSGE
+1907 DGESVTSGE

-1924 EAKNNYEYLLF
+1924 EAKNNYEYLVF

-1940 AGFES
+1940 AGFEA

-1968 GVAPPVQNE
+1968 GVVGQPVPQVSPKSKTPSPKSKAAAP
-1977 KGKMKM
+1977 K
-1983 GAQKAGAT
+1983 
-1991 PAVHTVLAGET
+1991 VHTVLAGET
-2002 LTQIAKR
+2002 LTQIAKK

-2016 ITAAN
+2016 LTAAN
-2021 AGLDAKKLQIGQQLN
+2021 EGLDPRKLQIGQLLK
-2036 LPGAAPVAVVTEIAI
+2036 LPGAAAKEAAAAEVAVAE
-2051 GPNGAVTTSFPP
+2051 P
-2063 ALDVAAAQVTRLA
+2063 AVAAAVAPALRLA

-2082 LLPPRPIGI
+2082 ILPPRPMPI

-2135 GQFHALPVLGH
+2135 GIFHALPVLGH

-2157 AEVRVTVVD
+2157 AELRVTVADAK

>member
-1 MKPLLVVAAFLSVA
+1 MKPLLAAVALLSLA
-15 CSLLAAEP
+15 ASLFAAEP
-23 TAGAPVT
+23 PAT
-30 YAMQRETAEK
+30 YAAQKAEAEK
-40 FISEKSFA
+40 FFGEKSFL

-74 ADTLWRS
+74 ADTLWRA
-81 EASTQRADTTK
+81 EASTQRADNTK
-92 FDRARQELNVL
+92 FNQARQELNVL
-103 VRDVQREEERDR
+103 VRDVQREEEKDR
-115 TWVEAQESIA
+115 VWVEVQESLG
-125 DSYWLPRNQRGWHAA
+125 DSHWTPRNQRNWGGA
-140 WQYYQPALDWWAGQR
+140 WQHYSQVLDWWAGQR
-155 ATDEARS
+155 AGDESRT
-162 RYLEIVW
+162 RYLDIVW
-169 RAAKPPGAEPYYR
+169 RSAKPPGAEPYYR
-182 YGSYGNALPLNILE
+182 YGNYGNALPLNILE
-196 SVLKIA
+196 NTLKIA
-202 VTENDKAH
+202 TTENDKAH
-210 AHYLLAVSFNYH
+210 AHYLLAVSFQYH

-263 GRAVPLA
+263 GRAVPLK
-270 DGNWR
+270 DGNWT

-283 LALFRRLVAEF
+283 LALFRRLGAEF
-294 QKGETRYWEQA
+294 NKGETRYWEQA
-305 QAQIRNIIEVRVQ
+305 QQQIRNITQVNLG
-318 VGVPHVFLPNSEIQ
+318 VGVSHVFLPDSEIQ
-332 FGLNWRN
+332 YHLNWRN

-348 PVDLTQDV
+348 PVDLTKDV
-356 NLARVDGTRRI
+356 SLAQLDDKKRT
-367 DWLHSIDLAGREKV
+367 DWLRSIDLAGREKA
-381 KSWAHDTKDKNDHR
+381 KAWEHDTKDKGDYR
-395 PGNGMLRVDG
+395 PGNAALRVDG

-420 KSARDLVLV
+420 QSARELVLV
-429 TDAALLLKTS
+429 TDAALVLKTS

-447 TDALT
+447 TDALS

-461 RIWERWHVGNN
+461 RLWERWHVGNN
-472 RWEARSQDKV
+472 KWEARSQDKV

-489 VFEVTRVVNN
+489 VFEVSRPVNN
-499 SVEVFAAAKLGD
+499 NVEVFAAAIAGD
-511 KQAFSPGNSYSYRD
+511 KQAFSPGNTYSYRD
-525 PSESWRIYAFTD
+525 PHESWRIYAFTD

-547 EWKAVVRR
+547 EWKAIVRR

-562 TPANTTIAHTITGPD
+562 TPANETIWFRIDGPD
-577 GAKVKEGDLKLNE
+577 GALVKEGELKLNE
-590 FGTGWSSL
+590 FGTGWASL

-607 EYRVQFR
+607 EYRVTFR
-614 DSAKGNHIGN
+614 DKAKTTHIGN

-646 DGGKKKA
+646 VDGRKKA
-653 FRTGEKVEVN
+653 FRTGDRVEVN
-663 IQADYYF
+663 VQADYYF

-678 VEVIVHQDAYY
+678 VEVIVHQNPYY

-695 REFGWFYEENQGF
+695 REFGWFYEENEGRF
-708 GRGRYW
+708 GRSF

-763 REITGSGTVR
+763 REITGNGTVR

-804 ANEQPAQIE
+804 ANEQPAVIE
-813 GVVKV
+813 GIVKV
-818 TRDYWEEIWL
+818 TREYWEEIWVN
-828 DPAGK
+828 PAGK
-833 EVKGPQ
+833 EVKGPE
-839 LKALQSDGKFPPA
+839 LKVLQSDGKFPPA

-861 LKFRGYHSDDILTR
+861 LKFRGYHNDDILTR

-893 EGYYKVTWL
+893 EGYYKVRWL

-913 PIRAETTL
+913 PIRTETTL
-921 WVANNTS
+921 WVANNVS

-948 TGQRAPVMLVAN
+948 AGQKAPVMLVAN
-960 SNDRYVLFTVEAEEL
+960 SNDRYVLFTVEADEL

-1013 IHTDTKQVIVPPTK
+1013 VHMDTKQVIVPPTK
-1027 HFLTVDVKPDRTQ
+1027 HFLTVDVKPDRAQ
-1040 YQPREDGT
+1040 YQPREEGT
-1048 LLVTTRDHDGKP
+1048 LLVTTRDHEGKP

-1128 ALEREERKKQW
+1128 ALGRADRQNNL
-1139 AFEGRDKAEREELR
+1139 AFEGESDKDGQLPEKR
-1153 KAGVPMDALT
+1153 KAGMPREEQSAFGRGVINRSTVLASPMSGPAGAVAMDAV
-1163 EQQSAGFAGGAG
+1163 A
-1175 MNRMRGLSALAAT
+1175 LSAAQ
-1188 AAPMP
+1188 APM
-1193 MNAPAAPMAAAKYA
+1193 MSMAKSSL
-1207 ADARADRDEK
+1207 RDEK
-1217 AKRVPGEDGTEPTVV
+1217 GKADKQGAGEGGEEPNVI
-1232 VRSDFR
+1232 VRTDFR
-1238 STIIWLPDVKTGA
+1238 STMLWLPDVKTGA
-1251 DGTAKVPVKF
+1251 DGTARVPVKY

-1269 ATARAVGSG
+1269 ATARAVGTG

-1300 PRFFV
+1300 PRFFS
-1305 VGDEVVLSAVVNN
+1305 VGDLVLVSAVFNN
-1318 NTEAELS
+1318 NTDQPLA
-1325 VKVSLD
+1325 VKN
-1331 ASGNL
+1331 NL
-1336 AILGA
+1336 E
-1341 TPVAQ
+1341 
-1346 GSARVPRAADG
+1346 ADG
-1357 VTPSAP
+1357 LMISGIGI
-1363 SNKLNQRNELPA
+1363 E
-1375 GGQQQHAGG
+1375 GG
-1384 VRSPELTLRVP
+1384 VVAKGKRADTVTVP
-1395 ANSEARADW
+1395 AN
-1404 KARVVSPGEV
+1404 GEV
-1414 RLKTTAVGGK
+1414 RVDWAISVKTPGTARLKVTAFSGK
-1424 FSDAMEKSYL
+1424 YSDAMEKTYPV
-1434 SHEHGIERFLTKAG
+1434 HEHGIERFLTKAG

-1454 ITVRLDVPAARKK
+1454 ITVRLDIPAARKK

-1543 PNLGAKKDLAKLNEM
+1543 PNLGAKKDLSKLNEM
-1558 TDAGLKRLYDFQHG
+1558 TDTGLKRLYDFQHG

-1585 RWMTAYVVWGLTL
+1585 HWMTAYVVWGLTL
-1598 AKQAGVDL
+1598 AKQSGVAI
-1606 KANVLERG
+1606 KANVVERG
-1614 AAFLDKTLVEE
+1614 TAFLDKTLVEQ
-1625 ELNHDMQAF
+1625 ELNFDMQAF
-1634 MLHALAVQR
+1634 MLHAIAS
-1643 ADARLAAVSQ
+1643 RLTGLEKHVLTPAQ
-1653 FQAKAFD
+1653 TKAWD
-1660 NLWKNREAHNAYTRA
+1660 NLWKNRAELNAYTRA
-1675 LLALAA
+1675 LLALTA
-1681 HHMGKAAE
+1681 HHFGKGAE
-1689 AKTLIANLENG
+1689 AKTLVENLENG
-1700 VKRDERPDASVL
+1700 VKRDDRPDASVL

-1745 TAFALRALLTIDPQ
+1745 TAFALRALLAIDPA

-1833 FAVDRRFIKDGAN
+1833 FAVDTKLIKDGAN
-1846 DIRIRRKGEG
+1846 DIRIKRKGEG
-1856 PVYYAAEA
+1856 PVYFAAEA

-1907 DGETVTSGE
+1907 DGETVKSGE

-1940 AGFES
+1940 AGFEA

-1968 GVAPPVQNE
+1968 GEVGKPAPAAQPGPKSKGPKSKVGASVAVQAQEAAPALVAVAPARV
-1977 KGKMKM
+1977 G
-1983 GAQKAGAT
+1983 
-1991 PAVHTVLAGET
+1991 
-2002 LTQIAKR
+2002 IA
-2009 HGTTIAA
+2009 
-2016 ITAAN
+2016 
-2021 AGLDAKKLQIGQQLN
+2021 
-2036 LPGAAPVAVVTEIAI
+2036 P
-2051 GPNGAVTTSFPP
+2051 
-2063 ALDVAAAQVTRLA
+2063 
-2076 AARPIG
+2076 PIG
-2082 LLPPRPIGI
+2082 IIPPRPMGI
-2091 GEPDFTGRTR
+2091 GEPDFTGRSR

-2120 EGVWQLRYDMRAEVP
+2120 EGVWQLRYEMRAEVP
-2135 GQFHALPVLGH
+2135 GTFHALPVLGH

-2157 AEVRVTVVD
+2157 AELRVSVVDSK

>member
-1 MKPLLVVAAFLSVA
+1 MKPLFAVAA
-15 CSLLAAEP
+15 LLALLLPCPAAEP
-23 TAGAPVT
+23 PAS
-30 YAMQRETAEK
+30 YAAQKAEAERLVA
-40 FISEKSFA
+40 EKSFL

-81 EASTQRADTTK
+81 EASTQRADNTK
-92 FDRARQELNVL
+92 FNQARQELTVL
-103 VRDVQREEERDR
+103 VRDVQREEEKDR
-115 TWVEAQESIA
+115 GWVEVQESLG
-125 DSYWLPRNQRGWHAA
+125 DSYWTPRNQRNWGAA
-140 WQYYQPALDWWAGQR
+140 WQHYSQALDWWAGQR
-155 ATDEARS
+155 AGEEART
-162 RYLEIVW
+162 RYLGIVW

-182 YGSYGNALPLNILE
+182 YGNYGNALPLNILE
-196 SVLKIA
+196 NVLKIA
-202 VTENDKAH
+202 VSENDKAH
-210 AHYLLAVSFNYH
+210 AHYLLAVSFQYH

-249 DDALYHYAEWMMNQ
+249 DDALYFYAEWMMNQ
-263 GRAVPLA
+263 GRAVPLK
-270 DGNWR
+270 DGNWT

-305 QAQIRNIIEVRVQ
+305 QQQIRNITQ
-318 VGVPHVFLPNSEIQ
+318 VNLGVSVSHVFLPDSEVQ
-332 FGLNWRN
+332 YHLNWRN

-348 PVDLTQDV
+348 PVDLTKDV
-356 NLARVDGTRRI
+356 NLGTLDGNRRPS
-367 DWLHSIDLAGREKV
+367 WLQTIDLAGREKA
-381 KSWAHDTKDKNDHR
+381 KSWEHDTKDKGDYR
-395 PGNGMLRVDG
+395 PGNAALRVDG

-420 KSARDLVLV
+420 QSARDLVLV
-429 TDAALLLKTS
+429 TDAALVLKTS

-447 TDALT
+447 TDALS
-452 GKPLANAKT
+452 GKPLANAKA
-461 RIWERWHVGNN
+461 RVWERWHVGNN
-472 RWEARSQDKV
+472 KWEARSQDKV

-489 VFEVTRVVNN
+489 VFEVTRQVNN
-499 SVEVFAAAKLGD
+499 NVEIFAAAALGD
-511 KQAFSPGNSYSYRD
+511 KQAFSPGNTYSYRD
-525 PSESWRIYAFTD
+525 PHESWRIYAFTD
-537 RPAYRPKEKV
+537 RPAYRPKETV
-547 EWKAVVRR
+547 QWKAIVRR

-562 TPANTTIAHTITGPD
+562 TPANVTIAYSITGPD

-590 FGTGWSSL
+590 FGTGWASL

-607 EYRVQFR
+607 EYHVQFR
-614 DSAKGNHIGN
+614 DKGNNAHIGG

-646 DGGKKKA
+646 VDGRKKA
-653 FRTGEKVEVN
+653 FRTGDKVEVS

-678 VEVIVHQDAYY
+678 VEVIVHQDPYY

-695 REFGWFYEENQGF
+695 REFGWFYEENEGRF
-708 GRGRYW
+708 GRGRGW

-732 TGKARLEF
+732 TGKATLEF

-804 ANEQPAQIE
+804 ANEQPAVIE
-813 GVVKV
+813 GLVKV
-818 TRDYWEEIWL
+818 TREFWEEVWVN
-828 DPAGK
+828 PAGK
-833 EVKGPQ
+833 EVKGPE

-913 PIRAETTL
+913 PIRTETTL
-921 WVANNTS
+921 WVANNATA
-928 TELGY
+928 ELGY

-948 TGQRAPVMLVAN
+948 SGQKAPVMLVAN
-960 SNDRYVLFTVEAEEL
+960 SNDRYVLFTVEADEL

-1013 IHTDTKQVIVPPTK
+1013 VHLNTKQVIVPPTK

-1048 LLVTTRDHDGKP
+1048 LLVTARDHEGKP

-1074 YYIQSDYAGDPRQF
+1074 YYIQSDYAGDPRKF

-1120 KMVLELSD
+1120 KMVLEQSD
-1128 ALEREERKKQW
+1128 ALARKDAQKRHW
-1139 AFEGRDKAEREELR
+1139 SFESDKNGVQELRKAVAEREEQ
-1153 KAGVPMDALT
+1153 A
-1163 EQQSAGFAGGAG
+1163 AGFGGG
-1175 MNRMRGLSALAAT
+1175 MNANRMRGLAVPMRAPAGAVAMDAMSLAA
-1188 AAPMP
+1188 
-1193 MNAPAAPMAAAKYA
+1193 APAPVAAAKA
-1207 ADARADRDEK
+1207 MLRDEK
-1217 AKRVPGEDGTEPTVV
+1217 AKGDKQAAGEDGGEPNVI
-1232 VRSDFR
+1232 VRTDFR
-1238 STIIWLPDVKTGA
+1238 STILWLPDVKTGP
-1251 DGTAKVPVKF
+1251 DGTARVPVKY

-1278 AQFGIANTTT
+1278 AQFGIANSTT

-1300 PRFFV
+1300 PRFFS
-1305 VGDEVVLSAVVNN
+1305 VGDLVLVSAVFNN
-1318 NTEAELS
+1318 NTDQPLEVKNNLEADGLIIS
-1325 VKVSLD
+1325 GVGIKDGMVVK
-1331 ASGNL
+1331 G
-1336 AILGA
+1336 
-1341 TPVAQ
+1341 Q
-1346 GSARVPRAADG
+1346 RAAS
-1357 VTPSAP
+1357 VT
-1363 SNKLNQRNELPA
+1363 
-1375 GGQQQHAGG
+1375 
-1384 VRSPELTLRVP
+1384 VP
-1395 ANSEARADW
+1395 AN
-1404 KARVVSPGEV
+1404 GEV
-1414 RLKTTAVGGK
+1414 REDWAIYVKNPGTARLKVTAISGNYA
-1424 FSDAMEKSYL
+1424 DAMEKTYPV
-1434 SHEHGIERFLTKAG
+1434 HEHGIERFLTKAG

-1454 ITVRLDVPAARKK
+1454 ITVRLDIPAARKK

-1495 YGCTEQTMSRFLPSV
+1495 YGCTEQTMSRFLPAV

-1543 PNLGAKKDLAKLNEM
+1543 PNLGAKKDLAKLTEM

-1598 AKQAGVDL
+1598 ARQSGVAL

-1625 ELNHDMQAF
+1625 ELNFDMQAF

-1660 NLWKNREAHNAYTRA
+1660 NLWKNREGLNAYTRA

-1700 VKRDERPDASVL
+1700 VKRDDRPDASVL
-1712 IGGQLPA
+1712 VGGQLPA
-1719 NAGVMGTAHWGEDG
+1719 NAGLMGTAHWGEDG

-1745 TAFALRALLTIDPQ
+1745 TAFALRALLAIDPQ

-1833 FAVDRRFIKDGAN
+1833 FAVDTKLIKDGAN
-1846 DIRIRRKGEG
+1846 NIRIQRKGEG
-1856 PVYYAAEA
+1856 PVYFAAEA

-1898 LLYDKVPLL
+1898 LVYDKVPLL
-1907 DGETVTSGE
+1907 DGESVKSGE
-1916 RIETVLTI
+1916 RIETVLTL

-1940 AGFES
+1940 AGFEA
-1945 VAVRSGESLYARE
+1945 VAVRSGESLYAHE

-1968 GVAPPVQNE
+1968 GVVGQPMPQPNQKE
-1977 KGKMKM
+1977 KGKGQK
-1983 GAQKAGAT
+1983 GKAAAAVAAQAQ
-1991 PAVHTVLAGET
+1991 V
-2002 LTQIAKR
+2002 
-2009 HGTTIAA
+2009 
-2016 ITAAN
+2016 
-2021 AGLDAKKLQIGQQLN
+2021 
-2036 LPGAAPVAVVTEIAI
+2036 AAPV
-2051 GPNGAVTTSFPP
+2051 
-2063 ALDVAAAQVTRLA
+2063 LVAAAPARIGIAPHIA
-2076 AARPIG
+2076 A
-2082 LLPPRPIGI
+2082 LPPRPIGI
-2091 GEPDFTGRTR
+2091 GDPDFTGRTR

-2120 EGVWQLRYDMRAEVP
+2120 EGVWQLRYEMRAEVP
-2135 GQFHALPVLGH
+2135 GAFHALPVLGH

-2157 AEVRVTVVD
+2157 AELRVTIAEAN

>member
-1 MKPLLVVAAFLSVA
+1 MKTPLVVAAFLSIA
-15 CSLLAAEP
+15 CQIFAAEP
-23 TAGAPVT
+23 PAN
-30 YAMQRETAEK
+30 YAAQKAEAERLVA
-40 FISEKSFA
+40 EKSFA

-81 EASTQRADTTK
+81 EASTQRADNTK
-92 FDRARQELNVL
+92 FNNARQELNVL
-103 VRDVQREEERDR
+103 VRDVQREEEKDR

-155 ATDEARS
+155 ATDEARQ
-162 RYLEIVW
+162 RYLDIVW
-169 RAAKPPGAEPYYR
+169 RAAKPPGMEPYYR

-196 SVLKIA
+196 NVLKIA
-202 VTENDKAH
+202 VTENDRAH
-210 AHYLLAVSFNYH
+210 AHYLLAASFQYH
-222 GGDWD
+222 GGDWES
-227 ARARVPEHFEAALK
+227 RARVPEHFEAALK

-263 GRAVPLA
+263 GRAVPLK
-270 DGNWR
+270 DGNWT

-305 QAQIRNIIEVRVQ
+305 QAQIRNITQ
-318 VGVPHVFLPNSEIQ
+318 VNLGVSVSHVFLPDSEVQ
-332 FGLNWRN
+332 YHLNWRN
-339 VKRVELALY
+339 VKSIELALY
-348 PVDLTQDV
+348 PVNLTTDV
-356 NLARVDGTRRI
+356 NLAKDKSRVN
-367 DWLHSIDLAGREKV
+367 WLQSVDLAGREKV
-381 KSWAHDTKDKNDHR
+381 KSWTHDTKDKGDYK
-395 PGNGMLRVDG
+395 PGNASLRVDG

-420 KSARDLVLV
+420 KSARELVLV
-429 TDAALLLKTS
+429 TDAALVLKAS
-439 GKTALVFV
+439 GKQALVFV
-447 TDALT
+447 TDALS
-452 GKPLANAKT
+452 GKPLPNAKA
-461 RIWERWHVGNN
+461 RLWERWHVGNN
-472 RWEARSQDKV
+472 AWEARSQDKV

-489 VFEVTRVVNN
+489 VFELTRTPNSNN
-499 SVEVFAAAKLGD
+499 ELFAAAVLGD
-511 KQAFSPGNSYSYRD
+511 KQAFSPGSAYWYRE
-525 PSESWRIYAFTD
+525 PHESWRIYAFTD

-562 TPANTTIAHTITGPD
+562 TPANQTISYSITGPD

-590 FGTGWSSL
+590 FGTGWASL

-614 DSAKGNHIGN
+614 DKGGNNAHIGS

-646 DGGKKKA
+646 EGGRKKA
-653 FRTGEKVEVN
+653 FRTGDKVEVN
-663 IQADYYF
+663 VQADYYF

-678 VEVIVHQDAYY
+678 VEVIVHQNPYY

-714 RGGGG
+714 RGGGS

-785 EHNLHKP
+785 EHNLHQP

-813 GVVKV
+813 GIVKV
-818 TRDYWEEIWL
+818 TREYWEEIWL
-828 DPAGK
+828 DPTGK

-921 WVANNTS
+921 WVANNAS

-960 SNDRYVLFTVEAEEL
+960 SNDRYVLFTVEADEL

-1013 IHTDTKQVIVPPTK
+1013 IHSDTKQVIVPPTK
-1027 HFLTVDVKPDRTQ
+1027 HFLTVDVKPDRAQ
-1040 YQPREDGT
+1040 YQPREDGA
-1048 LLVTTRDHDGKP
+1048 LLVTARDHEGKP

-1105 QKSYAKLVEWEEDGV
+1105 QKSYAKLVEWEEDGR
-1120 KMVLELSD
+1120 KMLVEKEQAD
-1128 ALEREERKKQW
+1128 ALADAQKNRL
-1139 AFEGRDKAEREELR
+1139 FEGESDKGGLQELR
-1153 KAGVPMDALT
+1153 KAELSDRMELQT
-1163 EQQSAGFAGGAG
+1163 SAGFAGGMGA
-1175 MNRMRGLSALAAT
+1175 NRMRGAALAAT

-1193 MNAPAAPMAAAKYA
+1193 MNAPAAPMAAAKFA
-1207 ADARADRDEK
+1207 ADALGRDEK

-1251 DGTAKVPVKF
+1251 DGTARVPVKY

-1318 NTEAELS
+1318 NTEAELT
-1325 VKVSLD
+1325 VKVSL
-1331 ASGNL
+1331 
-1336 AILGA
+1336 
-1341 TPVAQ
+1341 
-1346 GSARVPRAADG
+1346 
-1357 VTPSAP
+1357 
-1363 SNKLNQRNELPA
+1363 EA
-1375 GGQQQHAGG
+1375 GGSGLAFLPPSPPSGERAG
-1384 VRSPELTLRVP
+1384 VRGRDVVLKVP

-1404 KARVVSPGEV
+1404 KARVVTPGEV

-1454 ITVRLDVPAARKK
+1454 ITVRLDIPAARKK

-1495 YGCTEQTMSRFLPSV
+1495 YGCTEQTMSRFLPAV

-1518 LGLQPE
+1518 LGLHPE

-1543 PNLGAKKDLAKLNEM
+1543 PNLGVKKDLAKLNEM

-1598 AKQAGVDL
+1598 AKQSGVAL

-1634 MLHALAVQR
+1634 MLHALAAQR

-1660 NLWKNREAHNAYTRA
+1660 NMWKNREGLNAYTRA

-1700 VKRDERPDASVL
+1700 VKRDDRPDASVL
-1712 IGGQLPA
+1712 IGGALPA
-1719 NAGVMGTAHWGEDG
+1719 NVGVMGTAHWGEDG

-1745 TAFALRALLTIDPQ
+1745 TAFALRALLAIDPQ

-1815 SIAKR
+1815 RIAQR

-1833 FAVDRRFIKDGAN
+1833 FAVDAKLIKDGAN

-1856 PVYYAAEA
+1856 PVYFAAEA

-1877 NEIFVKREYF
+1877 NEIFVKREYY
-1887 KLVGRPTLLKG
+1887 KLIARPTLLKG
-1898 LLYDKVPLL
+1898 LVYDKVPLL
-1907 DGETVTSGE
+1907 DGESVTSGE

-1940 AGFES
+1940 AGFEA

-1968 GVAPPVQNE
+1968 GEVGKPLPTPSPKA
-1977 KGKMKM
+1977 KGP
-1983 GAQKAGAT
+1983 KAKAAAAVPAT
-1991 PAVHTVLAGET
+1991 HTILAGET
-2002 LTQIAKR
+2002 LTQIAKK
-2009 HGTTIAA
+2009 HGTTVAA
-2016 ITAAN
+2016 LTAAN

-2036 LPGAAPVAVVTEIAI
+2036 LPGAAAALAVTEIAI
-2051 GPNGAVTTSFPP
+2051 APGGTVTRSFPP
-2063 ALDVAAAQVTRLA
+2063 DVVGAPAATVARLA
-2076 AARPIG
+2076 AARPVG
-2082 LLPPRPIGI
+2082 FLPPRPIGI

-2106 LRDRKVALF
+2106 LRDRKIALF

-2120 EGVWQLRYDMRAEVP
+2120 EGVWQLRYDLRAEVP

-2157 AEVRVTVVD
+2157 AELRVTVADAK

>member
-1 MKPLLVVAAFLSVA
+1 MKPLLAVAAFLSLA
-15 CSLLAAEP
+15 CHIFAAEP
-23 TAGAPVT
+23 PANYAAQKVEAERLVT
-30 YAMQRETAEK
+30 
-40 FISEKSFA
+40 EKSFL

-61 LPPAEQRWVLFRR
+61 LPSAEQRWVLFRR

-81 EASTQRADTTK
+81 ETSTQRADNTK
-92 FDRARQELNVL
+92 FNQARQELNVL
-103 VRDVQREEERDR
+103 VRDVQREEEKDAV
-115 TWVEAQESIA
+115 WVAVQESLG
-125 DSYWLPRNQRGWHAA
+125 DSYWTPRNQRNWGGA
-140 WQYYQPALDWWAGQR
+140 WQHYSQVLDWWAGQR
-155 ATDEARS
+155 AGEEART
-162 RYLEIVW
+162 RYLGIVW

-182 YGSYGNALPLNILE
+182 YGNYGNALPLNILE
-196 SVLKIA
+196 NVLKIA
-202 VTENDKAH
+202 TTENDKAH
-210 AHYLLAVSFNYH
+210 AHYLLAVSFQYH

-263 GRAVPLA
+263 GRAVPLK
-270 DGNWR
+270 DGNWT

-305 QAQIRNIIEVRVQ
+305 QSQIRNITQ
-318 VGVPHVFLPNSEIQ
+318 VNLGVSVSHIFLPDSEVQ
-332 FGLNWRN
+332 YHLHWRN
-339 VKRVELALY
+339 VKRVDLALY
-348 PVDLTQDV
+348 PVDLTKDV
-356 NLARVDGTRRI
+356 NLGTMDGNRRPS
-367 DWLHSIDLAGREKV
+367 WLQTIDLAGREKA
-381 KSWAHDTKDKNDHR
+381 KAWGHDTKDKGDYR
-395 PGNGMLRVDG
+395 PGNAALRVDG
-405 KLRPGAYVLEAQGGG
+405 KLRSGAYVLEAQGGG
-420 KSARDLVLV
+420 QSARELVLV
-429 TDAALLLKTS
+429 TDAALVLKTS

-447 TDALT
+447 TDALS

-461 RIWERWHVGNN
+461 RLWERWHVGNN
-472 RWEARSQDKV
+472 KWEARSQDKV

-489 VFEVTRVVNN
+489 VFEITRVVNN
-499 SVEVFAAAKLGD
+499 NVEVFTAAIAGD
-511 KQAFSPGNSYSYRD
+511 KQAFSPGNTYSYRD
-525 PSESWRIYAFTD
+525 PHESWRIYAFTD

-562 TPANTTIAHTITGPD
+562 TPANETIAYSITGPD

-590 FGTGWSSL
+590 FGTGWTSL

-614 DSAKGNHIGN
+614 DKGNNAHIGN
-624 ATLFRLEE
+624 AMLFRLEE

-646 DGGKKKA
+646 DDGKKKV
-653 FRTGEKVEVN
+653 FRTGDKVEVN

-678 VEVIVHQDAYY
+678 VEVIVHQNPYY

-695 REFGWFYEENQGF
+695 REFGWFYEENQSF
-708 GRGRYW
+708 GRGRMW

-749 FEFRIEARVVDASR
+749 FEFRVEARVIDASR

-779 YVHAKP
+779 YVHAMP

-813 GVVKV
+813 GIVRV
-818 TRDYWEEIWL
+818 TREFWEEIWVN
-828 DPAGK
+828 PAGK
-833 EVKGPQ
+833 EVKGPE
-839 LKALQSDGKFPPA
+839 LKALQSDGKFPPT
-852 PQVGQRPWR
+852 PPVGQRPWR

-921 WVANNTS
+921 WVANNAS

-933 RHGGVEIIVDRDTFR
+933 RHGGVEIIVDKDSFR
-948 TGQRAPVMLVAN
+948 TGQKAPVMLVVN
-960 SNDRYVLFTVEAEEL
+960 SNDRYVLFTVEADEL

-1013 IHTDTKQVIVPPTK
+1013 VHMDTKQVIVPPTK
-1027 HFLTVDVKPDRTQ
+1027 HFLTVDVKPDRAQ

-1048 LLVTTRDHDGKP
+1048 LLVTARDHEGKP

-1128 ALEREERKKQW
+1128 AQARKDAQKHKE
-1139 AFEGRDKAEREELR
+1139 FESDKNGVQELR
-1153 KAGVPMDALT
+1153 KAGVAMDAMSLS
-1163 EQQSAGFAGGAG
+1163 ESAGFAGGAG
-1175 MNRMRGLSALAAT
+1175 MNRARGLAMMPG
-1188 AAPMP
+1188 AP
-1193 MNAPAAPMAAAKYA
+1193 PAMSAPMAATAMPEAKFQ
-1207 ADARADRDEK
+1207 ADGRRDEG
-1217 AKRVPGEDGTEPTVV
+1217 AKREKQLGAEGGEEPNVV

-1251 DGTAKVPVKF
+1251 DGTARVPVKY

-1278 AQFGIANTTT
+1278 AQFGIANSTT

-1300 PRFFV
+1300 PRFFL

-1318 NTEAELS
+1318 NTDAELT
-1325 VKVSLD
+1325 VKVTLDGTSL
-1331 ASGNL
+1331 
-1336 AILGA
+1336 
-1341 TPVAQ
+1341 TPVTGPQ
-1346 GSARVPRAADG
+1346 TRIPLPQLSFDLGRNDFAAAAK
-1357 VTPSAP
+1357 PI
-1363 SNKLNQRNELPA
+1363 
-1375 GGQQQHAGG
+1375 
-1384 VRSPELTLRVP
+1384 TLKVP

-1404 KARVVSPGEV
+1404 KARVHSAGPLKLKATGVS
-1414 RLKTTAVGGK
+1414 GK
-1424 FSDAMEKSYL
+1424 LSDAMEKEYL
-1434 SHEHGIERFLTKAG
+1434 AHEHGIERFLTKAG

-1454 ITVRLDVPAARKK
+1454 ITVRLDIPGARKK

-1495 YGCTEQTMSRFLPSV
+1495 YGCTEQTMSRFLPAV

-1598 AKQAGVDL
+1598 AKQSGIAL
-1606 KANVLERG
+1606 KDNVLERG

-1634 MLHALAVQR
+1634 MLHAATAQR
-1643 ADARLAAVSQ
+1643 SGSGIGGLSA

-1660 NLWKNREAHNAYTRA
+1660 NLWKNRDTLNAYTRA
-1675 LLALAA
+1675 LLALSA
-1681 HHMGKAAE
+1681 HHANRMAE

-1745 TAFALRALLTIDPQ
+1745 TAFALRALLAIDPQ

-1833 FAVDRRFIKDGAN
+1833 FAVDTKLIKDGAN
-1846 DIRIRRKGEG
+1846 NIRIQRKGEG
-1856 PVYYAAEA
+1856 PIYFAAEA

-1898 LLYDKVPLL
+1898 LLYYKVPLL
-1907 DGETVTSGE
+1907 DGETVKSGE

-1940 AGFES
+1940 AGFEA

-1968 GVAPPVQNE
+1968 GVVGQPAPQVSP
-1977 KGKMKM
+1977 KS
-1983 GAQKAGAT
+1983 KAPSPKSKAAAPAT
-1991 PAVHTVLAGET
+1991 THVVIAGET
-2002 LTQIAKR
+2002 LTQIAKK
-2009 HGTTIAA
+2009 HGTTVAA
-2016 ITAAN
+2016 LTAAN
-2021 AGLDAKKLQIGQQLN
+2021 VGLDPKLLKIGQLLN
-2036 LPGAAPVAVVTEIAI
+2036 LPGTPAETTVAEIAVAQ
-2051 GPNGAVTTSFPP
+2051 PAVGAAIAP
-2063 ALDVAAAQVTRLA
+2063 AVRLA
-2076 AARPIG
+2076 ATARPVG

-2091 GEPDFTGRTR
+2091 GEPDFTGRSR

-2120 EGVWQLRYDMRAEVP
+2120 EGVWQLRYDLRAEVP

>member
-1 MKPLLVVAAFLSVA
+1 MA
-15 CSLLAAEP
+15 
-23 TAGAPVT
+23 
-30 YAMQRETAEK
+30 
-40 FISEKSFA
+40 EKSFA

-55 AVNVTN
+55 TVNDTN
-61 LPPAEQRWVLFRR
+61 LPPTEQRWVLFRR

-81 EASTQRADTTK
+81 EASTQRADNTK
-92 FDRARQELNVL
+92 FNQARQELNVL
-103 VRDVQREEERDR
+103 VRDVQREEEKDR
-115 TWVEAQESIA
+115 VWVEVQESLG
-125 DSYWLPRNQRGWHAA
+125 DSFWTPRNQRNWGGA
-140 WQYYQPALDWWAGQR
+140 WQHYSQALDWWAGQR
-155 ATDEARS
+155 AGEESRN
-162 RYLEIVW
+162 RYLDIVW
-169 RAAKPPGAEPYYR
+169 RSAKPPGAEPYYR
-182 YGSYGNALPLNILE
+182 YGNYGNVVPLNILE
-196 SVLKIA
+196 NTLKIA
-202 VTENDKAH
+202 VSENDKAH
-210 AHYLLAVSFNYH
+210 AHYLLAASFQYH

-263 GRAVPLA
+263 GRAVPLK
-270 DGNWR
+270 DGNWT

-305 QAQIRNIIEVRVQ
+305 QQQIRNITQ
-318 VGVPHVFLPNSEIQ
+318 VNLGVSVSHIFLPDSEIQ
-332 FGLNWRN
+332 YHLNWRN

-348 PVDLTQDV
+348 PVDLTKDV
-356 NLARVDGTRRI
+356 NLGTLDGNRRPS
-367 DWLHSIDLAGREKV
+367 WLQTIDLAGREKA
-381 KSWAHDTKDKNDHR
+381 KSWEHDTKDKGDYR
-395 PGNGMLRVDG
+395 PGNAQLRLDG

-420 KSARDLVLV
+420 QSARELVLV
-429 TDAALLLKTS
+429 TDAALVLKTS

-447 TDALT
+447 TDALS

-461 RIWERWHVGNN
+461 RVWERWHVGNN
-472 RWEARSQDKV
+472 KWEARSQDKV

-489 VFEVTRVVNN
+489 VFEVTRQVNN
-499 SVEVFAAAKLGD
+499 NVEIFAAAIAGD
-511 KQAFSPGNSYSYRD
+511 KQAFSPSNTYSYRD
-525 PSESWRIYAFTD
+525 PHETWRIYAFTD
-537 RPAYRPKEKV
+537 RPACRPKETV
-547 EWKAVVRR
+547 QWKAMVRR

-562 TPANTTIAHTITGPD
+562 TPANETIWFRIDGPD
-577 GAKVKEGDLKLNE
+577 GALVKEGELKLNE
-590 FGTGWSSL
+590 FGTGWASL
-598 ELTEQQRLG
+598 ELTETQRLG
-607 EYRVQFR
+607 EYRVSFR
-614 DSAKGNHIGN
+614 DKAKTTHIGG

-646 DGGKKKA
+646 VDGRKKA
-653 FRTGEKVEVN
+653 FRTGDRVEVSV
-663 IQADYYF
+663 QADYYF

-678 VEVIVHQDAYY
+678 VEVIVHQDPYY

-695 REFGWFYEENQGF
+695 REFGWFYEENDGNRF
-708 GRGRYW
+708 GRGRGW
-714 RGGGG
+714 RGGGS
-719 GQILKRETLKTDA
+719 GQILKREMLKTDA
-732 TGKARLEF
+732 TGKAMLEF

-763 REITGSGTVR
+763 REITGNGTVR

-813 GVVKV
+813 GLVKV
-818 TRDYWEEIWL
+818 TRERWEEIWVN
-828 DPAGK
+828 PAGK
-833 EVKGPQ
+833 EVKGPE

-913 PIRAETTL
+913 PIRTETTV
-921 WVANNTS
+921 WVANNATA
-928 TELGY
+928 ELGY

-948 TGQRAPVMLVAN
+948 TEQKAPVMLVAN
-960 SNDRYVLFTVEAEEL
+960 SNDRYVLFTVEADEL

-1013 IHTDTKQVIVPPTK
+1013 VHLDTKQVIVPPTK
-1027 HFLTVDVKPDRTQ
+1027 HFLTVDVKPDRAQ

-1048 LLVTTRDHDGKP
+1048 LLVTARDHEGKP

-1105 QKSYAKLVEWEEDGV
+1105 QKSYTKLVEWEEDGV
-1120 KMVLELSD
+1120 KLVLEQSD
-1128 ALEREERKKQW
+1128 ALARDDAKNRKQW
-1139 AFEGRDKAEREELR
+1139 FMSDKSELQELR
-1153 KAGVPMDALT
+1153 KAGEVM
-1163 EQQSAGFAGGAG
+1163 EQAAGFGGG
-1175 MNRMRGLSALAAT
+1175 MNANRMRALAVPMSVPAGAVAMDAMAFA
-1188 AAPMP
+1188 AAP
-1193 MNAPAAPMAAAKYA
+1193 APVAMAKSSL
-1207 ADARADRDEK
+1207 RDEK
-1217 AKRVPGEDGTEPTVV
+1217 GKGEKQSALEGGEEPNVI

-1238 STIIWLPDVKTGA
+1238 STIVWLPDVKTGA
-1251 DGTAKVPVKF
+1251 DGTARVPVKY

-1278 AQFGIANTTT
+1278 AQFGIANATT

-1318 NTEAELS
+1318 NTEAEMS
-1325 VKVSLD
+1325 VKVTLE

-1336 AILGA
+1336 A
-1341 TPVAQ
+1341 
-1346 GSARVPRAADG
+1346 
-1357 VTPSAP
+1357 VT
-1363 SNKLNQRNELPA
+1363 
-1375 GGQQQHAGG
+1375 GG
-1384 VRSPELTLRVP
+1384 VGTAPQSVTLKVAP
-1395 ANSEARADW
+1395 NSEARADW
-1404 KARVVSPGEV
+1404 KARVVTPGEV
-1414 RLKTTAVGGK
+1414 RLKTMAVAGK
-1424 FSDAMEKSYL
+1424 FSDAMEKTYL

-1454 ITVRLDVPAARKK
+1454 ITVRLDIPAARKK

-1598 AKQAGVDL
+1598 AKQSGIAS
-1606 KANVLERG
+1606 KANTIERG
-1614 AAFLDKTLVEE
+1614 AAFLDKALVEE

-1643 ADARLAAVSQ
+1643 ADAKQAGLSQ
-1653 FQAKAFD
+1653 FQTKAFD
-1660 NLWKNREAHNAYTRA
+1660 NLWKNREALNAYTRA
-1675 LLALAA
+1675 LLALSA
-1681 HHMGKAAE
+1681 HHFGKAAE
-1689 AKTLIANLENG
+1689 AKTLIAILENG

-1719 NAGVMGTAHWGEDG
+1719 NTGVMGTAHWGEDG

-1745 TAFALRALLTIDPQ
+1745 TAFALRALLAIDPQ

-1767 NWLLKGRRGAQ
+1767 NWLIKGRRGAQ

-1833 FAVDRRFIKDGAN
+1833 FAVDTKLIKDGAN
-1846 DIRIRRKGEG
+1846 NIRIQRKGEG
-1856 PVYYAAEA
+1856 PIYFAAEA
-1864 KFFSLEEPIPASG
+1864 RFFSLEEPIPASG

-1898 LLYDKVPLL
+1898 LVYDKVPLL
-1907 DGETVTSGE
+1907 DGESVKSGE

-1940 AGFES
+1940 AGFEA

-1958 LKSGAVERKF
+1958 LKSGAVERKL
-1968 GVAPPVQNE
+1968 GSWDSQRRSRVQSPRVQSP
-1977 KGKMKM
+1977 K
-1983 GAQKAGAT
+1983 
-1991 PAVHTVLAGET
+1991 
-2002 LTQIAKR
+2002 
-2009 HGTTIAA
+2009 
-2016 ITAAN
+2016 
-2021 AGLDAKKLQIGQQLN
+2021 
-2036 LPGAAPVAVVTEIAI
+2036 
-2051 GPNGAVTTSFPP
+2051 S
-2063 ALDVAAAQVTRLA
+2063 
-2076 AARPIG
+2076 ARP
-2082 LLPPRPIGI
+2082 LPPRAPTWSRVATAW
-2091 GEPDFTGRTR
+2091 PA
-2101 WVYQE
+2101 
-2106 LRDRKVALF
+2106 LRRSKERLC
-2115 LDKLP
+2115 KP
-2120 EGVWQLRYDMRAEVP
+2120 SP
-2135 GQFHALPVLGH
+2135 
-2146 AMYVPEIRCNG
+2146 
-2157 AEVRVTVVD
+2157 T

>member
-1 MKPLLVVAAFLSVA
+1 MRPLLVVAALLSVG
-15 CSLLAAEP
+15 CSLFAAEP
-23 TAGAPVT
+23 PANYPA
-30 YAMQRETAEK
+30 QKAEAERL
-40 FISEKSFA
+40 FAEKSFT
-48 KANEIYR
+48 KANELYR

-61 LPPAEQRWVLFRR
+61 IPPGEQRWVLFRR

-81 EASTQRADTTK
+81 EASTQRADNTK
-92 FDRARQELNVL
+92 FNNARQELNVL
-103 VRDVQREEERDR
+103 VRDVHREEEKDR
-115 TWVEAQESIA
+115 AWVEIQESLG
-125 DSYWLPRNQRGWHAA
+125 DSHWTPRNQRNWGAA
-140 WQYYQPALDWWAGQR
+140 WQHYSQVLDWWAGQR
-155 ATDEARS
+155 ASAEARD
-162 RYLEIVW
+162 RYLSIVW
-169 RAAKPPGAEPYYR
+169 RSAKPPQAEPYYR
-182 YGSYGNALPLNILE
+182 YGNYGNVVPLNILE
-196 SVLKIA
+196 NALKIA
-202 VTENDKAH
+202 ATENDKAH
-210 AHYLLAVSFNYH
+210 AHYLLAVSFQYH

-263 GRAVPLA
+263 GRAVPLK
-270 DGNWR
+270 DDNWT

-294 QKGETRYWEQA
+294 QKGETRFWEQA
-305 QAQIRNIIEVRVQ
+305 QQQIRNITQ
-318 VGVPHVFLPNSEIQ
+318 VNLGVSVSHVFLPDSEIQ
-332 FGLNWRN
+332 YHLHWRN
-339 VKRVELALY
+339 LKRIELALY
-348 PVDLTQDV
+348 PVDLTKDV
-356 NLARVDGTRRI
+356 NLTQLDDKRRT
-367 DWLHSIDLAGREKV
+367 DWLRSIDLAGREKA
-381 KSWAHDTKDKNDHR
+381 KAWEHDTKDKGEHR
-395 PGNGMLRVDG
+395 PGNASLRVDG

-420 KSARDLVLV
+420 QSVRDLVLV
-429 TDAALLLKTS
+429 TDAALVLKTS

-447 TDALT
+447 TDALS

-461 RIWERWHVGNN
+461 RLWERWHLTGNK
-472 RWEARSQDKV
+472 WEARSQDKV

-489 VFEVTRVVNN
+489 VFEVTRQVNRN
-499 SVEVFAAAKLGD
+499 VEVFAAAKLGD
-511 KQAFSPGNSYSYRD
+511 KQAFSYGNTAAYGE
-525 PSESWRIYAFTD
+525 PHESWRIYAFTD

-562 TPANTTIAHTITGPD
+562 TPANTTIAYTITGPD
-577 GAKVKEGDLKLNE
+577 GAKVKEGDLKPNE
-590 FGTGWSSL
+590 FGTGWASL

-614 DSAKGNHIGN
+614 DKANNQHIGN

-637 FKVAVQTPE
+637 FKVAVQTPDE
-646 DGGKKKA
+646 GGRKKA
-653 FRTGEKVEVN
+653 FRTGDKVEVN
-663 IQADYYF
+663 VQADYYF

-678 VEVIVHQDAYY
+678 VEVVVHQNPYY

-695 REFGWFYEENQGF
+695 REFGWFYEENEGRF

-749 FEFRIEARVVDASR
+749 FEFRIEARVVDDSR

-813 GVVKV
+813 GIVKV
-818 TRDYWEEIWL
+818 TRERWEEIWVN
-828 DPAGK
+828 PAGK
-833 EVKGPQ
+833 EVKGPE

-913 PIRAETTL
+913 PIRTETTL
-921 WVANNTS
+921 WVANNATA
-928 TELGY
+928 ELGY

-948 TGQRAPVMLVAN
+948 TGQKAPVMLVAN

-1013 IHTDTKQVIVPPTK
+1013 IHLDTKQVIVPPTK

-1048 LLVTTRDHDGKP
+1048 LLVTARDHDGKP

-1128 ALEREERKKQW
+1128 VQARKD
-1139 AFEGRDKAEREELR
+1139 ARRNAEFESDKSELQELR
-1153 KAGVPMDALT
+1153 KAGAIM
-1163 EQQSAGFAGGAG
+1163 EQAAGFGGGNA
-1175 MNRMRGLSALAAT
+1175 NRMRGLGMPVAPMSAPAGAMMAMDAVALAA
-1188 AAPMP
+1188 
-1193 MNAPAAPMAAAKYA
+1193 APAPVVAAKA
-1207 ADARADRDEK
+1207 MLRDES
-1217 AKRVPGEDGTEPTVV
+1217 AKREKQAAGEDGAEPNVV
-1232 VRSDFR
+1232 VRNDFR
-1238 STIIWLPDVKTGA
+1238 STIVWLPDVKTGA
-1251 DGTAKVPVKF
+1251 DGTARVPVKY

-1278 AQFGIANTTT
+1278 AQFGIASSTT

-1300 PRFFV
+1300 PRFFS
-1305 VGDEVVLSAVVNN
+1305 VGALVLVSAVFNN
-1318 NTEAELS
+1318 NTDQPLE
-1325 VKVSLD
+1325 VKN
-1331 ASGNL
+1331 NL
-1336 AILGA
+1336 E
-1341 TPVAQ
+1341 
-1346 GSARVPRAADG
+1346 ADG
-1357 VTPSAP
+1357 LVISGIGIKDGVVVKGQRAGSVT
-1363 SNKLNQRNELPA
+1363 
-1375 GGQQQHAGG
+1375 
-1384 VRSPELTLRVP
+1384 VP
-1395 ANSEARADW
+1395 AN
-1404 KARVVSPGEV
+1404 GEV
-1414 RLKTTAVGGK
+1414 REDWAIYVKNPGTARLKVTAVSGK
-1424 FSDAMEKSYL
+1424 YSDAMEKTYPV
-1434 SHEHGIERFLTKAG
+1434 HEHGIERFLTKAG

-1454 ITVRLDVPAARKK
+1454 ITVRLDIPAARKK

-1472 VVQVAPSLA
+1472 IVQVAPSLA

-1535 ARAGGAAP
+1535 ARAGGLQP
-1543 PNLGAKKDLAKLNEM
+1543 PNLGAKKDLSKLNEM

-1598 AKQAGVDL
+1598 AKQAGVAL

-1614 AAFLDKTLVEE
+1614 AAYLDKTLVEE

-1643 ADARLAAVSQ
+1643 ADAKQAGLSQ
-1653 FQAKAFD
+1653 FQTKAWE
-1660 NLWKNREAHNAYTRA
+1660 NLWKNREGLNAYTRA

-1681 HHMGKAAE
+1681 HHFGKGAE

-1733 IYWRWSDGGVEA
+1733 IYWRWSDGGLEA
-1745 TAFALRALLTIDPQ
+1745 TAFALRALLAIDPQ

-1833 FAVDRRFIKDGAN
+1833 FAVDAKLIKDGAN
-1846 DIRIRRKGEG
+1846 DIRIKRKGEG
-1856 PVYYAAEA
+1856 PVYFAAEA

-1898 LLYDKVPLL
+1898 LVYDKVPLL
-1907 DGETVTSGE
+1907 DGESVTSGE
-1916 RIETVLTI
+1916 RIETVLTL

-1940 AGFES
+1940 AGFEA

-1968 GVAPPVQNE
+1968 GEVGKPAPGPE
-1977 KGKMKM
+1977 KSPKSKGPKSKV
-1983 GAQKAGAT
+1983 GAAV
-1991 PAVHTVLAGET
+1991 PAVAAELAVAEPA
-2002 LTQIAKR
+2002 IA
-2009 HGTTIAA
+2009 IA
-2016 ITAAN
+2016 
-2021 AGLDAKKLQIGQQLN
+2021 
-2036 LPGAAPVAVVTEIAI
+2036 PGAPVAR
-2051 GPNGAVTTSFPP
+2051 
-2063 ALDVAAAQVTRLA
+2063 VAAVRP
-2076 AARPIG
+2076 PIG
-2082 LLPPRPIGI
+2082 ILPPRPIGI

-2120 EGVWQLRYDMRAEVP
+2120 EGVWQLRYEMRAEVP
-2135 GQFHALPVLGH
+2135 GVFHALPVLGH

-2157 AEVRVTVVD
+2157 AELRVTVVDAK